1 MVNLITINNF
11 YNKTILQ
18 REELK
23 FFPFNFYISKK
34 VINQIINMAKVSDKA
49 VGRSKGGNLL
59 PGGSI
64 TGNLDEI
71 IDDINNSIK
80 NVEAGV
86 DLIFHGNV
94 DSQKSF
100 SEFIDAF
107 NKTRSQA
114 SEEFMSMMGFVS
126 GGQSISENT
135 SYDNIKTNIQSFTKS
150 ISENLDK
157 TNKILTSDGMQVIVT
172 NFNEQKL
179 KKEKPQNVEVKV
191 PEIKPVINIPD
202 YSRQLD
208 VLRFIIEKS
217 NKTASDNIIKVLT
230 TKNEIKEKPQ
240 NVEVKVPEIKP
251 VINIPDYSRQLDVLR
266 FTIEK
271 SNKTASDNIIKVLN
285 SNTNNQTNP
294 VDLNNLHIKIDDLN
308 LSKESKDVL
317 KDLSNALNSVAKV
330 KYEVKDQNIVKYLT
344 GIDKSIS
351 KIDIDNL
358 KKKIS
363 KVNKLLTNDFLKLCN
378 TINSASIDSKK
389 NMSQLSSVVELM
401 NAIPSIGE
409 IDKQKMKTLKKNLHS
424 IYWMTSKSN
433 ILTGLGITSKGI
445 ISAIIEN
452 IVARSKE
459 AGQGGFKS
467 IGALAKFIES
477 LVSLGEDTNVDRT
490 KIMKTQMALWSLLR
504 IYDVKGPIAYL
515 TLQIKELGD
524 NILKDNVVGKNNS
537 SLSAIEDMIEDIS
550 TIGNHIKF
558 KDVVYNQLL
567 ATYALGSAWIYMGIV
582 KFLSKIDDTELKKLI
597 GDNGKLAFVM
607 QVVQRL
613 SANEST
619 SKDIKSATKTLV
631 QLTIMMSV
639 ANMISKVSKNGI
651 VGVSDALVFLD
662 KLDFLG
668 QKIFTMQDSAIND
681 ESVPNI
687 MKNCEDVILS
697 LGKIAVV
704 STIAGMFV
712 DKGKEGVSNMK
723 TMVTQLKYLVNNIN
737 NKKNPLIASKDDV
750 SKIESC
756 QKIVESLTKLSILAA
771 VGGLFAV
778 KGQDGIREYK
788 KVLTKLKSLIKRI
801 QSDGLDVKQEDLKK
815 IDNIEKLIEKLTIV
829 SMWGSV
835 MGITAP
841 LSIIGFKSMQLSGVA
856 VGKMIDT
863 LSKIEINDDF
873 FDKLKNI
880 GIVVAIASATM
891 LAGAVIGKI
900 VLQRMPEI
908 LGFTFALGTFILG
921 VIGAYNLAT
930 KGMDEALEQS
940 KKVALL
946 IYMSGATLL
955 LGAAIMMIPGIFT
968 NAVLFTLSL
977 AAFIGA
983 VTFAYTLA
991 SERIERTIEISDS
1004 FIKLV
1009 VKSGLI
1015 LAFGAAVNAFLPTGS
1030 VLGFAFSLTLLISG
1044 VITAYSIASN
1054 MMEDT
1059 MSSAE
1064 EFAWLIGIAGLTL
1077 LLPTI
1082 YMTKHPVMFAT
1093 ALWFAFELGVF
1104 VFLMKLAYSSGDFA
1118 ANYIGAKLGAKLG
1131 VVQSTDKAID
1141 DAKNFAILVG
1151 ISGAILLLGA
1161 AIMNIDGMFWSAIGF
1176 TLTLGAFLLGI
1187 SAAYWGANKM
1197 LGGQKGMMIAHEFSN
1212 LVALSAATLLVGGL
1226 FMMIPNMGVATVSFA
1241 GILCGFVAGITLAYG
1256 FAGKIINEK
1265 TLFLGYALSALVL
1278 VSSIALLNGGMLMMN
1293 YPDLGSYILQFL
1305 GLELLLVGG
1314 TAVILGILSVVK
1326 GKLKTGALALIGVIA
1341 CVRLAGYAMME
1352 IMNLRKE
1359 IGDDWGGIWAT
1370 IGTTIAV
1377 LIAFA
1382 AGLRYLSAGTGGL
1395 GALALAAGEAALAGI
1410 IGCVLLAG
1418 KAMQE
1423 IIKVMDM
1430 ASKLERVD
1438 TSIITDDIKAML
1450 SIIWELKPFMNPL
1463 IDMLIVAASGT
1474 ITSLG
1479 YMMSKLSEGIQDYA
1493 NLSIPIYG
1501 EGGKIVGRRNLTDAD
1516 FTDAAENIKTIIT
1529 ILGGTILDTY
1539 KENPDI
1545 FSNGMLGDFLG
1556 MDTPFT
1562 RVVKSCTG
1570 MGKMIDKIAEG
1581 VKDMA
1586 DLKIAIYK
1594 GTDKVGYRRLID
1606 DDFNSAAANI
1616 STIVTCLGYAI
1627 LDLYDKAPEGM
1638 FDSGWLGNMIGV
1650 KTPFGRV
1657 VTGCTGLGKMISSI
1671 AKGVKDMADLR
1682 IPIYGSDG
1690 KQKGT
1695 RPLDFKDFINAAFNT
1710 QLIVSCLGNA
1720 IMSLGSNS
1728 KTAWMFEDQS
1738 LVFKDGTCSRFSQIV
1753 TALKGIGSL
1762 ISETAKGVKDVADL
1776 RIQKYDANGKLLK
1789 GQYEKIPVE
1798 SLRPKGAVYKNVT
1811 ALMSCIPAAVM
1822 SIYDAHSK
1830 DWFEDAGW
1838 FSNDGSTSPF
1848 AKVKNCLS
1856 GLDKLVAA
1864 NVKSIKSI
1872 LDLKLDPIKMI
1883 ELSNIITVMISSV
1896 PDAVM
1901 KATMNENQEE
1911 LNPFFEN
1918 AEDNIKKISSSYSSY
1933 TKLLNNI
1940 VSSYSDILKLKSK
1953 FGKEDDIHGLNKI
1966 VDAVLTQLPFSMSRA
1981 IQKMPNIKDD
1991 ELSSIQE
1998 QFDIYTDILND
2009 AIKSYKKII
2018 KFKQKLE
2025 KETKDNAASIVIS
2038 LSDIPKEMVKGISE
2052 TFVYLNTKNLSKN
2065 ILMFGP
2071 MMEDYYS
2078 GMKMLFDVYDEAP
2091 KDTSKYDNV
2100 INAVKGINVEISK
2113 VKNTS
2118 QFRIETQDVSKFTRS
2133 INTLDVA
2140 KAQTMTNLITALDQM
2155 ARRLG
2160 GLDKLTNTLAN
2171 KLAVVLDKLVREL
2184 KISAKTINQA
2194 DEMQK
2199 KRHAAIKDSISKI
2212 STLLNKPV
2220 EVNVKQVQDTENSTM
2235 QYSDT
2240 STPGQNSAERD
2251 ETPAGGNPLNSQT
2264 QQSKE

>member
-1 MVNLITINNF
+1 
-11 YNKTILQ
+11 
-18 REELK
+18 
-23 FFPFNFYISKK
+23 
-34 VINQIINMAKVSDKA
+34 MAKVSEES
-49 VGRSKGGNLL
+49 VRRSNGGNLL
-59 PGGSI
+59 PGGIPQKANNSI
-64 TGNLDEI
+64 TGNLSSIVKEI
-71 IDDINNSIK
+71 SKDIIEHIDKIYS
-80 NVEAGV
+80 GV
-86 DLIFHGNV
+86 DLIFSGLL
-94 DSQKSF
+94 DPSQYKLSQSDMALMSF
-100 SEFIDAF
+100 I
-107 NKTRSQA
+107 
-114 SEEFMSMMGFVS
+114 S
-126 GGQSISENT
+126 GGQSISKDQ
-135 SYDNIKTNIQSFTKS
+135 SYSSRQTNIEEFAKS
-150 ISENLDK
+150 ISENINK

-179 KKEKPQNVEVKV
+179 EKEK
-191 PEIKPVINIPD
+191 
-202 YSRQLD
+202 Y
-208 VLRFIIEKS
+208 KS
-217 NKTASDNIIKVLT
+217 N
-230 TKNEIKEKPQ
+230 
-240 NVEVKVPEIKP
+240 
-251 VINIPDYSRQLDVLR
+251 
-266 FTIEK
+266 
-271 SNKTASDNIIKVLN
+271 
-285 SNTNNQTNP
+285 NTNDNQVNP
-294 VDLNNLHIKIDDLN
+294 VDLNSLNIKIDDLN
-308 LSKESKDVL
+308 LGQDSLDAL
-317 KDLSNALNSVAKV
+317 KDLSDALNSVAKV
-330 KYEVKDQNIVKYLT
+330 KYEVKDQNIVQYLT

-351 KIDIDNL
+351 KIDIDKL

-363 KVNKLLTNDFLKLCN
+363 KVKKLLTNDFLHLCEA
-378 TINSASIDSKK
+378 INSASIDSKK
-389 NMSQLSSVVELM
+389 TMSQLSSVAELM

-409 IDKQKMKTLKKNLHS
+409 MDKQKMKTLKKNLRS
-424 IYWMTSKSN
+424 IYWMTTDSN
-433 ILTGLGITSKGI
+433 ILTGLGITSKGL
-445 ISAIIEN
+445 ISAIIKN

-467 IGALAKFIES
+467 IDALAKFIES

-504 IYDVKGPIAYL
+504 IYDTKGPIAYL
-515 TLQIKELGD
+515 TLQVKELGD
-524 NILKDNVVGKNNS
+524 EIFKNNVVGKNNS
-537 SLSAIEDMIEDIS
+537 SLRAIEDMIEDIS
-550 TIGNHIKF
+550 TVGNNIKF
-558 KDVVYNQLL
+558 KDVAYTQLL
-567 ATYALGSAWIYMGIV
+567 ATYALGTTWLYIAIV
-582 KFLSKIDDTELKKLI
+582 KSLSKINDNSLINLI
-597 GDNGKLAFVM
+597 GDNGKLSFIM

-651 VGVSDALVFLD
+651 VGISDALVFLD

-697 LGKIAVV
+697 LGKIAIV

-737 NKKNPLIASKDDV
+737 NKKNPLTASKDDV

-756 QKIVESLTKLSILAA
+756 QKIVESLSKLSILAA
-771 VGGLFAV
+771 IGGLFAS
-778 KGQDGIREYK
+778 KGQEGIREYK
-788 KVLTKLKSLIKRI
+788 KVLTKLKSLIKGI
-801 QSDGLDVKQEDLKK
+801 KSDGLNINQEDLKK
-815 IDNIEKLIEKLTIV
+815 IDNIEKLVEKLTIV
-829 SMWGSV
+829 SMLGSV

-841 LSIIGFKSMQLSGVA
+841 LSILGFKSMQLSAVA

-863 LSKIEINDDF
+863 LNGIEINDDF
-873 FDKLKNI
+873 FDRLKNI

-891 LAGAVIGKI
+891 LAGAVIGKL

-921 VIGAYNLAT
+921 VIGVYNLAT
-930 KGMDEALEQS
+930 KGMDEALKQTE
-940 KKVALL
+940 KVTRL
-946 IYMSGATLL
+946 IYLSGATLL
-955 LGAAIMMIPGIFT
+955 IGAAVMMIPGIFE
-968 NAVLFTLSL
+968 NSFLFTLSL

-1004 FIKLV
+1004 FIKLI

-1015 LAFGAAVNAFLPTGS
+1015 LAFGAMVNKFLPTGS
-1030 VLGFAFSLTLLISG
+1030 VIGFAFSLTLLITG
-1044 VITAYSIASN
+1044 VIGAYTIASN

-1077 LLPTI
+1077 LIPTV
-1082 YMTKHPVMFAT
+1082 YMTKHPILFGT
-1093 ALWFAFELGVF
+1093 ALLFAFELGIF
-1104 VFLMKLAYSSGDFA
+1104 ILLMKLAYSGGDFLA
-1118 ANYIGAKLGAKLG
+1118 SKIGAIIGATPTTDKD
-1131 VVQSTDKAID
+1131 TDKAID

-1161 AIMNIDGMFWSAIGF
+1161 KIMNIDGMFWSAIGF
-1176 TLTLGAFLLGI
+1176 TLTLGLFLGGI
-1187 SAAYWGANKM
+1187 SLAYYGANKI
-1197 LGGQKGMMIAHEFSN
+1197 LKGEKGLIMAHEFSN
-1212 LVALSAATLLVGGL
+1212 LVALSAATLLIGGL
-1226 FMMIPNMGVATVSFA
+1226 FMMIPNMAVATVSFA
-1241 GILCGFVAGITLAYG
+1241 GILGGFVAGITIAYG

-1278 VSSIALLNGGMLMMN
+1278 VSSIALLTGGMLMMN
-1293 YPDLGSYILQFL
+1293 YPDLDINILKFL
-1305 GLELLLVGG
+1305 ALESLLVGG
-1314 TAVILGILSVVK
+1314 MSFILVMLSKVK
-1326 GKLKTGALALIGVIA
+1326 RNLKTGALALLGVIV
-1341 CVRLAGYAMME
+1341 CIGLSGYAMME
-1352 IMNLRKE
+1352 IVKLRDK
-1359 IGDDWGGIWAT
+1359 IGDDWGGIW
-1370 IGTTIAV
+1370 GTVFVTVTV
-1377 LIAFA
+1377 LGAFA
-1382 AGLRYLSAGTGGL
+1382 AGVIGLGYLSAGTGIG
-1395 GALALAAGEAALAGI
+1395 GLALAAGEAALAGI

-1450 SIIWELKPFMNPL
+1450 SIVWELKPFMNPL
-1463 IDMLIVAASGT
+1463 LDMMIVAASGT
-1474 ITSLG
+1474 IASLG
-1479 YMMSKLSEGIQDYA
+1479 HMMSMLSEGIQDYA

-1501 EGGKIVGRRNLTDAD
+1501 EGGKIIGRRNLTDAD
-1516 FTDAAENIKTIIT
+1516 FTDAAENIRTIVTII
-1529 ILGGTILDTY
+1529 GGTILDIY

-1570 MGKMIDKIAEG
+1570 MGKMIAKIAEG

-1586 DLKIAIYK
+1586 ELKIPIYK
-1594 GTDKVGYRRLID
+1594 GTDKVGYRNLAEP
-1606 DDFNSAAANI
+1606 DFANAAENT
-1616 STIVTCLGYAI
+1616 SKIVTTLGYAL

-1650 KTPFGRV
+1650 KTPFGRI

-1682 IPIYGSDG
+1682 IPIYGADG

-1695 RPLDFKDFINAAFNT
+1695 RPLGFKDFKNAAENT
-1710 QLIVSCLGNA
+1710 QKIVSCLGNSILA
-1720 IMSLGSNS
+1720 LKDNPN
-1728 KTAWMFEDQS
+1728 AEWMFEDQS
-1738 LVFKDGTCSRFSQIV
+1738 IVFKDGTCSRFSQIV

-1776 RIQKYDANGKLLK
+1776 RIQKYDSNGKLLK
-1789 GQYEKIPVE
+1789 GQYEKIPIE
-1798 SLRPKGAVYKNVT
+1798 SLRPKGTVYNNVT

-1822 SIYDAHSK
+1822 AIYNNPDNK
-1830 DWFEDAGW
+1830 DWFADSGW
-1838 FSNDGSTSPF
+1838 FNHDGSTSPF
-1848 AKVKNCLS
+1848 AKVKNCLN
-1856 GLDKLVAA
+1856 GLDKLVAE
-1864 NVKSIKSI
+1864 NIKSIKSI
-1872 LDLKLDPIKMI
+1872 LDLKMDKTKMNN
-1883 ELSNIITVMISSV
+1883 LSAIISLMISSV
-1896 PDAVM
+1896 PNAVM
-1901 KATMNENQEE
+1901 KATMDENQEE
-1911 LNPFFEN
+1911 LKPFFED

-1991 ELSSIQE
+1991 ELSSIQG

-2038 LSDIPKEMVKGISE
+2038 LSDIPKEMVRGISE
-2052 TFVYLNTKNLSKN
+2052 TFVYLDTKNLSKN

-2071 MMEDYYS
+2071 MMVDYYN

-2118 QFRIETQDVSKFTRS
+2118 QFRTETQDVSKFIRS

-2220 EVNVKQVQDTENSTM
+2220 EVNVKQVQDTENSNM

-2240 STPGQNSAERD
+2240 STGNGQNSAERD
-2251 ETPAGGNPLNSQT
+2251 ETQAGDNPLNSKMP
-2264 QQSKE
+2264 QSSE

>member
-1 MVNLITINNF
+1 M
-11 YNKTILQ
+11 
-18 REELK
+18 
-23 FFPFNFYISKK
+23 P
-34 VINQIINMAKVSDKA
+34 KVSDKS
-49 VGRSKGGNLL
+49 VSRSNGGNLL
-59 PGGSI
+59 PGGQNAIS
-64 TGNLDEI
+64 GNLYNI
-71 IDDINNSIK
+71 VDDIKDSMK
-80 NVEAGV
+80 NVAAGI
-86 DLIFHGNV
+86 DLIFSGNV
-94 DSQKSF
+94 DSQKRF

-135 SYDNIKTNIQSFTKS
+135 RYDNIKTNIQSFTKS
-150 ISENLDK
+150 ISENLKK

-179 KKEKPQNVEVKV
+179 KKENPKNVEVKV

-202 YSRQLD
+202 YSKQLD
-208 VLRFIIEKS
+208 LLRFTIEKS
-217 NKTASDNIIKVLT
+217 SKTASDNIIKVLT
-230 TKNEIKEKPQ
+230 
-240 NVEVKVPEIKP
+240 
-251 VINIPDYSRQLDVLR
+251 
-266 FTIEK
+266 
-271 SNKTASDNIIKVLN
+271 
-285 SNTNNQTNP
+285 SNTNNQVNS
-294 VDLNNLHIKIDDLN
+294 VDLNNIKIDDLN
-308 LSKESKDVL
+308 FGQDSLNVL
-317 KDLSNALNSVAKV
+317 KDLSNALNSVSKV
-330 KYEVKDQNIVKYLT
+330 KYEVKDQNIVQYLT

-351 KIDIDNL
+351 KIDIDKL

-363 KVNKLLTNDFLKLCN
+363 KVNKLLTNDFLGLCN
-378 TINSASIDSKK
+378 AINSASIDSKK
-389 NMSQLSSVVELM
+389 TMSQLSSVVELM

-409 IDKQKMKTLKKNLHS
+409 MDKQKMKTLKKNLRS
-424 IYWMTSKSN
+424 IYWMTTDSN
-433 ILTGLGITSKGI
+433 ILTGLGITSKGL
-445 ISAIIEN
+445 ISAIIKN
-452 IVARSKE
+452 IVDRSKE

-467 IGALAKFIES
+467 VGALAKFIES
-477 LVSLGEDTNVDRT
+477 LVSLGENTNVDRT

-504 IYDVKGPIAYL
+504 IYDTKGPIAYL
-515 TLQIKELGD
+515 TLQVKELGD
-524 NILKDNVVGKNNS
+524 EIFKNNVVGKNNS
-537 SLSAIEDMIEDIS
+537 SLRAIEDMIEDIS
-550 TIGNHIKF
+550 TVGNNIKF
-558 KDVVYNQLL
+558 KDVAYTQLL
-567 ATYALGSAWIYMGIV
+567 ATYALGTTWLYIAIV
-582 KFLSKIDDTELKKLI
+582 KSLSKINDNSLINLI
-597 GDNGKLAFVM
+597 GDNGKLSFIM

-619 SKDIKSATKTLV
+619 SKDIKSATKTLI

-639 ANMISKVSKNGI
+639 SNIISKVSKNGV
-651 VGVSDALVFLD
+651 VGISDALVFLD

-712 DKGKEGVSNMK
+712 DKGKEGVSSMK

-737 NKKNPLIASKDDV
+737 NKKNPLTASKDDV

-756 QKIVESLTKLSILAA
+756 QKIVESLSKLSILAA
-771 VGGLFAV
+771 IGGLFAN
-778 KGQDGIREYK
+778 KGQDGIKGYK
-788 KVLTKLKSLIKRI
+788 KVLTKLKSLIKGI
-801 QSDGLDVKQEDLKK
+801 QSDGLDINQEDLKK

-829 SMWGSV
+829 SMLGSV

-841 LSIIGFKSMQLSGVA
+841 LSILGFKSMQLSAVA

-863 LSKIEINDDF
+863 LNGIEINDDF
-873 FDKLKNI
+873 FDRLKNI

-921 VIGAYNLAT
+921 VIGVYNLAT
-930 KGMDEALEQS
+930 KGMDEALKQTE
-940 KKVALL
+940 KVTRL
-946 IYMSGATLL
+946 IYLSGATLL
-955 LGAAIMMIPGIFT
+955 IGAAVMMIPGIFE
-968 NAVLFTLSL
+968 NSFLFTLSL

-1009 VKSGLI
+1009 VKSGLV
-1015 LAFGAAVNAFLPTGS
+1015 LAFGAAVNALLPTGS
-1030 VLGFAFSLTLLISG
+1030 VLGFAFSLTLLITS
-1044 VITAYSIASN
+1044 VIGAYTIASN
-1054 MMEDT
+1054 MIEDT

-1077 LLPTI
+1077 LLPTV
-1082 YMTKHPVMFAT
+1082 YMTKNPILFGT
-1093 ALWFAFELGVF
+1093 ALLFAFELGIF
-1104 VFLMKLAYSSGDFA
+1104 ILLMKLAYSGGDFL
-1118 ANYIGAKLGAKLG
+1118 ANYIGGKLGAKLG
-1131 VVQSTDKAID
+1131 VTLTTEKAID

-1161 AIMNIDGMFWSAIGF
+1161 KIMNIDGMFWSAIGF
-1176 TLTLGAFLLGI
+1176 TLTLGLFLGGI
-1187 SAAYWGANKM
+1187 SLAYYGANKI
-1197 LGGQKGMMIAHEFSN
+1197 LKGEKGLIMAHEFSN
-1212 LVALSAATLLVGGL
+1212 LVVLSAATLLVGGL
-1226 FMMIPNMGVATVSFA
+1226 FMLIPNMGVATISFA
-1241 GILCGFVAGITLAYG
+1241 GILGGFIAGITLAYG

-1278 VSSIALLNGGMLMMN
+1278 VSSIALLTGGMLMMN
-1293 YPDLGSYILQFL
+1293 YPDLDINILKFL
-1305 GLELLLVGG
+1305 GLEFLLVGG
-1314 TAVILGILSVVK
+1314 MSFILWMLSKVK
-1326 GKLKTGALALIGVIA
+1326 RNLKTGTLALLGVIV
-1341 CVRLAGYAMME
+1341 CIGLSGYAMME
-1352 IMNLRKE
+1352 IVKLRDK
-1359 IGDDWGGIWAT
+1359 IGDDWGGIW
-1370 IGTTIAV
+1370 GTVFVTLTV
-1377 LIAFA
+1377 LGAFA
-1382 AGLRYLSAGTGGL
+1382 AGVIGLGYLSAGTGI

-1450 SIIWELKPFMNPL
+1450 SIVWELKPFMNPL
-1463 IDMLIVAASGT
+1463 LDMMIVAASGT
-1474 ITSLG
+1474 IASLG
-1479 YMMSKLSEGIQDYA
+1479 HMMSMLSEGIQDYA

-1501 EGGKIVGRRNLTDAD
+1501 EGGKIIGRRNLTDAD
-1516 FTDAAENIKTIIT
+1516 FTDAAENIKTIVT
-1529 ILGGTILDTY
+1529 IIGGTILDTY
-1539 KENPDI
+1539 KDNATM

-1570 MGKMIDKIAEG
+1570 MGKMISKIAEG

-1586 DLKIAIYK
+1586 ELKIPIYK
-1594 GTDKVGYRRLID
+1594 GTDKVGYRNLTEP
-1606 DDFNSAAANI
+1606 DFTNAAENI
-1616 STIVTCLGYAI
+1616 SKIVTTLGYAI

-1650 KTPFGRV
+1650 KTPFGRI

-1682 IPIYGSDG
+1682 IPIYGDDG

-1695 RPLDFKDFINAAFNT
+1695 RPLGFKDFKNAAENT
-1710 QLIVSCLGNA
+1710 QKIVSCLGNSILA
-1720 IMSLGSNS
+1720 LKDNPNA
-1728 KTAWMFEDQS
+1728 AWMFEDQS
-1738 LVFKDGTCSRFSQIV
+1738 IVFKDGTCSRFSQIV
-1753 TALKGIGSL
+1753 TALRGIGSL
-1762 ISETAKGVKDVADL
+1762 ISDTAKGVKDVADL
-1776 RIQKYDANGKLLK
+1776 RVQKYDSNGKLLK
-1789 GQYEKIPVE
+1789 GQYEKIPIE
-1798 SLRPKGAVYKNVT
+1798 SLRPNGTVYNNVT

-1822 SIYDAHSK
+1822 AIYDDPHNK
-1830 DWFEDAGW
+1830 VWFEDSGW
-1838 FSNDGSTSPF
+1838 FNHDGSTSPF
-1848 AKVKNCLS
+1848 AKVKNCLG
-1856 GLDKLVAA
+1856 GLDKLIAE
-1864 NVKSIKSI
+1864 NIKSIKSI
-1872 LDLKLDPIKMI
+1872 LDLKLDKPKMNN
-1883 ELSNIITVMISSV
+1883 LSAIISLMISSV
-1896 PDAVM
+1896 PNAVM
-1901 KATMNENQEE
+1901 KATMDENQEE
-1911 LNPFFEN
+1911 LKPFFED
-1918 AEDNIKKISSSYSSY
+1918 AKDNINKISSSYSSY

-1991 ELSSIQE
+1991 ELSSIQG

-2018 KFKQKLE
+2018 KFKHKLE

-2038 LSDIPKEMVKGISE
+2038 LSDIPKEMVRGISE
-2052 TFVYLNTKNLSKN
+2052 TFVNLDSKGLSKS
-2065 ILMFGP
+2065 IMMFGP
-2071 MMEDYYS
+2071 MMVDYYN

-2118 QFRIETQDVSKFTRS
+2118 QFRTETQDVSKFTRS

-2220 EVNVKQVQDTENSTM
+2220 EVNVKQVQDTENPNM

-2240 STPGQNSAERD
+2240 STGGGQNSAERD
-2251 ETPAGGNPLNSQT
+2251 ETPAGDNPLNSKT
-2264 QQSKE
+2264 QSTE

>member
-1 MVNLITINNF
+1 M
-11 YNKTILQ
+11 
-18 REELK
+18 E
-23 FFPFNFYISKK
+23 
-34 VINQIINMAKVSDKA
+34 KVSDNA
-49 VGRSKGGNLL
+49 VNRSKGGNLL

-64 TGNLDEI
+64 TGNLYEI
-71 IDDINNSIK
+71 VDDINDSMK

-86 DLIFHGNV
+86 DLIFNGNV

-179 KKEKPQNVEVKV
+179 EKEKEK
-191 PEIKPVINIPD
+191 
-202 YSRQLD
+202 Y
-208 VLRFIIEKS
+208 KS
-217 NKTASDNIIKVLT
+217 N
-230 TKNEIKEKPQ
+230 
-240 NVEVKVPEIKP
+240 
-251 VINIPDYSRQLDVLR
+251 
-266 FTIEK
+266 
-271 SNKTASDNIIKVLN
+271 
-285 SNTNNQTNP
+285 NTNNQTNP
-294 VDLNNLHIKIDDLN
+294 LDLNNLQIKIDDLN

-330 KYEVKDQNIVKYLT
+330 KYEVKDQNIVQYLT

-351 KIDIDNL
+351 KIDINNL

-363 KVNKLLTNDFLKLCN
+363 KVNKLLTNDFLDLCN
-378 TINSASIDSKK
+378 AINSASIDSKK
-389 NMSQLSSVVELM
+389 TMSQLSSVVELM

-409 IDKQKMKTLKKNLHS
+409 IDKQKMKILKKNLRS

-433 ILTGLGITSKGI
+433 ILTGLGITSKGL

-459 AGQGGFKS
+459 VGQGGFKS
-467 IGALAKFIES
+467 VGVLAKFIES

-490 KIMKTQMALWSLLR
+490 KIMKTQTALWSLLR
-504 IYDVKGPIAYL
+504 IYDTKGPIAYL

-537 SLSAIEDMIEDIS
+537 SLRAIEDMIEDIS
-550 TIGNHIKF
+550 TIGNYIKF
-558 KDVVYNQLL
+558 KDVVYSQLL
-567 ATYALGSAWIYMGIV
+567 ATYALGSAWLYISIV
-582 KFLSKIDDTELKKLI
+582 KSLSKIDDAELKKLI
-597 GDNGKLAFVM
+597 GDNGKLAFIM

-631 QLTIMMSV
+631 QLVIMMSV

-651 VGVSDALVFLD
+651 VGISDALVFLD

-687 MKNCEDVILS
+687 MKNCEDMILS

-723 TMVTQLKYLVNNIN
+723 TMVTQLKYLVNSIN

-801 QSDGLDVKQEDLKK
+801 QSDGLDVKQEDIKK

-829 SMWGSV
+829 SMLGSV
-835 MGITAP
+835 MSITAP
-841 LSIIGFKSMQLSGVA
+841 LSIIGFKSMQLSAVA
-856 VGKMIDT
+856 VGKMINT
-863 LSKIEINDDF
+863 LGKIEINDDF

-891 LAGAVIGKI
+891 LIGAVIGKI

-930 KGMDEALEQS
+930 KGMDEALEQT

-991 SERIERTIEISDS
+991 SERLEKTIEISDS

-1030 VLGFAFSLTLLISG
+1030 VLGFAFSLTLLIGG
-1044 VITAYSIASN
+1044 VIGAYTLASN
-1054 MMEDT
+1054 MIEDT

-1077 LLPTI
+1077 LIPTI

-1093 ALWFAFELGVF
+1093 ALWFALELGAF
-1104 VFLMKLAYSSGDFA
+1104 IFLMKLAYSGGDFA
-1118 ANYIGAKLGAKLG
+1118 ANIIGAKLGAKLG

-1176 TLTLGAFLLGI
+1176 TLTLGVFLLGI

-1212 LVALSAATLLVGGL
+1212 LVALSAATLLIGGL
-1226 FMMIPNMGVATVSFA
+1226 FMMIPNMEDATKSFA
-1241 GILCGFVAGITLAYG
+1241 WTLGGFIAGITLAYG
-1256 FAGKIINEK
+1256 FAGRIINEK

-1278 VSSIALLNGGMLMMN
+1278 VSSIALLTGGMLMMN
-1293 YPDLGSYILQFL
+1293 YPDLDVNILKFL

-1314 TAVILGILSVVK
+1314 TAVILGVLSVVK

-1341 CVRLAGYAMME
+1341 CVGLAGYAMME

-1359 IGDDWGGIWAT
+1359 IGNDWGGIW
-1370 IGTTIAV
+1370 GTVFVTVTV
-1377 LIAFA
+1377 LGAFA
-1382 AGLRYLSAGTGGL
+1382 AGVIGLGQLSLAGGGL
-1395 GALALAAGEAALAGI
+1395 GALGLAAGEAALAGI
-1410 IGCVLLAG
+1410 IGCVLLTG

-1516 FTDAAENIKTIIT
+1516 FTDAAENIKTIVT
-1529 ILGGTILDTY
+1529 IIGGTILDIY

-1594 GTDKVGYRRLID
+1594 GTDKVGYRRLTD
-1606 DDFNSAAANI
+1606 ADFNSAAANI

-1657 VTGCTGLGKMISSI
+1657 VTGCTGLGKMISNI

-1695 RPLDFKDFINAAFNT
+1695 RPLGYKDFKAAATNT
-1710 QLIVSCLGNA
+1710 QKIVSCLGNS
-1720 IMSLGSNS
+1720 IMGLMEN
-1728 KTAWMFEDQS
+1728 KDAKWMFEDQS

-1822 SIYDAHSK
+1822 SIYDDPHNK

-1838 FSNDGSTSPF
+1838 FNHDGSTSPF

-1856 GLDKLVAA
+1856 GLDKLIAA

-1872 LDLKLDPIKMI
+1872 LDLKLDSLKMI

-1901 KATMNENQEE
+1901 KATMDENQEE
-1911 LNPFFEN
+1911 LKPFFEN
-1918 AEDNIKKISSSYSSY
+1918 AKDNIKKISSSYSSY

-2118 QFRIETQDVSKFTRS
+2118 QFRTETQDVSKFTRS

-2220 EVNVKQVQDTENSTM
+2220 EVNVKQVQDTENSNM

-2240 STPGQNSAERD
+2240 STSGQNSAERD

>member
-1 MVNLITINNF
+1 M
-11 YNKTILQ
+11 
-18 REELK
+18 
-23 FFPFNFYISKK
+23 P
-34 VINQIINMAKVSDKA
+34 KVSDKT
-49 VGRSKGGNLL
+49 VSRSNGGNLL
-59 PGGSI
+59 PSGQNAIS
-64 TGNLDEI
+64 GNLYNI
-71 IDDINNSIK
+71 VDDIKNSMKKVADRI
-80 NVEAGV
+80 
-86 DLIFHGNV
+86 DLIFSGNV

-107 NKTRSQA
+107 NKTRNQA

-150 ISENLDK
+150 ISENLNK

-202 YSRQLD
+202 YSKQLD
-208 VLRFIIEKS
+208 LLRYTIEKS
-217 NKTASDNIIKVLT
+217 SKIASDNIIKVLT
-230 TKNEIKEKPQ
+230 SKNEIKEKSQ

-251 VINIPDYSRQLDVLR
+251 VINIPDYSKQLDLLR
-266 FTIEK
+266 DTIER
-271 SNKTASDNIIKVLN
+271 SNKIASDNIIKVLT
-285 SNTNNQTNP
+285 SNTNNQVNS
-294 VDLNNLHIKIDDLN
+294 VDLNNIKIDDLN
-308 LSKESKDVL
+308 FGKDSLDALKTLSD
-317 KDLSNALNSVAKV
+317 ALNSVAKV
-330 KYEVKDQNIVKYLT
+330 KYEVKDQNIVQYLT

-363 KVNKLLTNDFLKLCN
+363 KVNKLLTNDFLKLCDA
-378 TINSASIDSKK
+378 INSASIDSKK
-389 NMSQLSSVVELM
+389 TMSQLSSVVELM

-409 IDKQKMKTLKKNLHS
+409 IDKQKMKTLKKNLRS
-424 IYWMTSKSN
+424 IYWMTTDSN
-433 ILTGLGITSKGI
+433 ILTGLGITSKGL
-445 ISAIIEN
+445 ISAIIKN
-452 IVARSKE
+452 IVDRSKE

-467 IGALAKFIES
+467 VGALAKFIES
-477 LVSLGEDTNVDRT
+477 LVSLGENTNVDRT
-490 KIMKTQMALWSLLR
+490 KIMRTQMALWSLLR
-504 IYDVKGPIAYL
+504 IYDTKGPIAYL
-515 TLQIKELGD
+515 TLQVKELGD
-524 NILKDNVVGKNNS
+524 EIFKNNVVGKNNS
-537 SLSAIEDMIEDIS
+537 SLRAIEDMIEDIS
-550 TIGNHIKF
+550 TVADNIKF
-558 KDVVYNQLL
+558 KDVAYTQLI
-567 ATYALGSAWIYMGIV
+567 ATYSLGTTWLYMGIV
-582 KFLSKIDDTELKKLI
+582 KSLSKINTDELAKLI
-597 GDNGKLAFVM
+597 GDNGTLSFIM

-619 SKDIKSATKTLV
+619 SKDIKSATKTLI

-639 ANMISKVSKNGI
+639 ANTMSKISKNGI
-651 VGVSDALVFLD
+651 VGISDALVFLD

-737 NKKNPLIASKDDV
+737 NKKNPLTASKDDV

-756 QKIVESLTKLSILAA
+756 QKIVESLSKLSILAA
-771 VGGLFAV
+771 IGGLFAS
-778 KGQDGIREYK
+778 KGQEGIREYK
-788 KVLTKLKSLIKRI
+788 KVLTNLKSLIKRI
-801 QSDGLDVKQEDLKK
+801 QSDDLDINQEDLKK
-815 IDNIEKLIEKLTIV
+815 IDNIEKLVEKLTIV
-829 SMWGSV
+829 SMLGSV

-841 LSIIGFKSMQLSGVA
+841 LSILGFKSMQLSAVA

-863 LSKIEINDDF
+863 LNGIEINDDF
-873 FDKLKNI
+873 FDRIKNI

-930 KGMDEALEQS
+930 KGMDEALEQTE
-940 KKVALL
+940 KVARLVYL
-946 IYMSGATLL
+946 SGATLL
-955 LGAAIMMIPGIFT
+955 IGAAVMMIPGIFT

-1030 VLGFAFSLTLLISG
+1030 VLGFAFSLTLLITG
-1044 VITAYSIASN
+1044 VIGAYTIASN
-1054 MMEDT
+1054 MMEET
-1059 MSSAE
+1059 ISSAE

-1077 LLPTI
+1077 LLPTV
-1082 YMTKHPVMFAT
+1082 YMTKHPILFGT
-1093 ALWFAFELGVF
+1093 ALLFAFELGIF
-1104 VFLMKLAYSSGDFA
+1104 IFLMKLAYSGGDFA
-1118 ANYIGAKLGAKLG
+1118 ANYISGKLGGKLG
-1131 VVQSTDKAID
+1131 VTQTTEKAID

-1161 AIMNIDGMFWSAIGF
+1161 KIMNIDGMFWSAIGF
-1176 TLTLGAFLLGI
+1176 TLTLGLFLGGI
-1187 SAAYWGANKM
+1187 SLAYYGANKI
-1197 LGGQKGMMIAHEFSN
+1197 LKGEKGLIMAHEFSN
-1212 LVALSAATLLVGGL
+1212 LVVLSAATLLVGGL
-1226 FMMIPNMGVATVSFA
+1226 FMLIPNMAVATVSFA
-1241 GILCGFVAGITLAYG
+1241 GILGGFVAGITLAYG
-1256 FAGKIINEK
+1256 FAGKLINEK

-1278 VSSIALLNGGMLMMN
+1278 VSSIALLTGGMLMMN
-1293 YPDLGSYILQFL
+1293 YPDLDINILKFL
-1305 GLELLLVGG
+1305 GLEFLLVGG
-1314 TAVILGILSVVK
+1314 MSFILWMLSKVK
-1326 GKLKTGALALIGVIA
+1326 RNLKTGTLALLGVIV
-1341 CVRLAGYAMME
+1341 CIGLSGYAMME
-1352 IMNLRKE
+1352 IVKLRDK
-1359 IGDDWGGIWAT
+1359 IGDDWGGIW
-1370 IGTTIAV
+1370 GTVFVTLTV
-1377 LIAFA
+1377 LGAFA
-1382 AGLRYLSAGTGGL
+1382 AGVIGLGYLSTGTGI

-1450 SIIWELKPFMNPL
+1450 SIVWELKPFMNPL
-1463 IDMLIVAASGT
+1463 LDMMIVAASGT
-1474 ITSLG
+1474 IASLG
-1479 YMMSKLSEGIQDYA
+1479 HMMSMLSEGIQDYA

-1501 EGGKIVGRRNLTDAD
+1501 EGGKIIGRRNLTDAD
-1516 FTDAAENIKTIIT
+1516 FTDAAENIRTIVTII
-1529 ILGGTILDTY
+1529 GGTILDIY
-1539 KENPDI
+1539 KENPSI

-1570 MGKMIDKIAEG
+1570 MGKMIAKIAEG
-1581 VKDMA
+1581 VKEMA
-1586 DLKIAIYK
+1586 ELKIPIYK
-1594 GTDKVGYRRLID
+1594 GTDKVGYRSLTET
-1606 DDFNSAAANI
+1606 DFNNAATNI

-1657 VTGCTGLGKMISSI
+1657 VTGCTGLGKMISNI

-1682 IPIYGSDG
+1682 IPIYGDDG

-1695 RPLDFKDFINAAFNT
+1695 RPLDFKDFINAALNT
-1710 QLIVSCLGNA
+1710 QLIVSCLGNS
-1720 IMSLGSNS
+1720 IMALGSNP

-1738 LVFKDGTCSRFSQIV
+1738 VVFKDGTCSRFAQIV

-1762 ISETAKGVKDVADL
+1762 ISETAKGVKDAADL
-1776 RIQKYDANGKLLK
+1776 RIQKYDSNGKLLK
-1789 GQYEKIPVE
+1789 GQYEKIPIE
-1798 SLRPKGAVYKNVT
+1798 SLRPKGTVYNNVT

-1822 SIYDAHSK
+1822 AIYNAHSK
-1830 DWFEDAGW
+1830 DWFEDSGW
-1838 FSNDGSTSPF
+1838 FNHDGSTSPF
-1848 AKVKNCLS
+1848 AKVKNCLG
-1856 GLDKLVAA
+1856 GLDKLVAE

-1872 LDLKLDPIKMI
+1872 LDLKLDKTKMNN
-1883 ELSNIITVMISSV
+1883 LSAIISLMISSV
-1896 PDAVM
+1896 PNAVM
-1901 KATMNENQEE
+1901 KATMDENQEE
-1911 LNPFFEN
+1911 LKPFFED
-1918 AEDNIKKISSSYSSY
+1918 AKDNIKKISSSYSSY

-1991 ELSSIQE
+1991 ELSSIQG

-2018 KFKQKLE
+2018 KFKHKLE

-2038 LSDIPKEMVKGISE
+2038 LSDIPKEMVRGISE
-2052 TFVYLNTKNLSKN
+2052 TFVNLDSKGLSKS
-2065 ILMFGP
+2065 IMMFGP
-2071 MMEDYYS
+2071 MMVDYYN
-2078 GMKMLFDVYDEAP
+2078 GMKMLFDVYDKAP

-2118 QFRIETQDVSKFTRS
+2118 QFRTETQDVSKFTRS

-2220 EVNVKQVQDTENSTM
+2220 EVNVKQVQDTENPNM

-2240 STPGQNSAERD
+2240 STGGGQNSAERD
-2251 ETPAGGNPLNSQT
+2251 ETPAGDNPLNSKT
-2264 QQSKE
+2264 QSTE

>member
-1 MVNLITINNF
+1 
-11 YNKTILQ
+11 
-18 REELK
+18 
-23 FFPFNFYISKK
+23 
-34 VINQIINMAKVSDKA
+34 MAKISDES
-49 VGRSKGGNLL
+49 VRRSKGVNL
-59 PGGSI
+59 PGGIPQKDNNSI
-64 TGNLDEI
+64 TGDLSSI
-71 IDDINNSIK
+71 IENVANDINK
-80 NVEAGV
+80 NIDKIYSG
-86 DLIFHGNV
+86 
-94 DSQKSF
+94 
-100 SEFIDAF
+100 IDAIF
-107 NKTRSQA
+107 DGLVDPSQLLL
-114 SEEFMSMMGFVS
+114 SESDKSLMSFVS
-126 GGQSISENT
+126 GGQSISKNQ
-135 SYDNIKTNIQSFTKS
+135 SYSSKQTNIQQFAKS
-150 ISENLDK
+150 ISENIK
-157 TNKILTSDGMQVIVT
+157 NTNKILTSDGMQVIVT

-179 KKEKPQNVEVKV
+179 EKEK
-191 PEIKPVINIPD
+191 
-202 YSRQLD
+202 Y
-208 VLRFIIEKS
+208 KS
-217 NKTASDNIIKVLT
+217 N
-230 TKNEIKEKPQ
+230 
-240 NVEVKVPEIKP
+240 
-251 VINIPDYSRQLDVLR
+251 
-266 FTIEK
+266 
-271 SNKTASDNIIKVLN
+271 
-285 SNTNNQTNP
+285 NTNDNKVNP
-294 VDLNNLHIKIDDLN
+294 VDFSNLQIKIDDLN
-308 LSKESKDVL
+308 LGQDSLKVL

-330 KYEVKDQNIVKYLT
+330 KYEVKDQSIVQYLT

-351 KIDIDNL
+351 KIDIDKL

-363 KVNKLLTNDFLKLCN
+363 KVNKLLTNDFLHLCEA
-378 TINSASIDSKK
+378 INSASIDSKK
-389 NMSQLSSVVELM
+389 TMSQLSSVVELM

-409 IDKQKMKTLKKNLHS
+409 IDKQKMKTLKKNLRS
-424 IYWMTSKSN
+424 IYWMTTDSN
-433 ILTGLGITSKGI
+433 ILTGLGITSKGL
-445 ISAIIEN
+445 ISAIIKN

-467 IGALAKFIES
+467 VGALSKFIES
-477 LVSLGEDTNVDRT
+477 LVSLGENTNVDRT

-504 IYDVKGPIAYL
+504 IYDTKGPIAYL
-515 TLQIKELGD
+515 TLQVKELGD
-524 NILKDNVVGKNNS
+524 EIFKNNVVGKNNS
-537 SLSAIEDMIEDIS
+537 SLRAIEDMVEDIS
-550 TIGNHIKF
+550 TVGNNIKF
-558 KDVVYNQLL
+558 KDVAYTQLL
-567 ATYALGSAWIYMGIV
+567 ATYALGTTWLYIAIV
-582 KFLSKIDDTELKKLI
+582 KSLSKINDNSLINLI
-597 GDNGKLAFVM
+597 GDNGKLSFIM

-651 VGVSDALVFLD
+651 VGISDALVFLD

-687 MKNCEDVILS
+687 MKNCEDIILS

-737 NKKNPLIASKDDV
+737 NKKNPLTASKDDV

-756 QKIVESLTKLSILAA
+756 QKIVESLSKLSFLAA
-771 VGGLFAV
+771 IGGLFAS

-788 KVLTKLKSLIKRI
+788 KVLIKLKSLIKRI
-801 QSDGLDVKQEDLKK
+801 QSDGLDINQEDLKK
-815 IDNIEKLIEKLTIV
+815 IDNIEKLVEKLTIV
-829 SMWGSV
+829 SMLGSV

-841 LSIIGFKSMQLSGVA
+841 LSILGFKSMQLSAVA

-863 LSKIEINDDF
+863 LNGIEINDDF
-873 FDKLKNI
+873 FNRLKNI
-880 GIVVAIASATM
+880 GIAVAIASATM

-921 VIGAYNLAT
+921 VIGTYNLAT
-930 KGMDEALEQS
+930 KGMDEALEQTE
-940 KKVALL
+940 KVARLVYLSGSTLL
-946 IYMSGATLL
+946 I
-955 LGAAIMMIPGIFT
+955 GAAVMMIPGIFQ
-968 NAVLFTLSL
+968 NAMVFTISL

-991 SERIERTIEISDS
+991 SERIDKTIEISDS
-1004 FIKLV
+1004 FINLI

-1030 VLGFAFSLTLLISG
+1030 VLGFAFSLTLLITS
-1044 VITAYSIASN
+1044 VIGAYTIASN
-1054 MMEDT
+1054 MIEDT

-1064 EFAWLIGIAGLTL
+1064 EFAWLIGIAGFTL
-1077 LLPTI
+1077 LLPTV
-1082 YMTKHPVMFAT
+1082 YMTKNPIMFAT
-1093 ALWFAFELGVF
+1093 ALLFAFELGVF
-1104 VFLMKLAYSSGDFA
+1104 VFLMKLAYSGGDFA
-1118 ANYIGAKLGAKLG
+1118 TNYIGGKLGKLG
-1131 VVQSTDKAID
+1131 VSQTTDKSID

-1161 AIMNIDGMFWSAIGF
+1161 KIMNIDGMFWSAIGF
-1176 TLTLGAFLLGI
+1176 TLTLGLFLGGI
-1187 SAAYWGANKM
+1187 SLAYYGANKI
-1197 LGGQKGMMIAHEFSN
+1197 LKGEKGLIMAHEFSN
-1212 LVALSAATLLVGGL
+1212 LVALSAATLLIGGL
-1226 FMMIPNMGVATVSFA
+1226 FMMIPNMAVATVSFA
-1241 GILCGFVAGITLAYG
+1241 RILGGFVAGITIAYG

-1278 VSSIALLNGGMLMMN
+1278 VSSIALLTGGMLLMN
-1293 YPDLGSYILQFL
+1293 YPDLDINILKFL

-1314 TAVILGILSVVK
+1314 MSFILGMLSKVK
-1326 GKLKTGALALIGVIA
+1326 RNLKTGALALLGVIV
-1341 CVRLAGYAMME
+1341 CIGLSGYAMME
-1352 IMNLRKE
+1352 IVKLRDK
-1359 IGDDWGGIWAT
+1359 IGDDWGGIW
-1370 IGTTIAV
+1370 GTVFVTLTV
-1377 LIAFA
+1377 LGAFA
-1382 AGLRYLSAGTGGL
+1382 AGVIGLGYLSAGTGI

-1410 IGCVLLAG
+1410 ISCVLLAG

-1423 IIKVMDM
+1423 IIKVIDM

-1450 SIIWELKPFMNPL
+1450 SIVWELKPFMNPL
-1463 IDMLIVAASGT
+1463 LDMMIVAASGT
-1474 ITSLG
+1474 IVSLG
-1479 YMMSKLSEGIQDYA
+1479 HMMSMLSEGIQDYA

-1501 EGGKIVGRRNLTDAD
+1501 EGGKIIGRRNLTDAD
-1516 FTDAAENIKTIIT
+1516 FTDAAENIRTIVTII
-1529 ILGGTILDTY
+1529 GGTILDIY
-1539 KENPDI
+1539 KENPAI

-1570 MGKMIDKIAEG
+1570 MGKMIAKIAEG
-1581 VKDMA
+1581 VKEMA
-1586 DLKIAIYK
+1586 ELKIPIYK
-1594 GTDKVGYRRLID
+1594 GTDKVGYRSLTET
-1606 DDFNSAAANI
+1606 DFNNAATNI
-1616 STIVTCLGYAI
+1616 STIVTCLGHAI
-1627 LDLYDKAPEGM
+1627 LNLYDEAPEGM

-1682 IPIYGSDG
+1682 IPIYGADG

-1695 RPLDFKDFINAAFNT
+1695 RPLGFKDFKNAAENT
-1710 QLIVSCLGNA
+1710 QKIVSCLGNSILA
-1720 IMSLGSNS
+1720 LKDNPN
-1728 KTAWMFEDQS
+1728 AEWMFEDQS
-1738 LVFKDGTCSRFSQIV
+1738 IVFKDGTCSRFSQIV
-1753 TALKGIGSL
+1753 TALRGIGSL
-1762 ISETAKGVKDVADL
+1762 ISDTAKGVKDVADL
-1776 RIQKYDANGKLLK
+1776 RVQKYDSNGKLLK
-1789 GQYEKIPVE
+1789 GQYEKIPIE
-1798 SLRPKGAVYKNVT
+1798 SLRPNGTVYNNVT

-1822 SIYDAHSK
+1822 AIYNEHDK
-1830 DWFEDAGW
+1830 TWFEDSSW
-1838 FSNDGSTSPF
+1838 FNHDGSTSTF

-1856 GLDKLVAA
+1856 GLDKLIVE

-1872 LDLKLDPIKMI
+1872 LNLKLDKTKMNN
-1883 ELSNIITVMISSV
+1883 LSAIISLMISSV

-1901 KATMNENQEE
+1901 KATMDENQEE
-1911 LNPFFEN
+1911 LKPFFKDTK
-1918 AEDNIKKISSSYSSY
+1918 DNIKKISSSYSSY
-1933 TKLLNNI
+1933 NKLLNNI

-1966 VDAVLTQLPFSMSRA
+1966 VDAVLIQLPFSMSRA
-1981 IQKMPNIKDD
+1981 IQKMPNLKDD
-1991 ELSSIQE
+1991 EFSSIQK

-2025 KETKDNAASIVIS
+2025 KETKANAASIVIS
-2038 LSDIPKEMVKGISE
+2038 LSDIPKEMVRGISE
-2052 TFVYLNTKNLSKN
+2052 TFVNLDSKGLSKN

-2071 MMEDYYS
+2071 MMVDYYN
-2078 GMKMLFDVYDEAP
+2078 GMKMLFDVYDKAP

-2118 QFRIETQDVSKFTRS
+2118 QFRTETQDVSKFTRS

-2220 EVNVKQVQDTENSTM
+2220 EVNVKQVQDTENLNM

-2240 STPGQNSAERD
+2240 STGNGQNSAERD
-2251 ETPAGGNPLNSQT
+2251 ETPAGDNPLNSKT
-2264 QQSKE
+2264 QSSE

>member
-1 MVNLITINNF
+1 
-11 YNKTILQ
+11 
-18 REELK
+18 
-23 FFPFNFYISKK
+23 
-34 VINQIINMAKVSDKA
+34 MAKVSDES
-49 VGRSKGGNLL
+49 VRRSKGVNL
-59 PGGSI
+59 PGGIQQKDNNSI
-64 TGNLDEI
+64 TGDLSSI
-71 IDDINNSIK
+71 IENVAKDINKHIDKIYS
-80 NVEAGV
+80 G
-86 DLIFHGNV
+86 
-94 DSQKSF
+94 
-100 SEFIDAF
+100 IDAIF
-107 NKTRSQA
+107 DGLVDPSQLLL
-114 SEEFMSMMGFVS
+114 SESDKSLMSFVS
-126 GGQSISENT
+126 GGQSISKNQ
-135 SYDNIKTNIQSFTKS
+135 SYSSKQTNIQQFAKS
-150 ISENLDK
+150 ISENIK
-157 TNKILTSDGMQVIVT
+157 NTNKILTSNGMQVIVT

-179 KKEKPQNVEVKV
+179 EKEK
-191 PEIKPVINIPD
+191 
-202 YSRQLD
+202 Y
-208 VLRFIIEKS
+208 KS
-217 NKTASDNIIKVLT
+217 NNNNDN
-230 TKNEIKEKPQ
+230 Q
-240 NVEVKVPEIKP
+240 
-251 VINIPDYSRQLDVLR
+251 
-266 FTIEK
+266 F
-271 SNKTASDNIIKVLN
+271 
-285 SNTNNQTNP
+285 NP
-294 VDLNNLHIKIDDLN
+294 VDLSNLQIKIDDLN
-308 LSKESKDVL
+308 FGKDSLDALKTLSD
-317 KDLSNALNSVAKV
+317 ALNSVSKV
-330 KYEVKDQNIVKYLT
+330 KYEIKDQNIVQYLT

-351 KIDIDNL
+351 KIDIDKL

-363 KVNKLLTNDFLKLCN
+363 KVNKLLTNDFLHLCEA
-378 TINSASIDSKK
+378 INSASIDSKK
-389 NMSQLSSVVELM
+389 TMSQLSSVVELM

-409 IDKQKMKTLKKNLHS
+409 IDKQKMKTLKKNLRS
-424 IYWMTSKSN
+424 IYWMTTKSN
-433 ILTGLGITSKGI
+433 ILTDIGITSKGL

-467 IGALAKFIES
+467 VGALAKFIES

-504 IYDVKGPIAYL
+504 IYDTKGPIAYL
-515 TLQIKELGD
+515 TLQVKELGD
-524 NILKDNVVGKNNS
+524 EIFKNNVVGKNNS
-537 SLSAIEDMIEDIS
+537 SLRAIEDMIEDIS
-550 TIGNHIKF
+550 TVGNNVKF
-558 KDVVYNQLL
+558 KDAAYTQLL
-567 ATYALGSAWIYMGIV
+567 ATYALGTTWLYMNII
-582 KFLSKIDDTELKKLI
+582 KSLSKIDDTELKKLI
-597 GDNGKLAFVM
+597 GDNGKLSFIM

-619 SKDIKSATKTLV
+619 SKDIKSATKTLI

-639 ANMISKVSKNGI
+639 ANIISKVSKNGI
-651 VGVSDALVFLD
+651 VGISDALVFLD

-697 LGKIAVV
+697 LGKIAIV

-737 NKKNPLIASKDDV
+737 NKKNPLTASKDDV

-756 QKIVESLTKLSILAA
+756 QKIVESLSKLSILAA
-771 VGGLFAV
+771 IGGLFAS
-778 KGQDGIREYK
+778 KGQEGIRGYK
-788 KVLTKLKSLIKRI
+788 KVLTKLKSLIKGI
-801 QSDGLDVKQEDLKK
+801 KSDGLDINQEDLKK
-815 IDNIEKLIEKLTIV
+815 IDNIEKLVEKLTIV
-829 SMWGSV
+829 SMLGSV

-841 LSIIGFKSMQLSGVA
+841 LSILGFKSMQLSTVA

-863 LSKIEINDDF
+863 LNGIQINDDF
-873 FDKLKNI
+873 FDRLKNI

-891 LAGAVIGKI
+891 LAGAVIGKL
-900 VLQRMPEI
+900 VLQKMPEI

-921 VIGAYNLAT
+921 VIGVYNLAT
-930 KGMDEALEQS
+930 KGMDEALKQTE
-940 KKVALL
+940 KVALL

-955 LGAAIMMIPGIFT
+955 IGAAVMMIPGIFT
-968 NAVLFTLSL
+968 NAILFTISL
-977 AAFIGA
+977 ATFIGA

-1004 FIKLV
+1004 FINLI

-1030 VLGFAFSLTLLISG
+1030 VLGFAFSLTMLITG
-1044 VITAYSIASN
+1044 VIGAYTIASN

-1077 LLPTI
+1077 LLPTV
-1082 YMTKHPVMFAT
+1082 YMTKHPVLFAT
-1093 ALWFAFELGVF
+1093 ALLFALELGTF
-1104 VFLMKLAYSSGDFA
+1104 ILLMKLAYAGGDFI
-1118 ANYIGAKLGAKLG
+1118 ANMIGAKLG
-1131 VVQSTDKAID
+1131 VSQTTDKSID
-1141 DAKNFAILVG
+1141 DAKQFAILVG

-1161 AIMNIDGMFWSAIGF
+1161 AIMNIDGMFLSALGF
-1176 TLTLGAFLLGI
+1176 TLTLGLFLVGI
-1187 SAAYWGANKM
+1187 SAAYWGASKI

-1212 LVALSAATLLVGGL
+1212 LVVLSAATLLVGGL
-1226 FMMIPNMGVATVSFA
+1226 FMLIPNMKDATISFA
-1241 GILCGFVAGITLAYG
+1241 LTLGGFIAVITLAYG
-1256 FAGKIINEK
+1256 FAGRIINEK

-1278 VSSIALLNGGMLMMN
+1278 VSSIALLTGGMLLMN

-1314 TAVILGILSVVK
+1314 MSLILGILSMVK

-1341 CVRLAGYAMME
+1341 CVGLAGYAMME
-1352 IMNLRKE
+1352 IVKLRDK
-1359 IGDDWGGIWAT
+1359 IGGDWGGIWAT
-1370 IGTTIAV
+1370 IGTTVAV
-1377 LIAFA
+1377 LGVFA
-1382 AGLRYLSAGTGGL
+1382 AGVIGLGYLSAGTGIGGL
-1395 GALALAAGEAALAGI
+1395 GLAAGEAALAGI

-1450 SIIWELKPFMNPL
+1450 SMVWELKPFMNPL
-1463 IDMLIVAASGT
+1463 LDMMIVAASGT
-1474 ITSLG
+1474 IASLG
-1479 YMMSKLSEGIQDYA
+1479 HMMSMLSEGIQDYA

-1516 FTDAAENIKTIIT
+1516 FTDAAENIRTIVTII
-1529 ILGGTILDTY
+1529 GGTILDIY

-1570 MGKMIDKIAEG
+1570 MGKMIAKIAEG
-1581 VKDMA
+1581 VKEMA
-1586 DLKIAIYK
+1586 ELKIPIYK
-1594 GTDKVGYRRLID
+1594 GTNKVGYRRLTD
-1606 DDFNSAAANI
+1606 TDFNSAATNI

-1682 IPIYGSDG
+1682 IPIYGDDG

-1695 RPLDFKDFINAAFNT
+1695 RPLDFKDFINAALNT
-1710 QLIVSCLGNA
+1710 QLIVSCLGNS
-1720 IMSLGSNS
+1720 IMALGSNS

-1738 LVFKDGTCSRFSQIV
+1738 VVFKDGTCSRFAQIV

-1776 RIQKYDANGKLLK
+1776 RVQKYDSNGKLLK

-1822 SIYDAHSK
+1822 AIYNAHSK
-1830 DWFEDAGW
+1830 DWFEDSGW
-1838 FSNDGSTSPF
+1838 FNHDGSTSPF
-1848 AKVKNCLS
+1848 AKVKNCLG

-1872 LDLKLDPIKMI
+1872 LDLKIDPLKMI
-1883 ELSNIITVMISSV
+1883 ELSSIISLMISSV
-1896 PDAVM
+1896 PNAVM
-1901 KATMNENQEE
+1901 KATMDENQEE
-1911 LNPFFEN
+1911 LRPFFED

-2025 KETKDNAASIVIS
+2025 KETKDNATSIVIS
-2038 LSDIPKEMVKGISE
+2038 LSDIPKEMVRGISE

-2071 MMEDYYS
+2071 MMVDYYN

-2118 QFRIETQDVSKFTRS
+2118 QFRTETQDVSKFIRS

-2184 KISAKTINQA
+2184 KISARTINQA

-2220 EVNVKQVQDTENSTM
+2220 EVNVKQVQDTENSNM

-2240 STPGQNSAERD
+2240 STGGGQNSAERD
-2251 ETPAGGNPLNSQT
+2251 ETPAGDNPLNSKT
-2264 QQSKE
+2264 QSTE

>member
-1 MVNLITINNF
+1 M
-11 YNKTILQ
+11 
-18 REELK
+18 
-23 FFPFNFYISKK
+23 P
-34 VINQIINMAKVSDKA
+34 KVSEES
-49 VGRSKGGNLL
+49 VRRSKGGNLL
-59 PGGSI
+59 PSGQNTIS
-64 TGNLDEI
+64 GNLYDI
-71 IDDINNSIK
+71 VNDINNSMK

-86 DLIFHGNV
+86 DLIFNGNV

-150 ISENLDK
+150 ISENLNK

-179 KKEKPQNVEVKV
+179 KKEKTQNVEV

-202 YSRQLD
+202 YSKQLD
-208 VLRFIIEKS
+208 LLRYTIENS
-217 NKTASDNIIKVLT
+217 NKIASDNIIKVLT
-230 TKNEIKEKPQ
+230 
-240 NVEVKVPEIKP
+240 
-251 VINIPDYSRQLDVLR
+251 
-266 FTIEK
+266 
-271 SNKTASDNIIKVLN
+271 
-285 SNTNNQTNP
+285 SNTNNQVNS
-294 VDLNNLHIKIDDLN
+294 VDLNKIKIDDLN
-308 LSKESKDVL
+308 FGEESLKVL
-317 KDLSNALNSVAKV
+317 KTLSDALNSVSKV
-330 KYEVKDQNIVKYLT
+330 KYEVKDQNIVQYLT

-351 KIDIDNL
+351 KIDIDKL

-363 KVNKLLTNDFLKLCN
+363 KVNKLLTNDFLGLCN
-378 TINSASIDSKK
+378 AINSASIDSKK
-389 NMSQLSSVVELM
+389 TMSQLSSVVELM

-409 IDKQKMKTLKKNLHS
+409 IDKQKMKTLKKNLRS
-424 IYWMTSKSN
+424 IYLMTTDSN
-433 ILTGLGITSKGI
+433 ILTGLGITSKGL
-445 ISAIIEN
+445 ISAIIKN

-467 IGALAKFIES
+467 VGALAKFIES
-477 LVSLGEDTNVDRT
+477 LVSLGENTNVDRT
-490 KIMKTQMALWSLLR
+490 KIMKTQMAFWSLLR
-504 IYDVKGPIAYL
+504 IYDTKGPIAYL
-515 TLQIKELGD
+515 TLQVKELGD
-524 NILKDNVVGKNNS
+524 EIFKNNVVGKNNS
-537 SLSAIEDMIEDIS
+537 SLRAIEDMIEDIS
-550 TIGNHIKF
+550 TVGDNIKF
-558 KDVVYNQLL
+558 KDVAYTQLI
-567 ATYALGSAWIYMGIV
+567 ATYSLGTTWLYMGIV
-582 KFLSKIDDTELKKLI
+582 KSLSKINTDELAKLI
-597 GDNGKLAFVM
+597 GDNGTLSFIM

-619 SKDIKSATKTLV
+619 SKDIKSATKTLI

-639 ANMISKVSKNGI
+639 ANTMSKISKNGI
-651 VGVSDALVFLD
+651 VGISDALVFLD

-737 NKKNPLIASKDDV
+737 NKKNPLTASKDDV

-756 QKIVESLTKLSILAA
+756 QKIVESLSKLSILAA
-771 VGGLFAV
+771 IGGLFAS
-778 KGQDGIREYK
+778 KGQEGIREYK
-788 KVLTKLKSLIKRI
+788 KVLTNLKSLIKRI
-801 QSDGLDVKQEDLKK
+801 QSDGLDINQEDLKK
-815 IDNIEKLIEKLTIV
+815 IDNIEKLVEKLTIV
-829 SMWGSV
+829 SMLGSV

-841 LSIIGFKSMQLSGVA
+841 LSILGFKSMQLSAVA

-863 LSKIEINDDF
+863 LNGIEINDDF
-873 FDKLKNI
+873 FDRIKNI

-921 VIGAYNLAT
+921 VIGVYNLAT
-930 KGMDEALEQS
+930 KGMDEALKQTE
-940 KKVALL
+940 KVTRL
-946 IYMSGATLL
+946 IYLSGATLL
-955 LGAAIMMIPGIFT
+955 IGAAVMMIPGIFE
-968 NAVLFTLSL
+968 NSFLFTLSL

-1004 FIKLV
+1004 FINLV
-1009 VKSGLI
+1009 VKSSLI
-1015 LAFGAAVNAFLPTGS
+1015 LAFGAAVNKFLPTGS
-1030 VLGFAFSLTLLISG
+1030 VIGFAFSLTLLITG
-1044 VITAYSIASN
+1044 VIGAYTIASN

-1077 LLPTI
+1077 LLPTV
-1082 YMTKHPVMFAT
+1082 YMTKHPILFGT
-1093 ALWFAFELGVF
+1093 ALLFAFELGIF
-1104 VFLMKLAYSSGDFA
+1104 IFLMKLAYSGGDFA
-1118 ANYIGAKLGAKLG
+1118 ANYIGGKLGKLG
-1131 VVQSTDKAID
+1131 KLDVTQTTEKAID

-1161 AIMNIDGMFWSAIGF
+1161 KIMNIDGMFWYAIGF
-1176 TLTLGAFLLGI
+1176 TLTLGLFLGGI
-1187 SAAYWGANKM
+1187 SLAYYGANKI
-1197 LGGQKGMMIAHEFSN
+1197 LKGEKGLIMAHEFSN
-1212 LVALSAATLLVGGL
+1212 LVALSAATLLIGGL
-1226 FMMIPNMGVATVSFA
+1226 FMMIPNMAVATVSFA
-1241 GILCGFVAGITLAYG
+1241 GILGGFVAGITIAYG

-1278 VSSIALLNGGMLMMN
+1278 VSSIALLTGGMLMMN

-1314 TAVILGILSVVK
+1314 MSLILGILSTVK

-1341 CVRLAGYAMME
+1341 CVGLSGYAMME
-1352 IMNLRKE
+1352 IVKLRDK
-1359 IGDDWGGIWAT
+1359 IGGDWGGIWAT
-1370 IGTTIAV
+1370 IGTTVAV
-1377 LIAFA
+1377 LGVFA
-1382 AGLRYLSAGTGGL
+1382 IGVIGLGQLSLAGGGL
-1395 GALALAAGEAALAGI
+1395 GGLGLAAGEAALAGI

-1450 SIIWELKPFMNPL
+1450 SIVWELKPFMNPL
-1463 IDMLIVAASGT
+1463 LDMMIVAASGT
-1474 ITSLG
+1474 IASLG
-1479 YMMSKLSEGIQDYA
+1479 HMMSMLSEGIQDYA

-1501 EGGKIVGRRNLTDAD
+1501 EGGKIIGRRNLTDAD
-1516 FTDAAENIKTIIT
+1516 FTDAAENIRTIVTII
-1529 ILGGTILDTY
+1529 GGTILDIY
-1539 KENPDI
+1539 KENPSI

-1570 MGKMIDKIAEG
+1570 MGKMIAKIAEG

-1586 DLKIAIYK
+1586 ELKIPIYK
-1594 GTDKVGYRRLID
+1594 GTDKVGYRNLAEP
-1606 DDFNSAAANI
+1606 DFTNAAENT
-1616 STIVTCLGYAI
+1616 SKIVTTLGYAL

-1650 KTPFGRV
+1650 KTPFGRI

-1682 IPIYGSDG
+1682 IPIYGADG

-1695 RPLDFKDFINAAFNT
+1695 RPLGFKDFKNAAENT
-1710 QLIVSCLGNA
+1710 QKIVSCLGNSILA
-1720 IMSLGSNS
+1720 LKDNPN
-1728 KTAWMFEDQS
+1728 AEWMFEDQS
-1738 LVFKDGTCSRFSQIV
+1738 IVFKDGTCSRFSQIV

-1762 ISETAKGVKDVADL
+1762 MSETAKGVKDVADL
-1776 RIQKYDANGKLLK
+1776 RIQKYDSNGKLLK
-1789 GQYEKIPVE
+1789 GQYEKIPIE
-1798 SLRPKGAVYKNVT
+1798 SLRPNGTVYNNVT

-1822 SIYDAHSK
+1822 AIYNNPNNK
-1830 DWFEDAGW
+1830 VWFEDSGW
-1838 FSNDGSTSPF
+1838 FNHDGSTSPF
-1848 AKVKNCLS
+1848 AKVKNCLG
-1856 GLDKLVAA
+1856 GLDKLVAE

-1872 LDLKLDPIKMI
+1872 LDLKLDKTKMNN
-1883 ELSNIITVMISSV
+1883 LSAIISLMISSV
-1896 PDAVM
+1896 PNAVM
-1901 KATMNENQEE
+1901 KATMDENQEE
-1911 LNPFFEN
+1911 LKPFFED
-1918 AEDNIKKISSSYSSY
+1918 AKDNIKKISSSYSSY

-1991 ELSSIQE
+1991 ELSSIQN

-2025 KETKDNAASIVIS
+2025 KETKDNAARIVIS
-2038 LSDIPKEMVKGISE
+2038 LSDIPKEMVRGISE

-2071 MMEDYYS
+2071 MMEDYYD
-2078 GMKMLFDVYDEAP
+2078 GMKMLFDVYDKAP

-2118 QFRIETQDVSKFTRS
+2118 QFRTETQDVSKFTRS

-2220 EVNVKQVQDTENSTM
+2220 EVNVKQVQDTENSNM

-2240 STPGQNSAERD
+2240 STGGGQNSAERD
-2251 ETPAGGNPLNSQT
+2251 ETPAGDNPLNSKT
-2264 QQSKE
+2264 QSTE

>member
-1 MVNLITINNF
+1 M
-11 YNKTILQ
+11 
-18 REELK
+18 E
-23 FFPFNFYISKK
+23 
-34 VINQIINMAKVSDKA
+34 KVSDES
-49 VGRSKGGNLL
+49 VRRSKGGNLL
-59 PGGSI
+59 PGGIPQKANNSI
-64 TGNLDEI
+64 TGDLSSI
-71 IDDINNSIK
+71 IENVAKDINNHIDKIYS
-80 NVEAGV
+80 G
-86 DLIFHGNV
+86 
-94 DSQKSF
+94 
-100 SEFIDAF
+100 IDAIF
-107 NKTRSQA
+107 DGLVDPSQLLL
-114 SEEFMSMMGFVS
+114 SESDKSLMSFVS
-126 GGQSISENT
+126 GGQSISKNQ
-135 SYDNIKTNIQSFTKS
+135 SYSSKQTNIQQFAKS
-150 ISENLDK
+150 ISENLKK

-179 KKEKPQNVEVKV
+179 EKEK
-191 PEIKPVINIPD
+191 
-202 YSRQLD
+202 Y
-208 VLRFIIEKS
+208 KS
-217 NKTASDNIIKVLT
+217 N
-230 TKNEIKEKPQ
+230 
-240 NVEVKVPEIKP
+240 
-251 VINIPDYSRQLDVLR
+251 
-266 FTIEK
+266 
-271 SNKTASDNIIKVLN
+271 
-285 SNTNNQTNP
+285 NTNDNQVNP
-294 VDLNNLHIKIDDLN
+294 VDLNSLNIKIDDLN
-308 LSKESKDVL
+308 FGQDSLEALKNLSD
-317 KDLSNALNSVAKV
+317 ALNSVAKV
-330 KYEVKDQNIVKYLT
+330 KYEIKDQNIVQYLT

-363 KVNKLLTNDFLKLCN
+363 KVNKLLTNDFLKLCDA
-378 TINSASIDSKK
+378 INSASIDSKK
-389 NMSQLSSVVELM
+389 TMSQLSSVVELM

-409 IDKQKMKTLKKNLHS
+409 IDKQKMKTLKKNLRS
-424 IYWMTSKSN
+424 IYWMTTKSN
-433 ILTGLGITSKGI
+433 ILTGIGITSKGL

-459 AGQGGFKS
+459 AGQGGSKS
-467 IGALAKFIES
+467 VGALAKFIES

-504 IYDVKGPIAYL
+504 IYDTKGPIAYL
-515 TLQIKELGD
+515 TLQVKELGD
-524 NILKDNVVGKNNS
+524 EIFKNNVVGKNNS
-537 SLSAIEDMIEDIS
+537 SLRAIEDMVEGIS
-550 TIGNHIKF
+550 TIGNDVKF
-558 KDVVYNQLL
+558 KDVAYTQMI
-567 ATYALGSAWIYMGIV
+567 ATYALGTTWLYRNIIKS
-582 KFLSKIDDTELKKLI
+582 LSMIDDTELKKLI
-597 GDNGKLAFVM
+597 DDNGKLSFIM

-613 SANEST
+613 SANGST
-619 SKDIKSATKTLV
+619 SKDIKSATKTLI

-639 ANMISKVSKNGI
+639 ANIISKVSKNGI
-651 VGVSDALVFLD
+651 VGISDALVFLD

-697 LGKIAVV
+697 LGKIAIV

-737 NKKNPLIASKDDV
+737 NKKNPLTASKDDV

-756 QKIVESLTKLSILAA
+756 QKIVESLSKLSFLAA
-771 VGGLFAV
+771 IGGLFAI
-778 KGQDGIREYK
+778 KGQDGIKGYK
-788 KVLTKLKSLIKRI
+788 KVLTKLKSLIKGI
-801 QSDGLDVKQEDLKK
+801 QSDGLDINQEDLKK

-829 SMWGSV
+829 SMLGSV

-841 LSIIGFKSMQLSGVA
+841 LSILGFKSMQLSAVA

-863 LSKIEINDDF
+863 LNGIEINDDF
-873 FDKLKNI
+873 FDRLKNI

-930 KGMDEALEQS
+930 KGMDEALKQT
-940 KKVALL
+940 KNVARLVYL
-946 IYMSGATLL
+946 SGATLL
-955 LGAAIMMIPGIFT
+955 FGAAIMMIPGIFQ
-968 NAVLFTLSL
+968 NAMVFTISL

-1004 FIKLV
+1004 FIKLI

-1015 LAFGAAVNAFLPTGS
+1015 LAFGAMVNKFLPTGS
-1030 VLGFAFSLTLLISG
+1030 VIGFAFSLTLLITG
-1044 VITAYSIASN
+1044 VIGAYTIASN
-1054 MMEDT
+1054 MIEET
-1059 MSSAE
+1059 ISSAE

-1077 LLPTI
+1077 LLPTV
-1082 YMTKHPVMFAT
+1082 YMTKHPMLFAT
-1093 ALWFAFELGVF
+1093 ALLFALELGTF
-1104 VFLMKLAYSSGDFA
+1104 IFLMKLAYSGGDFI
-1118 ANYIGAKLGAKLG
+1118 ANMIGAKLDAT
-1131 VVQSTDKAID
+1131 QTTDKAID

-1161 AIMNIDGMFWSAIGF
+1161 AIMNIDGMFLSALGF
-1176 TLTLGAFLLGI
+1176 TLTLGLFLVGI
-1187 SAAYWGANKM
+1187 SAAYLGASKI

-1212 LVALSAATLLVGGL
+1212 LVVLSAATLLVGGL
-1226 FMMIPNMGVATVSFA
+1226 FMLIPNMKDATISFVWTL
-1241 GILCGFVAGITLAYG
+1241 GGFIAGITLAYG
-1256 FAGKIINEK
+1256 FAGRIINEK

-1278 VSSIALLNGGMLMMN
+1278 VSSIALLTGGMLLMN

-1314 TAVILGILSVVK
+1314 MSLILGILSIVK
-1326 GKLKTGALALIGVIA
+1326 GNLKTGALALLGVIF
-1341 CVRLAGYAMME
+1341 CIGLSGYAMME
-1352 IMNLRKE
+1352 IVKLRDK
-1359 IGDDWGGIWAT
+1359 IGGDWGGIWAT

-1377 LIAFA
+1377 LGVFA
-1382 AGLRYLSAGTGGL
+1382 AGVIGLGYLSAGTGI

-1450 SIIWELKPFMNPL
+1450 SIVWELKPFMNPL
-1463 IDMLIVAASGT
+1463 LDMMIVAASGT
-1474 ITSLG
+1474 IASLG
-1479 YMMSKLSEGIQDYA
+1479 HMMSMLSEGIQDYA

-1516 FTDAAENIKTIIT
+1516 FTDAAENIRTIVTII
-1529 ILGGTILDTY
+1529 GGTILDIY
-1539 KENPDI
+1539 KENPTI

-1570 MGKMIDKIAEG
+1570 MGKMIAKIAEG
-1581 VKDMA
+1581 VKEMA
-1586 DLKIAIYK
+1586 ELKIPIYK
-1594 GTDKVGYRRLID
+1594 GTDKVGYRNLTET
-1606 DDFNSAAANI
+1606 DFNNAATNI
-1616 STIVTCLGYAI
+1616 STIVTCLGYAL

-1650 KTPFGRV
+1650 KTPFGRI

-1682 IPIYGSDG
+1682 IPIYGADG

-1695 RPLDFKDFINAAFNT
+1695 RPLGFKDFKNAAENT
-1710 QLIVSCLGNA
+1710 QRIVSCLGNSILA
-1720 IMSLGSNS
+1720 LKDNPN
-1728 KTAWMFEDQS
+1728 AEWMFEDQS
-1738 LVFKDGTCSRFSQIV
+1738 IVFKDGTCSRFSQIV

-1762 ISETAKGVKDVADL
+1762 ISETTKGVKDVADL
-1776 RIQKYDANGKLLK
+1776 RIQKYDSNGKLLK
-1789 GQYEKIPVE
+1789 GQYEKIPIE
-1798 SLRPKGAVYKNVT
+1798 SLRPGGTVYNNVT

-1822 SIYDAHSK
+1822 AIYDDPHNK
-1830 DWFEDAGW
+1830 VWFEDSGW
-1838 FSNDGSTSPF
+1838 FNHDGSTSPF
-1848 AKVKNCLS
+1848 AKVKNCLG
-1856 GLDKLVAA
+1856 GLDKLVAE

-1872 LDLKLDPIKMI
+1872 LDLKLDKTKMNN
-1883 ELSNIITVMISSV
+1883 LSAIISLMISSV
-1896 PDAVM
+1896 PNAVM
-1901 KATMNENQEE
+1901 KATMDENQEE
-1911 LNPFFEN
+1911 LKPFFED
-1918 AEDNIKKISSSYSSY
+1918 AKDNIKKISSSYSSY

-1966 VDAVLTQLPFSMSRA
+1966 VDAVLTQLPFSTSRA

-1991 ELSSIQE
+1991 ELSSIQN
-1998 QFDIYTDILND
+1998 QFDIYTNILND

-2025 KETKDNAASIVIS
+2025 KETKANAASIVIS

-2071 MMEDYYS
+2071 MMVDYYN
-2078 GMKMLFDVYDEAP
+2078 GMKMLFDVYDKAP

-2118 QFRIETQDVSKFTRS
+2118 QFRTETQDVSKFTRS

-2220 EVNVKQVQDTENSTM
+2220 EVNVKQVQDTENSNM

-2240 STPGQNSAERD
+2240 STGNGQNSAERD

-2264 QQSKE
+2264 QQSSE

>member
-1 MVNLITINNF
+1 
-11 YNKTILQ
+11 
-18 REELK
+18 
-23 FFPFNFYISKK
+23 
-34 VINQIINMAKVSDKA
+34 MAKISDEA
-49 VGRSKGGNLL
+49 VHRSKGVNL
-59 PGGSI
+59 PGGIPQKPNNSI
-64 TGNLDEI
+64 TGDLSSI
-71 IDDINNSIK
+71 IENVAKDINKHIDKIYS
-80 NVEAGV
+80 G
-86 DLIFHGNV
+86 
-94 DSQKSF
+94 
-100 SEFIDAF
+100 IDAIF
-107 NKTRSQA
+107 DGLVDPSQLLL
-114 SEEFMSMMGFVS
+114 SESDKSLMSFIS
-126 GGQSISENT
+126 GGQSISKNQ
-135 SYDNIKTNIQSFTKS
+135 SYSSKQTNIQQFAKS
-150 ISENLDK
+150 ISENLKK

-179 KKEKPQNVEVKV
+179 KKENPKNVEVKV

-202 YSRQLD
+202 YSKQLD
-208 VLRFIIEKS
+208 LLRYTIENS
-217 NKTASDNIIKVLT
+217 SKTASDNIIKVLT
-230 TKNEIKEKPQ
+230 N
-240 NVEVKVPEIKP
+240 
-251 VINIPDYSRQLDVLR
+251 
-266 FTIEK
+266 
-271 SNKTASDNIIKVLN
+271 
-285 SNTNNQTNP
+285 NTNNQVNS
-294 VDLNNLHIKIDDLN
+294 VDLNNLKIDDLN
-308 LSKESKDVL
+308 FGKDSLNALKTLSD
-317 KDLSNALNSVAKV
+317 ALNSVAKV
-330 KYEVKDQNIVKYLT
+330 KYEVKDQNIVQYLT

-351 KIDIDNL
+351 KIDIDKL

-363 KVNKLLTNDFLKLCN
+363 KVNKLLTNDFLGLCN
-378 TINSASIDSKK
+378 AINSASIDSKK
-389 NMSQLSSVVELM
+389 TMSQLSSVVELM

-409 IDKQKMKTLKKNLHS
+409 IDKQKMKTLKKNLRS
-424 IYWMTSKSN
+424 IYWMTTDSN
-433 ILTGLGITSKGI
+433 ILTGLGITSKGL
-445 ISAIIEN
+445 ISAIIKN
-452 IVARSKE
+452 IVDRSKE

-467 IGALAKFIES
+467 VGALAKFIES
-477 LVSLGEDTNVDRT
+477 LVSLGENTNVDRT

-504 IYDVKGPIAYL
+504 IYDTKGPIAYL
-515 TLQIKELGD
+515 TLQVKELGD
-524 NILKDNVVGKNNS
+524 EIFKNNVVGKNNS
-537 SLSAIEDMIEDIS
+537 SLRAIEDMIEDIS
-550 TIGNHIKF
+550 TVGYNIKF
-558 KDVVYNQLL
+558 KDVAYTQLI
-567 ATYALGSAWIYMGIV
+567 ATYALGTTWLYMGIV
-582 KFLSKIDDTELKKLI
+582 KSLSKIDDTELKKLI

-651 VGVSDALVFLD
+651 VGISDALVFLD

-712 DKGKEGVSNMK
+712 DKGKNGVSNMK

-737 NKKNPLIASKDDV
+737 NKKNPLTASKDDV

-756 QKIVESLTKLSILAA
+756 QKIVESLGKLSILAA
-771 VGGLFAV
+771 IGGLFAS
-778 KGQDGIREYK
+778 KGQEGIREYK
-788 KVLTKLKSLIKRI
+788 KVLTNLKSLIKRI
-801 QSDGLDVKQEDLKK
+801 QSDGFDINQEDLKK
-815 IDNIEKLIEKLTIV
+815 IDNIEKLVEKLTIV
-829 SMWGSV
+829 SMLGSV

-841 LSIIGFKSMQLSGVA
+841 LSILGFKSMQLSAVA

-863 LSKIEINDDF
+863 LNGIEINDDF
-873 FDKLKNI
+873 FNRLKNI

-891 LAGAVIGKI
+891 LVGAVIGKI

-930 KGMDEALEQS
+930 KGMDEALEQTE
-940 KKVALL
+940 KVARLVYL
-946 IYMSGATLL
+946 SGATLL
-955 LGAAIMMIPGIFT
+955 LGAAVMMIPGIFQ

-991 SERIERTIEISDS
+991 SEKIERTIEISDS

-1030 VLGFAFSLTLLISG
+1030 VLGFAFSLTLLITG
-1044 VITAYSIASN
+1044 VIGAYTIASN
-1054 MMEDT
+1054 KIEET
-1059 MSSAE
+1059 ISSAE
-1064 EFAWLIGIAGLTL
+1064 EFAWLIGIAGFTL
-1077 LLPTI
+1077 LIPTV
-1082 YMTKHPVMFAT
+1082 YMTKHPILFGT
-1093 ALWFAFELGVF
+1093 ALLFAFELGVF
-1104 VFLMKLAYSSGDFA
+1104 IFLMKLAYSGGDFA
-1118 ANYIGAKLGAKLG
+1118 ANYISGKLGGKLD
-1131 VVQSTDKAID
+1131 VIQTTEKAID

-1161 AIMNIDGMFWSAIGF
+1161 KIMNIDGMFWSAIGF
-1176 TLTLGAFLLGI
+1176 TLTLGLFLRGI
-1187 SAAYWGANKM
+1187 SLAYYGANKI
-1197 LGGQKGMMIAHEFSN
+1197 LKGEKGLIMAHEFSN
-1212 LVALSAATLLVGGL
+1212 LVVLSAATLLVGGL
-1226 FMMIPNMGVATVSFA
+1226 FMLIPNMKDATISFA
-1241 GILCGFVAGITLAYG
+1241 WTLGGFVAGITLAYG

-1278 VSSIALLNGGMLMMN
+1278 VSSIALLTGGMLLMN
-1293 YPDLGSYILQFL
+1293 YPDLDVNILKFL

-1314 TAVILGILSVVK
+1314 TAVILGILGAVK
-1326 GKLKTGALALIGVIA
+1326 SKLKTGALALIGIIA
-1341 CVRLAGYAMME
+1341 CVGLAGYAMME

-1359 IGDDWGGIWAT
+1359 IGDDWDGIW
-1370 IGTTIAV
+1370 GTVFVTVTV
-1377 LIAFA
+1377 LGAFA
-1382 AGLRYLSAGTGGL
+1382 AGVIGLGQLSAGTAGL

-1450 SIIWELKPFMNPL
+1450 SIVWELKPFMNPL
-1463 IDMLIVAASGT
+1463 LDMMIVAASGT
-1474 ITSLG
+1474 IASLG
-1479 YMMSKLSEGIQDYA
+1479 YMMSLLSEGIQDYA

-1501 EGGKIVGRRNLTDAD
+1501 EGGKIIGRRNLTDAD
-1516 FTDAAENIKTIIT
+1516 FTDAAENIRTIVTII
-1529 ILGGTILDTY
+1529 GGTILDIY
-1539 KENPDI
+1539 KENPTI

-1570 MGKMIDKIAEG
+1570 MGKMIAKIAEG

-1586 DLKIAIYK
+1586 DLKIAIYN
-1594 GTDKVGYRRLID
+1594 GTNKVGYRRLTYP
-1606 DDFNSAAANI
+1606 DFKNAAKNI
-1616 STIVTCLGYAI
+1616 SKIVTCLGYAI

-1682 IPIYGSDG
+1682 IPIYGDDG

-1695 RPLDFKDFINAAFNT
+1695 RPLDFNDFKAAATNT
-1710 QLIVSCLGNA
+1710 QKIVSCLGNSILA
-1720 IMSLGSNS
+1720 LGSNP

-1738 LVFKDGTCSRFSQIV
+1738 VVFKDGTCSRFAQIV

-1762 ISETAKGVKDVADL
+1762 ISETAKGVKDAADL
-1776 RIQKYDANGKLLK
+1776 RIQKYDSNGKLLK
-1789 GQYEKIPVE
+1789 GQYEKIPIE
-1798 SLRPKGAVYKNVT
+1798 SLRPRGTVYNNVT

-1822 SIYDAHSK
+1822 AIYNAHSK
-1830 DWFEDAGW
+1830 DWFEDSGW
-1838 FSNDGSTSPF
+1838 FNHDGSTSPF
-1848 AKVKNCLS
+1848 AKVKNCLG

-1872 LDLKLDPIKMI
+1872 LDLKLDKPKMNN
-1883 ELSNIITVMISSV
+1883 LSAIISLMISSV
-1896 PDAVM
+1896 PNAVM
-1901 KATMNENQEE
+1901 KATMDENQEE
-1911 LNPFFEN
+1911 LKPFFED
-1918 AEDNIKKISSSYSSY
+1918 AEDNIKKISSSYGSY

-1953 FGKEDDIHGLNKI
+1953 FGKEDDIRGLNKI

-1981 IQKMPNIKDD
+1981 IQKMPNLKDD
-1991 ELSSIQE
+1991 EFSSIQK

-2025 KETKDNAASIVIS
+2025 KETKANAASIVIS

-2052 TFVYLNTKNLSKN
+2052 TFVHLDSKGLSKN

-2071 MMEDYYS
+2071 MMVDYYN
-2078 GMKMLFDVYDEAP
+2078 GMKMLFEVYDKAP

-2118 QFRIETQDVSKFTRS
+2118 QFRTETQDVSKFTRS

-2220 EVNVKQVQDTENSTM
+2220 EVNVKQVQDTENPNM
-2235 QYSDT
+2235 QYDDT
-2240 STPGQNSAERD
+2240 PTPGQNSAERD
-2251 ETPAGGNPLNSQT
+2251 ETPAGDNPLNSKT
-2264 QQSKE
+2264 PQSSE

>member
-1 MVNLITINNF
+1 
-11 YNKTILQ
+11 
-18 REELK
+18 
-23 FFPFNFYISKK
+23 
-34 VINQIINMAKVSDKA
+34 MAKVSDKA
-49 VGRSKGGNLL
+49 VRRSKGGNLL

-71 IDDINNSIK
+71 VNDINDSIK
-80 NVEAGV
+80 NVEAGI
-86 DLIFHGNV
+86 DLIFSGNV

-100 SEFIDAF
+100 YEFIDAF

-126 GGQSISENT
+126 GGQSISGNT
-135 SYDNIKTNIQSFTKS
+135 SYKNIKTNIQSFTKS

-179 KKEKPQNVEVKV
+179 EKEKEK
-191 PEIKPVINIPD
+191 
-202 YSRQLD
+202 Y
-208 VLRFIIEKS
+208 KS
-217 NKTASDNIIKVLT
+217 N
-230 TKNEIKEKPQ
+230 
-240 NVEVKVPEIKP
+240 
-251 VINIPDYSRQLDVLR
+251 
-266 FTIEK
+266 
-271 SNKTASDNIIKVLN
+271 
-285 SNTNNQTNP
+285 NTNNQINP
-294 VDLNNLHIKIDDLN
+294 VDLNSLNIKIDDLN
-308 LSKESKDVL
+308 FGEDSLEALENLSD
-317 KDLSNALNSVAKV
+317 ALNSVAKV
-330 KYEVKDQNIVKYLT
+330 KYEVKDQNIVQYLT

-378 TINSASIDSKK
+378 AINSASIDSKK
-389 NMSQLSSVVELM
+389 TMSQLSSVVELM

-424 IYWMTSKSN
+424 IYWMTTKSN
-433 ILTGLGITSKGI
+433 ILTGLGITSKGL
-445 ISAIIEN
+445 ISAIIKN

-459 AGQGGFKS
+459 AEQGGFKS
-467 IGALAKFIES
+467 VGALAKFIES

-490 KIMKTQMALWSLLR
+490 KIMKTQMSLWSLLR
-504 IYDVKGPIAYL
+504 IYDTKGPIAYL

-537 SLSAIEDMIEDIS
+537 SLNAIEDMIEDIS
-550 TIGNHIKF
+550 TIGNRIKF
-558 KDVVYNQLL
+558 KDVVYTQLL
-567 ATYALGSAWIYMGIV
+567 ATYALGSAWLYMGIV
-582 KFLSKIDDTELKKLI
+582 KSLSKIDDTELKKLI
-597 GDNGKLAFVM
+597 GDNGKLSFVM

-651 VGVSDALVFLD
+651 VGISDALVFLD

-687 MKNCEDVILS
+687 MKNCEDMILS
-697 LGKIAVV
+697 LGKVAVV

-737 NKKNPLIASKDDV
+737 NKKNPLTASKDDV

-756 QKIVESLTKLSILAA
+756 QKIVESLSKLSILAA
-771 VGGLFAV
+771 IGGLFTS
-778 KGQDGIREYK
+778 KGQEGIREYK
-788 KVLTKLKSLIKRI
+788 KVLTKLKSLIKGI
-801 QSDGLDVKQEDLKK
+801 QSDGLDINQEDLKK

-829 SMWGSV
+829 SMLGSV

-841 LSIIGFKSMQLSGVA
+841 LSILGFKSMQLSAVA

-863 LSKIEINDDF
+863 LNGIQIDDDF
-873 FDKLKNI
+873 FDRLKNI

-930 KGMDEALEQS
+930 KGMDEALKQTE
-940 KKVALL
+940 KVARLVYL
-946 IYMSGATLL
+946 SGATLL

-1015 LAFGAAVNAFLPTGS
+1015 LAFGAAVNAFLPIGS
-1030 VLGFAFSLTLLISG
+1030 VIGFAFSLTLLITG
-1044 VITAYSIASN
+1044 VIGAYTIASN

-1077 LLPTI
+1077 LLPTV
-1082 YMTKHPVMFAT
+1082 YMTKHPMLFAT
-1093 ALWFAFELGVF
+1093 ALLFAFDLGVF
-1104 VFLMKLAYSSGDFA
+1104 ILLMKLAYSGGDFI
-1118 ANYIGAKLGAKLG
+1118 ANKIGVKLGI
-1131 VVQSTDKAID
+1131 VQSTDKAID

-1161 AIMNIDGMFWSAIGF
+1161 KIMNIDGMFWSAIGF
-1176 TLTLGAFLLGI
+1176 TLTLGTFLLGI
-1187 SAAYWGANKM
+1187 SLAYYGANNI
-1197 LGGQKGMMIAHEFSN
+1197 LKGEKGLIIAHEFSN
-1212 LVALSAATLLVGGL
+1212 LVVLSAATLLVGGL
-1226 FMMIPNMGVATVSFA
+1226 FMLIPNMKDATISFA
-1241 GILCGFVAGITLAYG
+1241 WTLGGFIAGITLAYG

-1278 VSSIALLNGGMLMMN
+1278 VSSIALLTGGMLMMN
-1293 YPDLGSYILQFL
+1293 YPDLDINILKFL

-1314 TAVILGILSVVK
+1314 TAVILGVLGAVK
-1326 GKLKTGALALIGVIA
+1326 SKLKTGALALIGVIA
-1341 CVRLAGYAMME
+1341 CVGLAGYAMME

-1359 IGDDWGGIWAT
+1359 IGNDWDGIW
-1370 IGTTIAV
+1370 GTVFVTVTV
-1377 LIAFA
+1377 LGAFA
-1382 AGLRYLSAGTGGL
+1382 AGVIGLGYLSAGTGI
-1395 GALALAAGEAALAGI
+1395 GALALAAGEAALVGI

-1463 IDMLIVAASGT
+1463 LDMMIVTASGT

-1501 EGGKIVGRRNLTDAD
+1501 EGGKIIGRRNLTNAD
-1516 FTDAAENIKTIIT
+1516 FTDAAENIKTIVT
-1529 ILGGTILDTY
+1529 IICGTILEKY

-1545 FSNGMLGDFLG
+1545 FSNGMLGNFLG

-1570 MGKMIDKIAEG
+1570 MGKMISKIAEG

-1586 DLKIAIYK
+1586 ELKIPIYR
-1594 GTDKVGYRRLID
+1594 GTDKVGYRRLTEP
-1606 DDFNSAAANI
+1606 DFSNAAENI
-1616 STIVTCLGYAI
+1616 SKIVKTLGYAL
-1627 LDLYDKAPEGM
+1627 LDLYDRAPEGM

-1650 KTPFGRV
+1650 KTPFGRI

-1682 IPIYGSDG
+1682 IPIYGADG

-1695 RPLDFKDFINAAFNT
+1695 RPLDFKDFDNAATNT
-1710 QLIVSCLGNA
+1710 QHIVSCLGNSILA
-1720 IMSLGSNS
+1720 LKDNPNA
-1728 KTAWMFEDQS
+1728 AWMFEDQS
-1738 LVFKDGTCSRFSQIV
+1738 IVFKDGTCSRFSQIV

-1776 RIQKYDANGKLLK
+1776 RIQKYDSNGKLLK
-1789 GQYEKIPVE
+1789 GQYEKIPIE
-1798 SLRPKGAVYKNVT
+1798 SLRPGGTVYNNVT

-1822 SIYDAHSK
+1822 AIYNDPHNK
-1830 DWFEDAGW
+1830 VWFEDSGW
-1838 FSNDGSTSPF
+1838 FNHDGSTSPF
-1848 AKVKNCLS
+1848 AKVKNCLG
-1856 GLDKLVAA
+1856 GLDKLIAE
-1864 NVKSIKSI
+1864 NIKSIKSI
-1872 LDLKLDPIKMI
+1872 LDLKLDKTKMNN
-1883 ELSNIITVMISSV
+1883 LSAIISLMISSV
-1896 PDAVM
+1896 PNAVI
-1901 KATMNENQEE
+1901 KATMDENQEE
-1911 LNPFFEN
+1911 LKPFFED
-1918 AEDNIKKISSSYSSY
+1918 AKDNIKKISSSYSSY

-1966 VDAVLTQLPFSMSRA
+1966 VDAVLTQLPFSMSRD

-1991 ELSSIQE
+1991 ELSSIQN

-2038 LSDIPKEMVKGISE
+2038 LSDIPKEMVRGISE

-2118 QFRIETQDVSKFTRS
+2118 QFRTETQDVSKFIRS
-2133 INTLDVA
+2133 INTLDLA

-2251 ETPAGGNPLNSQT
+2251 ETPAGDNPLNGQT
-2264 QQSKE
+2264 PQSKE

>member
-1 MVNLITINNF
+1 M
-11 YNKTILQ
+11 
-18 REELK
+18 E
-23 FFPFNFYISKK
+23 
-34 VINQIINMAKVSDKA
+34 KVSDKA

-179 KKEKPQNVEVKV
+179 EKEK
-191 PEIKPVINIPD
+191 
-202 YSRQLD
+202 Y
-208 VLRFIIEKS
+208 KS
-217 NKTASDNIIKVLT
+217 N
-230 TKNEIKEKPQ
+230 
-240 NVEVKVPEIKP
+240 
-251 VINIPDYSRQLDVLR
+251 
-266 FTIEK
+266 
-271 SNKTASDNIIKVLN
+271 
-285 SNTNNQTNP
+285 NTNDNQVNP
-294 VDLNNLHIKIDDLN
+294 VDLNSINIKIDDLN
-308 LSKESKDVL
+308 FGKDSLDTLENLSD
-317 KDLSNALNSVAKV
+317 ALNSVSKV
-330 KYEVKDQNIVKYLT
+330 KYEVKDQNIVQYLT

-351 KIDIDNL
+351 KIDIDEL

-363 KVNKLLTNDFLKLCN
+363 KVNKLLTNDFLKLCKA
-378 TINSASIDSKK
+378 INSASIDSKK
-389 NMSQLSSVVELM
+389 TMSQLPSVVGLM

-409 IDKQKMKTLKKNLHS
+409 IDKQKMKTLKKNLRS
-424 IYWMTSKSN
+424 IYWMTTKSN
-433 ILTGLGITSKGI
+433 ILTGIGITSKGL

-467 IGALAKFIES
+467 VGALAKFIES

-504 IYDVKGPIAYL
+504 IYDTKGPIAYL
-515 TLQIKELGD
+515 TLQVKELGD
-524 NILKDNVVGKNNS
+524 EIFKNNVVGKNNS
-537 SLSAIEDMIEDIS
+537 SLRAIEDMVEDIS
-550 TIGNHIKF
+550 TIGNDVKF
-558 KDVVYNQLL
+558 KDVAYTQLI
-567 ATYALGSAWIYMGIV
+567 ATYALGTTWLYRNIIKS
-582 KFLSKIDDTELKKLI
+582 LSKINTDELAKLI
-597 GDNGKLAFVM
+597 GDNGKLSFIM

-613 SANEST
+613 SANESS
-619 SKDIKSATKTLV
+619 SKDIKNATKTLI

-639 ANMISKVSKNGI
+639 ANTMSKISKNGI
-651 VGVSDALVFLD
+651 VGISGALVFLD

-668 QKIFTMQDSAIND
+668 QNIFTMQDSAIND

-697 LGKIAVV
+697 LGKIAIV

-737 NKKNPLIASKDDV
+737 NKKNPLTASKDDV

-756 QKIVESLTKLSILAA
+756 QKIVESLSKLSFLAA
-771 VGGLFAV
+771 IGGLFAI
-778 KGQDGIREYK
+778 KGQDGIKGYK
-788 KVLTKLKSLIKRI
+788 KVLTKLKSLIKGI
-801 QSDGLDVKQEDLKK
+801 QSDGLDINQEDLKK

-829 SMWGSV
+829 SMLGSV

-841 LSIIGFKSMQLSGVA
+841 LSILGFKSMQLSAVA

-863 LSKIEINDDF
+863 LNGIEINDDF
-873 FDKLKNI
+873 FDRLKNI

-930 KGMDEALEQS
+930 KGMDEALKQTE
-940 KKVALL
+940 KVALL
-946 IYMSGATLL
+946 VYLSGATLL
-955 LGAAIMMIPGIFT
+955 IGAAVMMIPGIFE
-968 NAVLFTLSL
+968 NAKDFTISL
-977 AAFIGA
+977 AVFIGA

-991 SERIERTIEISDS
+991 SERIDKTIEISDS
-1004 FIKLV
+1004 FIKLI

-1015 LAFGAAVNAFLPTGS
+1015 LAFGAMVNKFLPTGS
-1030 VLGFAFSLTLLISG
+1030 VIGFAFSLTLLITG
-1044 VITAYSIASN
+1044 VIGAYTIASN
-1054 MMEDT
+1054 MIEET
-1059 MSSAE
+1059 ISSAE

-1077 LLPTI
+1077 LLPTV
-1082 YMTKHPVMFAT
+1082 YMTKNPILFGT
-1093 ALWFAFELGVF
+1093 ALLFAFELGIF
-1104 VFLMKLAYSSGDFA
+1104 ILLMKLAYSGGDFLA
-1118 ANYIGAKLGAKLG
+1118 SKIGAIIGATPTTDKD
-1131 VVQSTDKAID
+1131 TDKAID

-1161 AIMNIDGMFWSAIGF
+1161 KIMNIDGMFWSAIGF
-1176 TLTLGAFLLGI
+1176 TLTLGLFLGGI
-1187 SAAYWGANKM
+1187 SLAYYGANKI
-1197 LGGQKGMMIAHEFSN
+1197 LKGEKGLIMAHEFSN
-1212 LVALSAATLLVGGL
+1212 LVLLSAATLLVGGL
-1226 FMMIPNMGVATVSFA
+1226 FMLIPNMKDATISFA
-1241 GILCGFVAGITLAYG
+1241 WTLGGFITVITLAYG
-1256 FAGKIINEK
+1256 FAGRIINEK

-1278 VSSIALLNGGMLMMN
+1278 VSSIALLTGGMLMMN
-1293 YPDLGSYILQFL
+1293 YPDLDINILKFL
-1305 GLELLLVGG
+1305 ALEFSLVGG
-1314 TAVILGILSVVK
+1314 MSFILWMLSKVK
-1326 GKLKTGALALIGVIA
+1326 RNLKTGALALLGVIV
-1341 CVRLAGYAMME
+1341 CIGLSGYAMME
-1352 IMNLRKE
+1352 IVKLRDN
-1359 IGDDWGGIWAT
+1359 IGSDWGGLLDT
-1370 IGTTIAV
+1370 IGITIAV
-1377 LIAFA
+1377 LFAFA
-1382 AGLRYLSAGTGGL
+1382 GGVIGLGYLSAGTGGI

-1450 SIIWELKPFMNPL
+1450 SMIWELKPFMNPL
-1463 IDMLIVAASGT
+1463 LDMMIVAASGT
-1474 ITSLG
+1474 IASLG
-1479 YMMSKLSEGIQDYA
+1479 HMMSMLSEGIQDYA

-1501 EGGKIVGRRNLTDAD
+1501 EGGKIIGRRNLTDAD
-1516 FTDAAENIKTIIT
+1516 FTDAAENIGTIVTII
-1529 ILGGTILDTY
+1529 GGTILGIY
-1539 KENPDI
+1539 KDNSDM

-1570 MGKMIDKIAEG
+1570 MSMMISKIAEG

-1586 DLKIAIYK
+1586 ELKIPIYK
-1594 GTDKVGYRRLID
+1594 GTDKVGYRNLTEP
-1606 DDFNSAAANI
+1606 DFKNAAKNI
-1616 STIVTCLGYAI
+1616 SKIVTTLGQAI

-1650 KTPFGRV
+1650 KTPFGRI

-1682 IPIYGSDG
+1682 IPIYGADG

-1695 RPLDFKDFINAAFNT
+1695 RPLGFKDFKNAAENT
-1710 QLIVSCLGNA
+1710 QHIVSCLGNSILA
-1720 IMSLGSNS
+1720 LKDNPN
-1728 KTAWMFEDQS
+1728 AEWMFEDQS
-1738 LVFKDGTCSRFSQIV
+1738 IVFKDGTCSRFSQIV

-1776 RIQKYDANGKLLK
+1776 RIQKYDSNGKILK
-1789 GQYEKIPVE
+1789 GQYEKIPIE
-1798 SLRPKGAVYKNVT
+1798 SLRPNGTVYNNVT

-1822 SIYDAHSK
+1822 AIYDAHSK
-1830 DWFEDAGW
+1830 DWFEDSGW
-1838 FSNDGSTSPF
+1838 FNHDGSTSPF

-1856 GLDKLVAA
+1856 GLDKLVAE
-1864 NVKSIKSI
+1864 NIKSIKSI
-1872 LDLKLDPIKMI
+1872 LDLKLDKTKMNN
-1883 ELSNIITVMISSV
+1883 LSAIISLMISSV
-1896 PDAVM
+1896 PNAVM
-1901 KATMNENQEE
+1901 KATMDENQEE
-1911 LNPFFEN
+1911 LRPFFED

-1991 ELSSIQE
+1991 ELSSIQN

-2038 LSDIPKEMVKGISE
+2038 LSDIPKEMVTGISE
-2052 TFVYLNTKNLSKN
+2052 TFVNLDSKGLSKN

-2071 MMEDYYS
+2071 MMVDYYN
-2078 GMKMLFDVYDEAP
+2078 GMKMLFDVYDKAP

-2113 VKNTS
+2113 VKNIS
-2118 QFRIETQDVSKFTRS
+2118 QFRAETQDVSKFTRS

-2220 EVNVKQVQDTENSTM
+2220 EVNVKQVQDTENSNM

-2240 STPGQNSAERD
+2240 STGNGQNTAERD
-2251 ETPAGGNPLNSQT
+2251 ETQAGDNPLNSKT
-2264 QQSKE
+2264 QQSNE

>member
-1 MVNLITINNF
+1 
-11 YNKTILQ
+11 
-18 REELK
+18 
-23 FFPFNFYISKK
+23 
-34 VINQIINMAKVSDKA
+34 MAKVSDKA
-49 VGRSKGGNLL
+49 VDRSKGGNLL

-64 TGNLDEI
+64 SGNLYEI
-71 IDDINNSIK
+71 VDDINDSMK
-80 NVEAGV
+80 NVEAGI
-86 DLIFHGNV
+86 DLIFSGNV
-94 DSQKSF
+94 DSQKRF
-100 SEFIDAF
+100 SEFINAF
-107 NKTRSQA
+107 NETKSQA

-126 GGQSISENT
+126 GGQNISENT
-135 SYDNIKTNIQSFTKS
+135 NYGNIKTNIQSFTKKIQS
-150 ISENLDK
+150 SLDTMQNIQKIIDPGKGLKVISVN
-157 TNKILTSDGMQVIVT
+157 NVT
-172 NFNEQKL
+172 DNSRNNNANVKL
-179 KKEKPQNVEVKV
+179 
-191 PEIKPVINIPD
+191 
-202 YSRQLD
+202 S
-208 VLRFIIEKS
+208 
-217 NKTASDNIIKVLT
+217 
-230 TKNEIKEKPQ
+230 
-240 NVEVKVPEIKP
+240 
-251 VINIPDYSRQLDVLR
+251 
-266 FTIEK
+266 
-271 SNKTASDNIIKVLN
+271 
-285 SNTNNQTNP
+285 
-294 VDLNNLHIKIDDLN
+294 DLN
-308 LSKESKDVL
+308 LGQDSLKVL

-330 KYEVKDQNIVKYLT
+330 KYEVKDQNIVQYLT

-389 NMSQLSSVVELM
+389 TMSQLSSVVELM

-409 IDKQKMKTLKKNLHS
+409 IDKQKMKTLKKNLRS
-424 IYWMTSKSN
+424 IYWMTTKSN
-433 ILTGLGITSKGI
+433 ILTGLGITSKGL

-467 IGALAKFIES
+467 VGALAKFIES

-550 TIGNHIKF
+550 TIGNRIKF
-558 KDVVYNQLL
+558 KDVVYSQLL
-567 ATYALGSAWIYMGIV
+567 ATYALGSAWLYIGIV
-582 KFLSKIDDTELKKLI
+582 KSLSKIDDTELKKLI

-651 VGVSDALVFLD
+651 VGISDALVFLD

-687 MKNCEDVILS
+687 MKNCENMVLS

-788 KVLTKLKSLIKRI
+788 KVVTKLKSLIKRI
-801 QSDGLDVKQEDLKK
+801 QSDGLDVKQEDIKK

-829 SMWGSV
+829 SMLGSV
-835 MGITAP
+835 MSITAP
-841 LSIIGFKSMQLSGVA
+841 LSIIGFKSMQLSAVA
-856 VGKMIDT
+856 VGKMIDA
-863 LSKIEINDDF
+863 LNGIQIDDDF

-930 KGMDEALEQS
+930 KGMDEALEQT

-1015 LAFGAAVNAFLPTGS
+1015 LAFGAAVNADLPTDS

-1054 MMEDT
+1054 KMKDT

-1082 YMTKHPVMFAT
+1082 YMTKHPILFAT
-1093 ALWFAFELGVF
+1093 ALLFAFELGVF
-1104 VFLMKLAYSSGDFA
+1104 VFLMKLAYSGGDFA
-1118 ANYIGAKLGAKLG
+1118 ANYIGGKLG
-1131 VVQSTDKAID
+1131 VEQTTDKSID
-1141 DAKNFAILVG
+1141 DAKKFAILVG

-1161 AIMNIDGMFWSAIGF
+1161 AIMNKDGMFWSAIGF

-1187 SAAYWGANKM
+1187 SAAYWRANKI

-1278 VSSIALLNGGMLMMN
+1278 VSSIALLTGGMLMMN

-1314 TAVILGILSVVK
+1314 TAVILGILGAVK

-1341 CVRLAGYAMME
+1341 CVGLAGYAMME
-1352 IMNLRKE
+1352 IVKLRDK

-1370 IGTTIAV
+1370 IGTTVAV
-1377 LIAFA
+1377 LGAFA
-1382 AGLRYLSAGTGGL
+1382 AGVIGLGYLSAGTGGL

-1529 ILGGTILDTY
+1529 ILGGSILDTY

-1570 MGKMIDKIAEG
+1570 MGKMIAKIAEG

-1594 GTDKVGYRRLID
+1594 GTDKVGYRRLTD
-1606 DDFNSAAANI
+1606 ADFNSAAANI

-1657 VTGCTGLGKMISSI
+1657 VTGCTGLGKMISNI

-1682 IPIYGSDG
+1682 IPIYGGDG

-1695 RPLDFKDFINAAFNT
+1695 RPLGYKDFKAAANNT
-1710 QLIVSCLGNA
+1710 KKIVTCLGNS
-1720 IMSLGSNS
+1720 ILGLMNN
-1728 KTAWMFEDQS
+1728 KDAKWMFEDQS
-1738 LVFKDGTCSRFSQIV
+1738 LVFKDGTCSRFAQIV

-1811 ALMSCIPAAVM
+1811 ALISCIPAAVM
-1822 SIYDAHSK
+1822 SIYDDAHNK

-1838 FSNDGSTSPF
+1838 FSNNGSTSPF

-1856 GLDKLVAA
+1856 GLDKLIAA

-1872 LDLKLDPIKMI
+1872 LDLKLDSLKMI

-1901 KATMNENQEE
+1901 KATMDENQEE
-1911 LNPFFEN
+1911 LKPFFEN
-1918 AEDNIKKISSSYSSY
+1918 AKDNIKKISSSYSSY

-2009 AIKSYKKII
+2009 AIKSYKRII

-2038 LSDIPKEMVKGISE
+2038 LSDIPKEMVRGISE
-2052 TFVYLNTKNLSKN
+2052 TFVYLNAKNLSKN
-2065 ILMFGP
+2065 IQMFGP

-2118 QFRIETQDVSKFTRS
+2118 QFRTETQDVSKFTKS
-2133 INTLDVA
+2133 INTLDLA

>member
-1 MVNLITINNF
+1 M
-11 YNKTILQ
+11 
-18 REELK
+18 E
-23 FFPFNFYISKK
+23 
-34 VINQIINMAKVSDKA
+34 KVSDES
-49 VGRSKGGNLL
+49 VRRSNGGNLL
-59 PGGSI
+59 PSGQNTIS
-64 TGNLDEI
+64 GNLYDIVDTIKESIKKVENGINLI
-71 IDDINNSIK
+71 IDGNIESKNGFSDFIKIFNEIK
-80 NVEAGV
+80 N
-86 DLIFHGNV
+86 
-94 DSQKSF
+94 
-100 SEFIDAF
+100 
-107 NKTRSQA
+107 QA
-114 SEEFMSMMGFVS
+114 SEEFMSVMGFVS
-126 GGQSISENT
+126 GGQDISKNTDYFSIR
-135 SYDNIKTNIQSFTKS
+135 KNIQSFTKS
-150 ISENLDK
+150 ISENINK

-179 KKEKPQNVEVKV
+179 KKENPKNVEVKV

-202 YSRQLD
+202 YSKQLD
-208 VLRFIIEKS
+208 LLRYTIENS
-217 NKTASDNIIKVLT
+217 SKTASDNIIKVLT
-230 TKNEIKEKPQ
+230 SKNEIKEKPQ

-251 VINIPDYSRQLDVLR
+251 VINIPDYTKQLDILR
-266 FTIEK
+266 FTIEN
-271 SNKTASDNIIKVLN
+271 SSKTASDNIIKVLT
-285 SNTNNQTNP
+285 SNTNNQVNS
-294 VDLNNLHIKIDDLN
+294 VDLNNIKLKIDDLN
-308 LSKESKDVL
+308 LGQDSLKVL

-330 KYEVKDQNIVKYLT
+330 KYEVKDQNIVQYLT

-351 KIDIDNL
+351 KIDIDKL

-363 KVNKLLTNDFLKLCN
+363 KVNKLLTNDFLGLCN
-378 TINSASIDSKK
+378 AINSASIDSKK
-389 NMSQLSSVVELM
+389 TMSQLSSVVELM

-409 IDKQKMKTLKKNLHS
+409 IDKQKMKTLKKNLRS
-424 IYWMTSKSN
+424 IYWMTTKSN
-433 ILTGLGITSKGI
+433 ILTGIGITSKGL

-467 IGALAKFIES
+467 VGALAKFIES

-504 IYDVKGPIAYL
+504 IYDTKGPIAYL
-515 TLQIKELGD
+515 TLQVKELGD
-524 NILKDNVVGKNNS
+524 EIFKNNVVGKNNS
-537 SLSAIEDMIEDIS
+537 SLRGIEDMIEDIS
-550 TIGNHIKF
+550 TIGNDVKF
-558 KDVVYNQLL
+558 KDVAYTQLI
-567 ATYALGSAWIYMGIV
+567 ATYALGTTWLYRNIIKS
-582 KFLSKIDDTELKKLI
+582 LSKINTDELAKLI
-597 GDNGKLAFVM
+597 GDNGKLSFIM

-613 SANEST
+613 SANESS
-619 SKDIKSATKTLV
+619 SKDIKNATKTLI

-639 ANMISKVSKNGI
+639 ANIISKVSKNGI
-651 VGVSDALVFLD
+651 VGISGALVFLD

-668 QKIFTMQDSAIND
+668 QNIFTMQDSAIND

-697 LGKIAVV
+697 LGKIAIV

-737 NKKNPLIASKDDV
+737 NKKNPLTASKDDV

-756 QKIVESLTKLSILAA
+756 QKIVESLSKLSFLAA
-771 VGGLFAV
+771 IGGLFAI
-778 KGQDGIREYK
+778 KGQDGIKGYK
-788 KVLTKLKSLIKRI
+788 KVLTKLKSLIKGI
-801 QSDGLDVKQEDLKK
+801 QSDGLDINQEDLKK

-829 SMWGSV
+829 SMLGSV

-841 LSIIGFKSMQLSGVA
+841 LSILGFKSMQLSALA

-863 LSKIEINDDF
+863 LNGIEINDDF
-873 FDKLKNI
+873 FDRLKNI

-930 KGMDEALEQS
+930 KGMDEALKQTE
-940 KKVALL
+940 KVARLVYL
-946 IYMSGATLL
+946 SGATLL
-955 LGAAIMMIPGIFT
+955 IGAAVMMIPGIFQ

-977 AAFIGA
+977 AVFIGA

-1004 FIKLV
+1004 FIKLI

-1015 LAFGAAVNAFLPTGS
+1015 LAFGAMVNKFLPTGS
-1030 VLGFAFSLTLLISG
+1030 VIGFAFSLTLLITG
-1044 VITAYSIASN
+1044 VIGAYTIASN
-1054 MMEDT
+1054 MIEET
-1059 MSSAE
+1059 ISSAE

-1077 LLPTI
+1077 LLPTV
-1082 YMTKHPVMFAT
+1082 YMTKNPILFGT
-1093 ALWFAFELGVF
+1093 ALLFAFELGIF
-1104 VFLMKLAYSSGDFA
+1104 ILLMKLAYSGGDFL
-1118 ANYIGAKLGAKLG
+1118 ANMIGAKLGTKLG
-1131 VVQSTDKAID
+1131 VTQTTEKAID

-1161 AIMNIDGMFWSAIGF
+1161 KIMNIDGMFWSAIGF
-1176 TLTLGAFLLGI
+1176 TLTLGLFLGGI
-1187 SAAYWGANKM
+1187 SLAYYGANKI
-1197 LGGQKGMMIAHEFSN
+1197 LKGEKGLIMAHEFSN
-1212 LVALSAATLLVGGL
+1212 LVVLSAATLLVGGL
-1226 FMMIPNMGVATVSFA
+1226 FMLIPNMKDATISFA
-1241 GILCGFVAGITLAYG
+1241 LTLGGFIAGITLAYG
-1256 FAGKIINEK
+1256 FAGRIINEK

-1278 VSSIALLNGGMLMMN
+1278 VSSIALLTGGMLMMN
-1293 YPDLGSYILQFL
+1293 YPDLDINILKFL
-1305 GLELLLVGG
+1305 ALEFSLVGG
-1314 TAVILGILSVVK
+1314 MSFILWMLSKVK
-1326 GKLKTGALALIGVIA
+1326 RNLKTGALALLGVIV
-1341 CVRLAGYAMME
+1341 CIGLSGYAMME
-1352 IMNLRKE
+1352 IVKLRDN
-1359 IGDDWGGIWAT
+1359 IGSDWGGLLDT
-1370 IGTTIAV
+1370 IGITIAV
-1377 LIAFA
+1377 LFAFA
-1382 AGLRYLSAGTGGL
+1382 GGVIGLGYLSAGTGGI

-1450 SIIWELKPFMNPL
+1450 SIVWELKPFMNPL
-1463 IDMLIVAASGT
+1463 LDMMIVAASGT
-1474 ITSLG
+1474 IASLG
-1479 YMMSKLSEGIQDYA
+1479 HMMSMLSEGIQDYA

-1501 EGGKIVGRRNLTDAD
+1501 EGGKIIGRRNLTDAD
-1516 FTDAAENIKTIIT
+1516 FTDAAENIRTIVTII
-1529 ILGGTILDTY
+1529 GGTILDIY
-1539 KENPDI
+1539 KENPSI

-1570 MGKMIDKIAEG
+1570 MGKMIAKIAEG
-1581 VKDMA
+1581 VKEMA
-1586 DLKIAIYK
+1586 ELKIPIYK
-1594 GTDKVGYRRLID
+1594 GTDKVGYRNLTEP
-1606 DDFNSAAANI
+1606 DFKNAAKNI
-1616 STIVTCLGYAI
+1616 SKIVTTLGYAL

-1650 KTPFGRV
+1650 KTPFGRI

-1682 IPIYGSDG
+1682 IPIYGADG

-1695 RPLDFKDFINAAFNT
+1695 RPLGFKDFKNAAENT
-1710 QLIVSCLGNA
+1710 QRIVSCLGNSILA
-1720 IMSLGSNS
+1720 LKDNPN
-1728 KTAWMFEDQS
+1728 AEWMFEDQS
-1738 LVFKDGTCSRFSQIV
+1738 IVFKDGTCSRFSQIV

-1776 RIQKYDANGKLLK
+1776 RIQKYDSNGKLLK
-1789 GQYEKIPVE
+1789 GQYEKIPIE
-1798 SLRPKGAVYKNVT
+1798 SLRPNGTVYNNVT

-1822 SIYDAHSK
+1822 AIYNNPDNK
-1830 DWFEDAGW
+1830 DWFADSGW
-1838 FSNDGSTSPF
+1838 FNHDGSTSPF

-1856 GLDKLVAA
+1856 GLDKLVAE
-1864 NVKSIKSI
+1864 NIKSIKSI
-1872 LDLKLDPIKMI
+1872 LDLKLDKTKMNN
-1883 ELSNIITVMISSV
+1883 LSAIISLMISSV

-1901 KATMNENQEE
+1901 KATMDENQEE
-1911 LNPFFEN
+1911 LRPFFED

-1981 IQKMPNIKDD
+1981 IQKMPNLKDD

-2025 KETKDNAASIVIS
+2025 KETKANAASIVIS
-2038 LSDIPKEMVKGISE
+2038 LSDIPKEMVRGISE
-2052 TFVYLNTKNLSKN
+2052 TFINLDSKGLSKN

-2071 MMEDYYS
+2071 MMVDYYN
-2078 GMKMLFDVYDEAP
+2078 GMKMLFDVYDKAP

-2118 QFRIETQDVSKFTRS
+2118 QFRTETQDVSKFTRS

-2220 EVNVKQVQDTENSTM
+2220 EVNVKQVQDTENSNM

-2240 STPGQNSAERD
+2240 FTGNGQNTAERD
-2251 ETPAGGNPLNSQT
+2251 ETQAGDNPLNSKT
-2264 QQSKE
+2264 QSTE

>member
-1 MVNLITINNF
+1 
-11 YNKTILQ
+11 
-18 REELK
+18 
-23 FFPFNFYISKK
+23 
-34 VINQIINMAKVSDKA
+34 MAKVSDKA
-49 VGRSKGGNLL
+49 VGRSKGVNLPGVISGNLYDKVEDIEKL
-59 PGGSI
+59 IKKEVVSGVE
-64 TGNLDEI
+64 LI
-71 IDDINNSIK
+71 IDGNIESQK
-80 NVEAGV
+80 KLS
-86 DLIFHGNV
+86 DLIN
-94 DSQKSF
+94 S
-100 SEFIDAF
+100 F
-107 NKTRSQA
+107 NKTESQA
-114 SEEFMSMMGFVS
+114 SEEFMSVMGFVS
-126 GGQSISENT
+126 GGQTISKNKRYE
-135 SYDNIKTNIQSFTKS
+135 NIKTNIQSFTKS
-150 ISENLDK
+150 ISENLNK

-179 KKEKPQNVEVKV
+179 EKEKEK
-191 PEIKPVINIPD
+191 
-202 YSRQLD
+202 Y
-208 VLRFIIEKS
+208 KS
-217 NKTASDNIIKVLT
+217 N
-230 TKNEIKEKPQ
+230 
-240 NVEVKVPEIKP
+240 
-251 VINIPDYSRQLDVLR
+251 
-266 FTIEK
+266 
-271 SNKTASDNIIKVLN
+271 
-285 SNTNNQTNP
+285 NTNNQINP
-294 VDLNNLHIKIDDLN
+294 VDLNSLNIKIDDLN
-308 LSKESKDVL
+308 FGEDSLEALENLSD
-317 KDLSNALNSVAKV
+317 ALNSVAKV
-330 KYEVKDQNIVKYLT
+330 KYEVKDQNIVQYLT

-378 TINSASIDSKK
+378 AINSASIDSKK
-389 NMSQLSSVVELM
+389 TMSQLSSVVELM

-409 IDKQKMKTLKKNLHS
+409 IDKQKMKTLKKNLRS
-424 IYWMTSKSN
+424 IYWMTTKSN
-433 ILTGLGITSKGI
+433 ILTGIGITSKGL

-452 IVARSKE
+452 IIARSKE

-467 IGALAKFIES
+467 VGALAKFIES

-504 IYDVKGPIAYL
+504 IYDTKGPIAYL
-515 TLQIKELGD
+515 TLQVKELGD

-550 TIGNHIKF
+550 TIGNRIKF
-558 KDVVYNQLL
+558 KDVVYTQLL
-567 ATYALGSAWIYMGIV
+567 AAYALGSAWLYMSIV
-582 KFLSKIDDTELKKLI
+582 KSLSKIDDTELKKLI

-651 VGVSDALVFLD
+651 VGISDALVFLD

-687 MKNCEDVILS
+687 MKNCEDMILS
-697 LGKIAVV
+697 LGKVAVV

-737 NKKNPLIASKDDV
+737 NKKNPLTASKDDV

-756 QKIVESLTKLSILAA
+756 QKIVESLSKLSILTAI
-771 VGGLFAV
+771 GGLFAS
-778 KGQDGIREYK
+778 KGQDGIKEYK
-788 KVLTKLKSLIKRI
+788 KLVTKLKSLIKGI
-801 QSDGLDVKQEDLKK
+801 QSDGLDVKQEDIKK

-829 SMWGSV
+829 SMWGSI
-835 MGITAP
+835 MSITAP
-841 LSIIGFKSMQLSGVA
+841 LSIIGFKSMQLSAVA
-856 VGKMIDT
+856 VGKMIDA
-863 LSKIEINDDF
+863 LNGIQIDDDF
-873 FDKLKNI
+873 FDRLKNI

-930 KGMDEALEQS
+930 KGMDEALEQT

-1030 VLGFAFSLTLLISG
+1030 VIGFAFSLTLLITG
-1044 VITAYSIASN
+1044 VIGAYTIASN

-1077 LLPTI
+1077 LLPTV
-1082 YMTKHPVMFAT
+1082 YMTKHPMLFAT
-1093 ALWFAFELGVF
+1093 ALLFAFDLGVF
-1104 VFLMKLAYSSGDFA
+1104 ILLMKLAYSGGDFIS
-1118 ANYIGAKLGAKLG
+1118 NKIGVKLGI
-1131 VVQSTDKAID
+1131 VQSTDKAID

-1161 AIMNIDGMFWSAIGF
+1161 KIMNIDGMFWSAIRF
-1176 TLTLGAFLLGI
+1176 TLTLGTFLLGI
-1187 SAAYWGANKM
+1187 SLAYYGANNI
-1197 LGGQKGMMIAHEFSN
+1197 LKGEKGLIIAHEFSN
-1212 LVALSAATLLVGGL
+1212 LVALSAATLLIGGL
-1226 FMMIPNMGVATVSFA
+1226 FMMIPNMEDATKSFA
-1241 GILCGFVAGITLAYG
+1241 WTLGGFIAGITLAYG
-1256 FAGKIINEK
+1256 FAGRIINEK

-1278 VSSIALLNGGMLMMN
+1278 VSSIALLTGGMLMMN
-1293 YPDLGSYILQFL
+1293 YPDLDVNILKFL
-1305 GLELLLVGG
+1305 SLELLLVGG
-1314 TAVILGILSVVK
+1314 TAVILGMLSKVK

-1341 CVRLAGYAMME
+1341 CVGLAGYAMME

-1359 IGDDWGGIWAT
+1359 IGDDWGGIW
-1370 IGTTIAV
+1370 GTVFVTVTV
-1377 LIAFA
+1377 LFAFA
-1382 AGLRYLSAGTGGL
+1382 SGVIGLGYLSAGTGGL
-1395 GALALAAGEAALAGI
+1395 VALAAGEAALAGI

-1463 IDMLIVAASGT
+1463 LDMMIVTASGT

-1501 EGGKIVGRRNLTDAD
+1501 EGGKIIGRRNLTDAD

-1529 ILGGTILDTY
+1529 ILGGTILYTY
-1539 KENPDI
+1539 KENSDI
-1545 FSNGMLGDFLG
+1545 FSNGMLGNFLG
-1556 MDTPFT
+1556 IDTPFT
-1562 RVVKSCTG
+1562 RVVRSCTG
-1570 MGKMIDKIAEG
+1570 MGKMISKIAEG

-1586 DLKIAIYK
+1586 ELKIPIYR
-1594 GTDKVGYRRLID
+1594 GTDKVGYRRLTEP
-1606 DDFNSAAANI
+1606 DFSNASENI
-1616 STIVTCLGYAI
+1616 SKIVTTLGYAL
-1627 LDLYDKAPEGM
+1627 LDLYYKAPEGM

-1650 KTPFGRV
+1650 KTPFGRI

-1682 IPIYGSDG
+1682 IPIYGADG

-1695 RPLDFKDFINAAFNT
+1695 RPLDFKDFENAATNT
-1710 QLIVSCLGNA
+1710 QHIVSCLGNSILA
-1720 IMSLGSNS
+1720 LKDNPNA
-1728 KTAWMFEDQS
+1728 AWMFEDQS
-1738 LVFKDGTCSRFSQIV
+1738 IVFKDGTCSRFSQIV

-1776 RIQKYDANGKLLK
+1776 RIQKYDSNGKLLK
-1789 GQYEKIPVE
+1789 GQYEKIPIE
-1798 SLRPKGAVYKNVT
+1798 SLRPGGTVYNNIT

-1822 SIYDAHSK
+1822 AIYNDPHNK
-1830 DWFEDAGW
+1830 VWFEDSGW
-1838 FSNDGSTSPF
+1838 FNHDGSTSPF
-1848 AKVKNCLS
+1848 AKVKNCLG
-1856 GLDKLVAA
+1856 GLDKLIAE
-1864 NVKSIKSI
+1864 NIKSIKSI
-1872 LDLKLDPIKMI
+1872 LDLKLDKSKMNN
-1883 ELSNIITVMISSV
+1883 LSAIISLMISSV
-1896 PDAVM
+1896 PDAVI
-1901 KATMNENQEE
+1901 KATMDENQED
-1911 LNPFFEN
+1911 LKPFFED
-1918 AEDNIKKISSSYSSY
+1918 AKDNIKKISSSYSSY

-1991 ELSSIQE
+1991 ELSSIQR

-2038 LSDIPKEMVKGISE
+2038 LSDIPKEMVRGISE
-2052 TFVYLNTKNLSKN
+2052 TFVGLNTKNLSKN

-2071 MMEDYYS
+2071 MMEDYYN

-2118 QFRIETQDVSKFTRS
+2118 QFRTETQDVSKFIRS

-2251 ETPAGGNPLNSQT
+2251 ETPAGGNPLNGQT

>member
-1 MVNLITINNF
+1 MNLG
-11 YNKTILQ
+11 Q
-18 REELK
+18 DSLK
-23 FFPFNFYISKK
+23 
-34 VINQIINMAKVSDKA
+34 
-49 VGRSKGGNLL
+49 
-59 PGGSI
+59 
-64 TGNLDEI
+64 
-71 IDDINNSIK
+71 
-80 NVEAGV
+80 
-86 DLIFHGNV
+86 
-94 DSQKSF
+94 
-100 SEFIDAF
+100 
-107 NKTRSQA
+107 
-114 SEEFMSMMGFVS
+114 
-126 GGQSISENT
+126 
-135 SYDNIKTNIQSFTKS
+135 
-150 ISENLDK
+150 
-157 TNKILTSDGMQVIVT
+157 
-172 NFNEQKL
+172 
-179 KKEKPQNVEVKV
+179 
-191 PEIKPVINIPD
+191 
-202 YSRQLD
+202 
-208 VLRFIIEKS
+208 
-217 NKTASDNIIKVLT
+217 
-230 TKNEIKEKPQ
+230 
-240 NVEVKVPEIKP
+240 
-251 VINIPDYSRQLDVLR
+251 
-266 FTIEK
+266 
-271 SNKTASDNIIKVLN
+271 
-285 SNTNNQTNP
+285 
-294 VDLNNLHIKIDDLN
+294 
-308 LSKESKDVL
+308 VL

-330 KYEVKDQNIVKYLT
+330 KYEVKDQNIVQYLT

-363 KVNKLLTNDFLKLCN
+363 KVNKLLTNDFLGLCN
-378 TINSASIDSKK
+378 AINSASIDSKK
-389 NMSQLSSVVELM
+389 TMSQLSSVVELM

-409 IDKQKMKTLKKNLHS
+409 IDKQKMKTLKKNLRS
-424 IYWMTSKSN
+424 IYWMTTKSN
-433 ILTGLGITSKGI
+433 ILTGIGITSKGL

-467 IGALAKFIES
+467 VGALAKFIES

-504 IYDVKGPIAYL
+504 IYDTKGPIAYL
-515 TLQIKELGD
+515 TLQVKELGD
-524 NILKDNVVGKNNS
+524 EIFKNNVVGKNNS
-537 SLSAIEDMIEDIS
+537 SLRGIEDMIEDIS
-550 TIGNHIKF
+550 TIGNDVKF
-558 KDVVYNQLL
+558 KDVAYTQLI
-567 ATYALGSAWIYMGIV
+567 ATYALGTTWLYRNIIKS
-582 KFLSKIDDTELKKLI
+582 LSKINTDELAKLI
-597 GDNGKLAFVM
+597 GDNGKLSFIM

-613 SANEST
+613 SSNEST
-619 SKDIKSATKTLV
+619 SKDIKSATKTLI

-639 ANMISKVSKNGI
+639 ANIISKVSKNGI
-651 VGVSDALVFLD
+651 VGISDALVFLD

-697 LGKIAVV
+697 LGKIAIV

-737 NKKNPLIASKDDV
+737 NKKNPLTASKDDV

-756 QKIVESLTKLSILAA
+756 QKIVESLSKLSFLAA
-771 VGGLFAV
+771 IGGLFAI
-778 KGQDGIREYK
+778 KGQEGIREYK
-788 KVLTKLKSLIKRI
+788 KVLTNLKSLIKRI
-801 QSDGLDVKQEDLKK
+801 QSDGLDINQEDLKK

-829 SMWGSV
+829 SMLGSV

-841 LSIIGFKSMQLSGVA
+841 LSILGFKSMQLSAVA

-863 LSKIEINDDF
+863 LNGIEINDDF
-873 FDKLKNI
+873 FDRLKNI

-930 KGMDEALEQS
+930 KGMDEALKQTE
-940 KKVALL
+940 KVARLVYL
-946 IYMSGATLL
+946 SGATLL
-955 LGAAIMMIPGIFT
+955 IGAAVMMIPGIFT

-977 AAFIGA
+977 AVFIGA

-1004 FIKLV
+1004 FIKLI

-1015 LAFGAAVNAFLPTGS
+1015 LAFGAMVNKFLPTGS
-1030 VLGFAFSLTLLISG
+1030 VIGFAFSLTLLITG
-1044 VITAYSIASN
+1044 VIGAYTIASN
-1054 MMEDT
+1054 MIEET
-1059 MSSAE
+1059 ISSAE

-1077 LLPTI
+1077 LLPTV
-1082 YMTKHPVMFAT
+1082 YMTKNPILFGT
-1093 ALWFAFELGVF
+1093 ALLFAFELGIF
-1104 VFLMKLAYSSGDFA
+1104 ILLMKLAYSGGDFL
-1118 ANYIGAKLGAKLG
+1118 ANMIGAKLGTKLG
-1131 VVQSTDKAID
+1131 VTQTTEKAID

-1161 AIMNIDGMFWSAIGF
+1161 KIMNIDGMFWSAIGF
-1176 TLTLGAFLLGI
+1176 TLTLGLFLGGI
-1187 SAAYWGANKM
+1187 SLAYYGANKI
-1197 LGGQKGMMIAHEFSN
+1197 LKGEKGLIMAHEFSN
-1212 LVALSAATLLVGGL
+1212 LVVLSAATLLVGGL
-1226 FMMIPNMGVATVSFA
+1226 FMLIPNMKDATISFA
-1241 GILCGFVAGITLAYG
+1241 LTLGGFIAGITLAYG
-1256 FAGKIINEK
+1256 FAGRIINEK

-1278 VSSIALLNGGMLMMN
+1278 VSSIALLTGGMLMMN
-1293 YPDLGSYILQFL
+1293 YPDLDINILKFL
-1305 GLELLLVGG
+1305 ALEFSLVGG
-1314 TAVILGILSVVK
+1314 MSFILWMLSKVK
-1326 GKLKTGALALIGVIA
+1326 RNLKTGALALLGVIV
-1341 CVRLAGYAMME
+1341 CIGLSGYAMME
-1352 IMNLRKE
+1352 IVKLRDN
-1359 IGDDWGGIWAT
+1359 IGSDWGGLLDT
-1370 IGTTIAV
+1370 IGITIAV
-1377 LIAFA
+1377 LFAFA
-1382 AGLRYLSAGTGGL
+1382 GGVIGLGYLSAGTGGI

-1450 SIIWELKPFMNPL
+1450 SIVWELKPFMNPL
-1463 IDMLIVAASGT
+1463 LDMMIVAASGT
-1474 ITSLG
+1474 IASLG
-1479 YMMSKLSEGIQDYA
+1479 HMMSMLSEGIQDYA

-1501 EGGKIVGRRNLTDAD
+1501 EGGKIIGRRNLTDAD
-1516 FTDAAENIKTIIT
+1516 FTDAAENIRTIVTII
-1529 ILGGTILDTY
+1529 GGTILDIY
-1539 KENPDI
+1539 KENPSI

-1570 MGKMIDKIAEG
+1570 MGKMIAKIAEG
-1581 VKDMA
+1581 VKEMA
-1586 DLKIAIYK
+1586 ELKIPIYK
-1594 GTDKVGYRRLID
+1594 GTDKVGYRNLTEP
-1606 DDFNSAAANI
+1606 DFKNAAKNI
-1616 STIVTCLGYAI
+1616 SKIVTTLGYAL

-1650 KTPFGRV
+1650 KTPFGRI

-1682 IPIYGSDG
+1682 IPIYGADG

-1695 RPLDFKDFINAAFNT
+1695 RPLGFKDFKNAAENT
-1710 QLIVSCLGNA
+1710 QRIVSCLGNSILA
-1720 IMSLGSNS
+1720 LKDNPN
-1728 KTAWMFEDQS
+1728 AEWMFEDQS
-1738 LVFKDGTCSRFSQIV
+1738 IVFKDGTCSRFSQIV

-1776 RIQKYDANGKLLK
+1776 RIQKYDSNGKLLK
-1789 GQYEKIPVE
+1789 GQYEKIPIE
-1798 SLRPKGAVYKNVT
+1798 SLRPNGTVYNNVT

-1822 SIYDAHSK
+1822 AIYDAHSK
-1830 DWFEDAGW
+1830 DWFEDSGW
-1838 FSNDGSTSPF
+1838 FNHDGSTSPF

-1856 GLDKLVAA
+1856 GLDKLVAE
-1864 NVKSIKSI
+1864 NIKSIKSI
-1872 LDLKLDPIKMI
+1872 LDLKLDPLKMI
-1883 ELSNIITVMISSV
+1883 ELSSIISLMISSV
-1896 PDAVM
+1896 PNAVM
-1901 KATMNENQEE
+1901 KATMDENQEE
-1911 LNPFFEN
+1911 LRPFFED
-1918 AEDNIKKISSSYSSY
+1918 AKDNIEKISSSYSSY
-1933 TKLLNNI
+1933 TDLLNNI
-1940 VSSYSDILKLKSK
+1940 VSSYGDILKLKSK

-1991 ELSSIQE
+1991 ELSSIQN

-2038 LSDIPKEMVKGISE
+2038 LSDIPKEMVRGISE
-2052 TFVYLNTKNLSKN
+2052 TFVNLDSKGLSKN

-2071 MMEDYYS
+2071 MMVDYYN
-2078 GMKMLFDVYDEAP
+2078 GMKMLFDVYDKAP

-2118 QFRIETQDVSKFTRS
+2118 QFRTETQDVSKFTRS

-2220 EVNVKQVQDTENSTM
+2220 EVNVKQVQDTENSNM

-2240 STPGQNSAERD
+2240 STGNGQNTAERD
-2251 ETPAGGNPLNSQT
+2251 ETQAGDNPLNSKT
-2264 QQSKE
+2264 QQSNE

>member
-1 MVNLITINNF
+1 MT
-11 YNKTILQ
+11 
-18 REELK
+18 
-23 FFPFNFYISKK
+23 
-34 VINQIINMAKVSDKA
+34 KVSDEA

-59 PGGSI
+59 PGGIPQKENNSI
-64 TGNLDEI
+64 TGELSSIVEEVSKDIIKHIDEVY
-71 IDDINNSIK
+71 S
-80 NVEAGV
+80 GV
-86 DLIFHGNV
+86 DLIFNGLL
-94 DSQKSF
+94 DPSQYKLSQSDMALMSF
-100 SEFIDAF
+100 I
-107 NKTRSQA
+107 
-114 SEEFMSMMGFVS
+114 S
-126 GGQSISENT
+126 GGQSISKDQ
-135 SYDNIKTNIQSFTKS
+135 SYSSRQTNIEQFAKS
-150 ISENLDK
+150 ISENLNK

-179 KKEKPQNVEVKV
+179 EKEK
-191 PEIKPVINIPD
+191 
-202 YSRQLD
+202 Y
-208 VLRFIIEKS
+208 KS
-217 NKTASDNIIKVLT
+217 N
-230 TKNEIKEKPQ
+230 
-240 NVEVKVPEIKP
+240 
-251 VINIPDYSRQLDVLR
+251 
-266 FTIEK
+266 
-271 SNKTASDNIIKVLN
+271 
-285 SNTNNQTNP
+285 NTNDNQVNP
-294 VDLNNLHIKIDDLN
+294 VDLNSLNIKIDNLN
-308 LSKESKDVL
+308 FGQDSLNVL
-317 KDLSNALNSVAKV
+317 RDLSNALNSVAKV
-330 KYEVKDQNIVKYLT
+330 KYEVKDQNIVQYLT

-389 NMSQLSSVVELM
+389 TMSQLSNVVELM

-409 IDKQKMKTLKKNLHS
+409 IDKQKMKTLKKNLRS
-424 IYWMTSKSN
+424 IYWMTTKSN
-433 ILTGLGITSKGI
+433 ILTGIGITSKGL

-452 IVARSKE
+452 IIARSKE

-467 IGALAKFIES
+467 VGALAKFIES

-504 IYDVKGPIAYL
+504 IYDTKGPIAYL
-515 TLQIKELGD
+515 TLQVKELGD
-524 NILKDNVVGKNNS
+524 NIFKDNVVGKNNS

-550 TIGNHIKF
+550 TIGNRIKF
-558 KDVVYNQLL
+558 KDVVYTQLL
-567 ATYALGSAWIYMGIV
+567 ATYALGSVWLYMSIV
-582 KFLSKIDDTELKKLI
+582 KSLSKIDDTELKKLI
-597 GDNGKLAFVM
+597 SDNGKLAFVM

-651 VGVSDALVFLD
+651 VGISDALVFLD

-687 MKNCEDVILS
+687 MKNCENVILS
-697 LGKIAVV
+697 LGKIAIV

-737 NKKNPLIASKDDV
+737 NKKNPLTASKDDV

-756 QKIVESLTKLSILAA
+756 QKIVESLSKLSILTAI
-771 VGGLFAV
+771 GGLFAS
-778 KGQDGIREYK
+778 KGQDGIKEYK
-788 KVLTKLKSLIKRI
+788 KVLTKLKRLIKGI
-801 QSDGLDVKQEDLKK
+801 QSDGFDVKQEDIKK

-835 MGITAP
+835 MSITAP
-841 LSIIGFKSMQLSGVA
+841 LSIIGFKSMQLSAVA
-856 VGKMIDT
+856 VGKMIDA
-863 LSKIEINDDF
+863 LNGIQIDDDF
-873 FDKLKNI
+873 FDRLKNI

-891 LAGAVIGKI
+891 LVGAVIGKI

-930 KGMDEALEQS
+930 KGMDEALEQT

-1030 VLGFAFSLTLLISG
+1030 VIGFAFSLTLLITG
-1044 VITAYSIASN
+1044 VIGAYTIASN

-1064 EFAWLIGIAGLTL
+1064 EFAWLIGIGGLTL
-1077 LLPTI
+1077 LLPTV
-1082 YMTKHPVMFAT
+1082 YMTKHPMLFAT
-1093 ALWFAFELGVF
+1093 ALLFAFDLGVF
-1104 VFLMKLAYSSGDFA
+1104 ILLMKLAYSGGDFI
-1118 ANYIGAKLGAKLG
+1118 ANKIGVKLGI
-1131 VVQSTDKAID
+1131 VQSTDKSID

-1161 AIMNIDGMFWSAIGF
+1161 KIMNIDGMFWSAIGF
-1176 TLTLGAFLLGI
+1176 TLTLGTFLLGI
-1187 SAAYWGANKM
+1187 SLAYYGANKI
-1197 LGGQKGMMIAHEFSN
+1197 LKGEKGLIIAHEFSN
-1212 LVALSAATLLVGGL
+1212 LVALSAATLLIGGL
-1226 FMMIPNMGVATVSFA
+1226 FMMIPNMEDATKSFVWTL
-1241 GILCGFVAGITLAYG
+1241 GGFIAGITLAYG
-1256 FAGKIINEK
+1256 FAGRIINEK

-1278 VSSIALLNGGMLMMN
+1278 VSSIALLTGGMLMMN
-1293 YPDLGSYILQFL
+1293 YPDLDVNILKFL
-1305 GLELLLVGG
+1305 VLELLLVGG
-1314 TAVILGILSVVK
+1314 TAVILGVLSKVK

-1341 CVRLAGYAMME
+1341 CVGLAGYAMME

-1359 IGDDWGGIWAT
+1359 IGNDWGGIWGTVFVTVTVLFAFT
-1370 IGTTIAV
+1370 SGVIG
-1377 LIAFA
+1377 LGF
-1382 AGLRYLSAGTGGL
+1382 LSAGTGGL
-1395 GALALAAGEAALAGI
+1395 GALALAAGEAALVGI

-1423 IIKVMDM
+1423 IINVMDM

-1463 IDMLIVAASGT
+1463 LDMMIVTASGT

-1501 EGGKIVGRRNLTDAD
+1501 EGGKIIGRRNLTDAD

-1545 FSNGMLGDFLG
+1545 FSNGMLGNFLG

-1570 MGKMIDKIAEG
+1570 MGKMISKIAEG
-1581 VKDMA
+1581 VKDTA
-1586 DLKIAIYK
+1586 ELKIPIYR
-1594 GTDKVGYRRLID
+1594 GTDKVGYRRLTEP
-1606 DDFNSAAANI
+1606 DFSNAAENI
-1616 STIVTCLGYAI
+1616 SKIVTTLGYAL

-1650 KTPFGRV
+1650 KTPFGRI

-1682 IPIYGSDG
+1682 IPIYGADG

-1695 RPLDFKDFINAAFNT
+1695 RPLDFKDFENAATNT
-1710 QLIVSCLGNA
+1710 QHIVSCLGNSILA
-1720 IMSLGSNS
+1720 LKDNPNA
-1728 KTAWMFEDQS
+1728 AWMFEDQS
-1738 LVFKDGTCSRFSQIV
+1738 IVFKDGTCSRFSQIV

-1776 RIQKYDANGKLLK
+1776 RIQKYDSNGKLLK
-1789 GQYEKIPVE
+1789 GQYEKIPIE
-1798 SLRPKGAVYKNVT
+1798 SLRPGGTVYNNVT

-1822 SIYDAHSK
+1822 AIYNDPHNK
-1830 DWFEDAGW
+1830 VWFEDSGW
-1838 FSNDGSTSPF
+1838 FNHDGSTSPF
-1848 AKVKNCLS
+1848 AKVKNCLG
-1856 GLDKLVAA
+1856 GLDKLIAE
-1864 NVKSIKSI
+1864 NIKSIKSI
-1872 LDLKLDPIKMI
+1872 LDLKLDKSKMNN
-1883 ELSNIITVMISSV
+1883 LSAIISLMISSV
-1896 PDAVM
+1896 PDAVI
-1901 KATMNENQEE
+1901 KATMDENQED
-1911 LNPFFEN
+1911 LKPFFED
-1918 AEDNIKKISSSYSSY
+1918 AKDNIKKISSSYSSY

-1940 VSSYSDILKLKSK
+1940 VSSYMDILNLKSK

-1966 VDAVLTQLPFSMSRA
+1966 VDAVLIQLPFSMSRA

-1991 ELSSIQE
+1991 ELSSIQS

-2038 LSDIPKEMVKGISE
+2038 LSDIPKEMVRGISE
-2052 TFVYLNTKNLSKN
+2052 IFVYLNTKNLSKN

-2071 MMEDYYS
+2071 MMEDYYN

-2091 KDTSKYDNV
+2091 NDTSKYDNV

-2118 QFRIETQDVSKFTRS
+2118 QFRTETQDVSKFIRS

-2240 STPGQNSAERD
+2240 STPGQNGAERD
-2251 ETPAGGNPLNSQT
+2251 ETPAGGNSLNGQT
-2264 QQSKE
+2264 PQSKE

>member
-1 MVNLITINNF
+1 
-11 YNKTILQ
+11 
-18 REELK
+18 
-23 FFPFNFYISKK
+23 
-34 VINQIINMAKVSDKA
+34 MAKVSDES
-49 VGRSKGGNLL
+49 VRRSKGVNL
-59 PGGSI
+59 PGGIQQKDNNSI
-64 TGNLDEI
+64 TGDLSSI
-71 IDDINNSIK
+71 IENVAKDINK
-80 NVEAGV
+80 NINKIYSG
-86 DLIFHGNV
+86 
-94 DSQKSF
+94 
-100 SEFIDAF
+100 IDAIF
-107 NKTRSQA
+107 DGLVDPSQLLL
-114 SEEFMSMMGFVS
+114 SESDKSLMSFVS
-126 GGQSISENT
+126 GGQSISKNQ
-135 SYDNIKTNIQSFTKS
+135 SYSSKQTNIQQFAKS
-150 ISENLDK
+150 ISENIK
-157 TNKILTSDGMQVIVT
+157 NTNKILTSDGMQVIVT

-179 KKEKPQNVEVKV
+179 EKEKEK
-191 PEIKPVINIPD
+191 
-202 YSRQLD
+202 Y
-208 VLRFIIEKS
+208 KS
-217 NKTASDNIIKVLT
+217 N
-230 TKNEIKEKPQ
+230 
-240 NVEVKVPEIKP
+240 
-251 VINIPDYSRQLDVLR
+251 
-266 FTIEK
+266 
-271 SNKTASDNIIKVLN
+271 
-285 SNTNNQTNP
+285 NTNNQINP
-294 VDLNNLHIKIDDLN
+294 VDLNSLNIKIDDLN
-308 LSKESKDVL
+308 FGQDSLNVL
-317 KDLSNALNSVAKV
+317 RDLSNALNSVAKV
-330 KYEVKDQNIVKYLT
+330 KYEVKDQNIVQYLT

-351 KIDIDNL
+351 KIDIDKL

-363 KVNKLLTNDFLKLCN
+363 KVNKLLANDFLKLCN
-378 TINSASIDSKK
+378 AINSASIDSKK
-389 NMSQLSSVVELM
+389 TMSQLSNVVELM

-409 IDKQKMKTLKKNLHS
+409 MDKQKMKTLKKNLRS
-424 IYWMTSKSN
+424 IYWMTTKSN
-433 ILTGLGITSKGI
+433 ILTGIGITSKGL

-452 IVARSKE
+452 IIARSKE

-467 IGALAKFIES
+467 VGALAKFIES

-504 IYDVKGPIAYL
+504 IYDTKGPIAYL
-515 TLQIKELGD
+515 TLQAKELGD

-550 TIGNHIKF
+550 TIGNRIKF
-558 KDVVYNQLL
+558 KDVVYTQLL
-567 ATYALGSAWIYMGIV
+567 ATYALGSAWLYMGIV
-582 KFLSKIDDTELKKLI
+582 KSLSKIDDAELKKLI
-597 GDNGKLAFVM
+597 GDNGKLSFVM

-651 VGVSDALVFLD
+651 VGISDALVFLD

-687 MKNCEDVILS
+687 MKNCENVILS
-697 LGKIAVV
+697 LGKIAIV

-737 NKKNPLIASKDDV
+737 NKKNPLTASKDDV

-756 QKIVESLTKLSILAA
+756 QKIVEGLSKLSILAA
-771 VGGLFAV
+771 IGGLFAG
-778 KGQDGIREYK
+778 KGQEGIREYK
-788 KVLTKLKSLIKRI
+788 KVVTKLKSLIKRI

-829 SMWGSV
+829 SMLGSV

-841 LSIIGFKSMQLSGVA
+841 LSILGFKSMQLSAVA
-856 VGKMIDT
+856 VGKMIDA
-863 LSKIEINDDF
+863 LNGIHIDDDF

-930 KGMDEALEQS
+930 KGMDEALEQT

-955 LGAAIMMIPGIFT
+955 FGAAIMMIPGIFT

-1015 LAFGAAVNAFLPTGS
+1015 LAFGAMVNKFLPTGS
-1030 VLGFAFSLTLLISG
+1030 VLGFAFSLTLLITG
-1044 VITAYSIASN
+1044 VIGAYTIASN

-1077 LLPTI
+1077 LLPTV
-1082 YMTKHPVMFAT
+1082 YMTKHPMLFAT
-1093 ALWFAFELGVF
+1093 ALLFAFDLGVF
-1104 VFLMKLAYSSGDFA
+1104 ILLMKLAYSGGDFI
-1118 ANYIGAKLGAKLG
+1118 ANKIGVKLGI
-1131 VVQSTDKAID
+1131 VQSTDKAID

-1161 AIMNIDGMFWSAIGF
+1161 KIMNIDGMFWSAIGF
-1176 TLTLGAFLLGI
+1176 TLTLGTFLLGI
-1187 SAAYWGANKM
+1187 SLAYYGANKI
-1197 LGGQKGMMIAHEFSN
+1197 LKEEKGLIMAHEFSN
-1212 LVALSAATLLVGGL
+1212 LVALSAATLLIGGL
-1226 FMMIPNMGVATVSFA
+1226 FMMIPNMEDATKSFA
-1241 GILCGFVAGITLAYG
+1241 WTLGGFIAGITLAYG
-1256 FAGKIINEK
+1256 FAGRIINEK

-1278 VSSIALLNGGMLMMN
+1278 VSSIALLTAGMLMMN
-1293 YPDLGSYILQFL
+1293 YPDLDINILKFL

-1314 TAVILGILSVVK
+1314 TAVILGILSKVK

-1341 CVRLAGYAMME
+1341 CVGLAGYAMME

-1359 IGDDWGGIWAT
+1359 IGDDWGGIW
-1370 IGTTIAV
+1370 GTVFVTVTV
-1377 LIAFA
+1377 LGAFA
-1382 AGLRYLSAGTGGL
+1382 AGVIGLGKLSLAGGGL
-1395 GALALAAGEAALAGI
+1395 GALGLAAGEAALAGI

-1450 SIIWELKPFMNPL
+1450 SIVWELKPFMNPL

-1501 EGGKIVGRRNLTDAD
+1501 EGGKIIGRRNLTDAD
-1516 FTDAAENIKTIIT
+1516 FTDAAENISTIVTII
-1529 ILGGTILDTY
+1529 GGTILDKY

-1545 FSNGMLGDFLG
+1545 FSNGMLGNFLG
-1556 MDTPFT
+1556 IDTPFT
-1562 RVVKSCTG
+1562 RVVRSCTG
-1570 MGKMIDKIAEG
+1570 MGKMISKIAEG

-1586 DLKIAIYK
+1586 ELKIPIYK
-1594 GTDKVGYRRLID
+1594 GTDKVGYRRLTEP
-1606 DDFNSAAANI
+1606 DFTNAAENI
-1616 STIVTCLGYAI
+1616 SKIVTTLGYAL

-1638 FDSGWLGNMIGV
+1638 FDSGWFGNMIGV
-1650 KTPFGRV
+1650 KTPFGRI

-1682 IPIYGSDG
+1682 IPIYGADG

-1695 RPLDFKDFINAAFNT
+1695 RPFDFKDFENAATNT
-1710 QLIVSCLGNA
+1710 QHIVSCLGNSILA
-1720 IMSLGSNS
+1720 LKDNPNA
-1728 KTAWMFEDQS
+1728 AWMFEDQS
-1738 LVFKDGTCSRFSQIV
+1738 IVFKDGTCSRFSQIV

-1776 RIQKYDANGKLLK
+1776 RIQKYDSNGKLLK
-1789 GQYEKIPVE
+1789 GQYEKIPIE
-1798 SLRPKGAVYKNVT
+1798 SLRPGGTVYNNVT

-1822 SIYDAHSK
+1822 AIYDDPHNK
-1830 DWFEDAGW
+1830 VWFEDSGW
-1838 FSNDGSTSPF
+1838 FNHDGSTSPF
-1848 AKVKNCLS
+1848 AKVKNCLG
-1856 GLDKLVAA
+1856 GLDKLIAE
-1864 NVKSIKSI
+1864 NIKSIKSI
-1872 LDLKLDPIKMI
+1872 LDLKLDKSKMNN
-1883 ELSNIITVMISSV
+1883 LSAIISLMISSV
-1896 PDAVM
+1896 PDAII
-1901 KATMNENQEE
+1901 KATMDENQED
-1911 LNPFFEN
+1911 LKPFFED
-1918 AEDNIKKISSSYSSY
+1918 AKDNIKKISSSYSSY
-1933 TKLLNNI
+1933 IKLLNNI
-1940 VSSYSDILKLKSK
+1940 VSSYSDILNLKSK

-1991 ELSSIQE
+1991 ELSSIQK

-2025 KETKDNAASIVIS
+2025 KETKDNASSIVIS
-2038 LSDIPKEMVKGISE
+2038 LSDIPKEMVSGISE
-2052 TFVYLNTKNLSKN
+2052 TFVYLSTKNLSKN

-2071 MMEDYYS
+2071 MMEDYYN

-2118 QFRIETQDVSKFTRS
+2118 QFRTETQDVSKFIRS

-2184 KISAKTINQA
+2184 KISARTINQA

-2220 EVNVKQVQDTENSTM
+2220 EVNVKQVQDTENLTM

-2240 STPGQNSAERD
+2240 STPGQNSAERG

>member
-1 MVNLITINNF
+1 
-11 YNKTILQ
+11 
-18 REELK
+18 
-23 FFPFNFYISKK
+23 
-34 VINQIINMAKVSDKA
+34 MAKVSAEA
-49 VGRSKGGNLL
+49 VGRSKGVNLPGVISGNLYDKVEDIEKL
-59 PGGSI
+59 IKKEVVSGVE
-64 TGNLDEI
+64 LI
-71 IDDINNSIK
+71 IDGNIESQK
-80 NVEAGV
+80 RLS
-86 DLIFHGNV
+86 DLIN
-94 DSQKSF
+94 SF
-100 SEFIDAF
+100 NETES
-107 NKTRSQA
+107 KA
-114 SEEFMSMMGFVS
+114 SEEFMSVMGFVS
-126 GGQSISENT
+126 GGQTISKNT
-135 SYDNIKTNIQSFTKS
+135 NYSSIKTNIQSFTKKIQS
-150 ISENLDK
+150 SLDTMENIQ
-157 TNKILTSDGMQVIVT
+157 KIIDPG
-172 NFNEQKL
+172 KG
-179 KKEKPQNVEVKV
+179 
-191 PEIKPVINIPD
+191 
-202 YSRQLD
+202 
-208 VLRFIIEKS
+208 
-217 NKTASDNIIKVLT
+217 IKVISV
-230 TKNEIKEKPQ
+230 N
-240 NVEVKVPEIKP
+240 NVTDNSRNNNANVKL
-251 VINIPDYSRQLDVLR
+251 S
-266 FTIEK
+266 
-271 SNKTASDNIIKVLN
+271 
-285 SNTNNQTNP
+285 
-294 VDLNNLHIKIDDLN
+294 DLNFGQDSLR
-308 LSKESKDVL
+308 VL

-344 GIDKSIS
+344 GLDKSIS
-351 KIDIDNL
+351 KIDIDKL

-363 KVNKLLTNDFLKLCN
+363 KVNKLLTKDFVGLCRA
-378 TINSASIDSKK
+378 INSASIDSKK

-409 IDKQKMKTLKKNLHS
+409 IDKQKMKTLKKNLRS

-433 ILTGLGITSKGI
+433 ILTGLGITSKGL

-467 IGALAKFIES
+467 VGALAKFIES

-504 IYDVKGPIAYL
+504 IYDTKGPIAYL

-537 SLSAIEDMIEDIS
+537 SLSAIEDMIEDIG
-550 TIGNHIKF
+550 TIGNRIKF
-558 KDVVYNQLL
+558 KDVVHSQLL
-567 ATYALGSAWIYMGIV
+567 ATYALGSAWLYLSIV
-582 KFLSKIDDTELKKLI
+582 KSLSKIDDAELGKLI
-597 GDNGKLAFVM
+597 GDNGKLAFIM

-651 VGVSDALVFLD
+651 VGISDALIFLD

-697 LGKIAVV
+697 LGKIAVA

-712 DKGKEGVSNMK
+712 DKGKKGVSNMK

-737 NKKNPLIASKDDV
+737 NKKNPLVASKDDV

-756 QKIVESLTKLSILAA
+756 QKIVESLTKLSILSAI
-771 VGGLFAV
+771 GGLFAI
-778 KGQDGIREYK
+778 KAQDGIKEYK

-801 QSDGLDVKQEDLKK
+801 QSDEFDIKQEDLKK

-829 SMWGSV
+829 SMLGSV
-835 MGITAP
+835 MSITAP
-841 LSIIGFKSMQLSGVA
+841 LSIIGFKSMQLSAVA
-856 VGKMIDT
+856 VGKMIDA
-863 LSKIEINDDF
+863 LGRIDINDDF

-891 LAGAVIGKI
+891 LVGAVIGKI

-930 KGMDEALEQS
+930 KGMDEALKQTE
-940 KKVALL
+940 KVALL

-968 NAVLFTLSL
+968 NAVLFTVSL

-991 SERIERTIEISDS
+991 SERIEKTVEISDS
-1004 FIKLV
+1004 FIKLI

-1054 MMEDT
+1054 MIEDT

-1082 YMTKHPVMFAT
+1082 YMTKHPILFAT
-1093 ALWFAFELGVF
+1093 ALLFALELGVF
-1104 VFLMKLAYSSGDFA
+1104 VFLMKLAYSSGDFV
-1118 ANYIGAKLGAKLG
+1118 ANMLGAKLG
-1131 VVQSTDKAID
+1131 IAQTTEKSID
-1141 DAKNFAILVG
+1141 DAKHFAVLVG

-1161 AIMNIDGMFWSAIGF
+1161 AIMNIDGMFWSVVGF
-1176 TLTLGAFLLGI
+1176 TLTLGTFLLGI
-1187 SAAYWGANKM
+1187 SAAYWRASKM

-1212 LVALSAATLLVGGL
+1212 LVVLSAATLLVGGL

-1241 GILCGFVAGITLAYG
+1241 GILCGFVAGITIAYG
-1256 FAGKIINEK
+1256 FAGKLINEK
-1265 TLFLGYALSALVL
+1265 TLFLGYALSALVV
-1278 VSSIALLNGGMLMMN
+1278 VSSVALLVGGMLMMN
-1293 YPDLGSYILQFL
+1293 YPDLGINILEFL

-1314 TAVILGILSVVK
+1314 TAVILGVLSVVK

-1341 CVRLAGYAMME
+1341 CVGLAGYAMME
-1352 IMNLRKE
+1352 IVKLRDK
-1359 IGDDWGGIWAT
+1359 IGGDWGGIWAT
-1370 IGTTIAV
+1370 IGTTVVV
-1377 LIAFA
+1377 LGAFA
-1382 AGLRYLSAGTGGL
+1382 AGVIGLGQLSLAGGGL
-1395 GALALAAGEAALAGI
+1395 GALGLAAGEAALAGI

-1501 EGGKIVGRRNLTDAD
+1501 EGGKIIGRRNLTDAD

-1529 ILGGTILDTY
+1529 ILGGTIIDTY
-1539 KENPDI
+1539 KENPDV

-1586 DLKIAIYK
+1586 DLKVAIYK
-1594 GTDKVGYRRLID
+1594 GTDKVGYRRLTET
-1606 DDFNSAAANI
+1606 DFDNAATNI

-1657 VTGCTGLGKMISSI
+1657 ITGCTGLGKMISSI

-1695 RPLDFKDFINAAFNT
+1695 RPLDFKDFINAALNT

-1720 IMSLGSNS
+1720 IMSLGSNP

-1753 TALKGIGSL
+1753 TVLKGIGSL

-1776 RIQKYDANGKLLK
+1776 RIQKYDGNGKLLK

-1798 SLRPKGAVYKNVT
+1798 SLKPKGTVYNNVT

-1822 SIYDAHSK
+1822 SIYK
-1830 DWFEDAGW
+1830 DWFEDSGW

-1848 AKVKNCLS
+1848 AKVKNCLG

-1872 LDLKLDPIKMI
+1872 LDLKLDPLKML
-1883 ELSNIITVMISSV
+1883 ELSNIIDVMISSV
-1896 PDAVM
+1896 PNGVM
-1901 KATMNENQEE
+1901 KATMDENQEK
-1911 LNPFFEN
+1911 LKPFFED
-1918 AEDNIKKISSSYSSY
+1918 AKDNIKKISSSYTSY

-1953 FGKEDDIHGLNKI
+1953 FGKGDDIHELNKI
-1966 VDAVLTQLPFSMSRA
+1966 VDAVLTQLPFSMARA
-1981 IQKMPNIKDD
+1981 IQKMPKMKDD

-2038 LSDIPKEMVKGISE
+2038 LSDIPKEMVRGISE
-2052 TFVYLNTKNLSKN
+2052 TFVYLSTKNLAKN
-2065 ILMFGP
+2065 IKMFGP
-2071 MMEDYYS
+2071 MMSDYYS

-2118 QFRIETQDVSKFTRS
+2118 QFKIETQDVSKFTRS
-2133 INTLDVA
+2133 INTLDLA

-2199 KRHAAIKDSISKI
+2199 KRHAAIKDSITKI

-2220 EVNVKQVQDTENSTM
+2220 EVNVKQVQDTENSNM
-2235 QYSDT
+2235 QYGDDSA
-2240 STPGQNSAERD
+2240 SLGQNSAQRD
-2251 ETPAGGNPLNSQT
+2251 ETPAGGNPLNGKNPSSQ
-2264 QQSKE
+2264 Q

>member
-1 MVNLITINNF
+1 M
-11 YNKTILQ
+11 
-18 REELK
+18 
-23 FFPFNFYISKK
+23 P
-34 VINQIINMAKVSDKA
+34 KVSDNS
-49 VGRSKGGNLL
+49 VSRSKGGNLL
-59 PGGSI
+59 PGGLI

-71 IDDINNSIK
+71 VNSINDSIK

-86 DLIFHGNV
+86 DLIFNGNV

-107 NKTRSQA
+107 NKTKSQA

-179 KKEKPQNVEVKV
+179 EKEK
-191 PEIKPVINIPD
+191 
-202 YSRQLD
+202 Y
-208 VLRFIIEKS
+208 KS
-217 NKTASDNIIKVLT
+217 N
-230 TKNEIKEKPQ
+230 
-240 NVEVKVPEIKP
+240 
-251 VINIPDYSRQLDVLR
+251 
-266 FTIEK
+266 
-271 SNKTASDNIIKVLN
+271 
-285 SNTNNQTNP
+285 NTNDNQVNP
-294 VDLNNLHIKIDDLN
+294 VDLNSLNIKIDDLN
-308 LSKESKDVL
+308 FGQDSLEALKNLSD
-317 KDLSNALNSVAKV
+317 ALNSVSKV
-330 KYEVKDQNIVKYLT
+330 KYEVKDQNIVQYLT

-351 KIDIDNL
+351 KIDIDKL

-363 KVNKLLTNDFLKLCN
+363 KVNKLLTNDFLGLCN
-378 TINSASIDSKK
+378 AINSASIDSKK
-389 NMSQLSSVVELM
+389 TMSQLSSVVELM

-409 IDKQKMKTLKKNLHS
+409 MDKQKMKTLKKNLSS
-424 IYWMTSKSN
+424 IYWMTTKSN
-433 ILTGLGITSKGI
+433 ILTGIGITSKGL
-445 ISAIIEN
+445 ISAIIKN

-467 IGALAKFIES
+467 VGALAKFIES
-477 LVSLGEDTNVDRT
+477 LVSLGENTNVDRT

-504 IYDVKGPIAYL
+504 IYDTKGPIAYL
-515 TLQIKELGD
+515 TLQVKELGD
-524 NILKDNVVGKNNS
+524 EIFKNNVVGKNNS
-537 SLSAIEDMIEDIS
+537 SLRGIEDMIEDIS
-550 TIGNHIKF
+550 TIGDNIKF
-558 KDVVYNQLL
+558 KDVAYTQLI
-567 ATYALGSAWIYMGIV
+567 ATYALGTTWLYIAIV
-582 KFLSKIDDTELKKLI
+582 KSLSKINDNSLINLI
-597 GDNGKLAFVM
+597 GDNGKLSFIM

-651 VGVSDALVFLD
+651 VGISDALVFLD

-681 ESVPNI
+681 ESVPKI
-687 MKNCEDVILS
+687 MKNCEDIILS

-737 NKKNPLIASKDDV
+737 NKKNPLAASKDDV

-756 QKIVESLTKLSILAA
+756 QKIVESLSKLSILAA
-771 VGGLFAV
+771 IGGLFAS
-778 KGQDGIREYK
+778 KGQDGIKEYK
-788 KVLTKLKSLIKRI
+788 KVLTNLKSLIKRI
-801 QSDGLDVKQEDLKK
+801 QSDGLDINQEDLKK
-815 IDNIEKLIEKLTIV
+815 IDNIEKLVEKLTIV
-829 SMWGSV
+829 SMLGSV

-841 LSIIGFKSMQLSGVA
+841 LSILGFKSMQLSAVA

-863 LSKIEINDDF
+863 LNGIQINDDF
-873 FDKLKNI
+873 FDRLKNI

-891 LAGAVIGKI
+891 LAGAVIGKL

-921 VIGAYNLAT
+921 VIGVYNLAT
-930 KGMDEALEQS
+930 KGMDEALKQTG
-940 KKVALL
+940 KVTRL
-946 IYMSGATLL
+946 IYLSGATLL
-955 LGAAIMMIPGIFT
+955 IGAAVMMIPGIFE
-968 NAVLFTLSL
+968 NSFLFTLSL

-1004 FIKLV
+1004 FINLI

-1015 LAFGAAVNAFLPTGS
+1015 LAFGAMVNKFLPTGS
-1030 VLGFAFSLTLLISG
+1030 VIGFAFSLTLLITG
-1044 VITAYSIASN
+1044 VIGAYTIASN
-1054 MMEDT
+1054 KIEET
-1059 MSSAE
+1059 ISSAE

-1077 LLPTI
+1077 LIPTV
-1082 YMTKHPVMFAT
+1082 YMTKHPILFGT
-1093 ALWFAFELGVF
+1093 ALLFAFELGIF
-1104 VFLMKLAYSSGDFA
+1104 ILLMKLAYSGGDFA
-1118 ANYIGAKLGAKLG
+1118 ANYIAGKLGGKLD
-1131 VVQSTDKAID
+1131 VTQTTEKAID

-1161 AIMNIDGMFWSAIGF
+1161 KIMNIDGMFWSAIGF
-1176 TLTLGAFLLGI
+1176 TLTLGLFLGGI
-1187 SAAYWGANKM
+1187 SLAYYGANKI
-1197 LGGQKGMMIAHEFSN
+1197 LKGEKGLIMAHEFSN
-1212 LVALSAATLLVGGL
+1212 LVALSAATLLIGGL
-1226 FMMIPNMGVATVSFA
+1226 FMMIPNMAVATVSFA
-1241 GILCGFVAGITLAYG
+1241 GILGGFVAGITIAYG

-1278 VSSIALLNGGMLMMN
+1278 VSSISLLTGGMLMMN
-1293 YPDLGSYILQFL
+1293 YPDLDINILKFL
-1305 GLELLLVGG
+1305 SLEFVLVGG
-1314 TAVILGILSVVK
+1314 MSFILWMLSKVK
-1326 GKLKTGALALIGVIA
+1326 RNLKTGALALLGVIV
-1341 CVRLAGYAMME
+1341 CIGLSGYAMME
-1352 IMNLRKE
+1352 IVKLRDK
-1359 IGDDWGGIWAT
+1359 IGDDWGGIW
-1370 IGTTIAV
+1370 GTVFVTLTV
-1377 LIAFA
+1377 LGAFA
-1382 AGLRYLSAGTGGL
+1382 AGVIGLGYISAGTGIG
-1395 GALALAAGEAALAGI
+1395 GLALAAGEAALAGI

-1450 SIIWELKPFMNPL
+1450 SIVWELKPFMNPL
-1463 IDMLIVAASGT
+1463 LDMMIVAASGT
-1474 ITSLG
+1474 IASLG
-1479 YMMSKLSEGIQDYA
+1479 HMMSMLSEGIQDYA

-1501 EGGKIVGRRNLTDAD
+1501 EGGKIIGRRNLTDAD
-1516 FTDAAENIKTIIT
+1516 FTDAAENIKTIVT
-1529 ILGGTILDTY
+1529 IIGGTILDTY
-1539 KENPDI
+1539 KDNSDI

-1570 MGKMIDKIAEG
+1570 MGKMIAKIAEG

-1594 GTDKVGYRRLID
+1594 GTDKVGYRRLTYP
-1606 DDFNSAAANI
+1606 DFKNAAKNI
-1616 STIVTCLGYAI
+1616 SKIVTTLGQAL
-1627 LDLYDKAPEGM
+1627 LDLYNKAPEGM

-1650 KTPFGRV
+1650 KTPFGRI

-1695 RPLDFKDFINAAFNT
+1695 RPLGFNDFKAAATNT
-1710 QLIVSCLGNA
+1710 QKIVSCLGNSILA
-1720 IMSLGSNS
+1720 LKDNPN
-1728 KTAWMFEDQS
+1728 AEWMFEDQS
-1738 LVFKDGTCSRFSQIV
+1738 IVFKDGTCSRFSQIV

-1762 ISETAKGVKDVADL
+1762 MSETAKGVKDVADL
-1776 RIQKYDANGKLLK
+1776 RIQKYDSNGKLLK
-1789 GQYEKIPVE
+1789 GQYEKIPIE
-1798 SLRPKGAVYKNVT
+1798 SLRPKGAVYNNVT

-1822 SIYDAHSK
+1822 AIYDAHSK
-1830 DWFEDAGW
+1830 DWFEDSGW
-1838 FSNDGSTSPF
+1838 FNHDGSTSPF
-1848 AKVKNCLS
+1848 AKVKNCLG
-1856 GLDKLVAA
+1856 GLDKLIAE
-1864 NVKSIKSI
+1864 NIKSIKSI
-1872 LDLKLDPIKMI
+1872 LDLKLDKTKMNN
-1883 ELSNIITVMISSV
+1883 LSAIISLMISSI
-1896 PDAVM
+1896 PNAIM
-1901 KATMNENQEE
+1901 KATMDENQEE
-1911 LNPFFEN
+1911 LRPFFED
-1918 AEDNIKKISSSYSSY
+1918 AEDNIKKISSSYGSY

-1991 ELSSIQE
+1991 ELSSIQN

-2018 KFKQKLE
+2018 KFKHKLE

-2038 LSDIPKEMVKGISE
+2038 LSDIPKEMVRGIS
-2052 TFVYLNTKNLSKN
+2052 
-2065 ILMFGP
+2065 
-2071 MMEDYYS
+2071 D
-2078 GMKMLFDVYDEAP
+2078 
-2091 KDTSKYDNV
+2091 
-2100 INAVKGINVEISK
+2100 
-2113 VKNTS
+2113 
-2118 QFRIETQDVSKFTRS
+2118 
-2133 INTLDVA
+2133 
-2140 KAQTMTNLITALDQM
+2140 
-2155 ARRLG
+2155 
-2160 GLDKLTNTLAN
+2160 
-2171 KLAVVLDKLVREL
+2171 
-2184 KISAKTINQA
+2184 
-2194 DEMQK
+2194 
-2199 KRHAAIKDSISKI
+2199 
-2212 STLLNKPV
+2212 
-2220 EVNVKQVQDTENSTM
+2220 
-2235 QYSDT
+2235 
-2240 STPGQNSAERD
+2240 
-2251 ETPAGGNPLNSQT
+2251 
-2264 QQSKE
+2264 

>member
-1 MVNLITINNF
+1 M
-11 YNKTILQ
+11 
-18 REELK
+18 
-23 FFPFNFYISKK
+23 P
-34 VINQIINMAKVSDKA
+34 KVSDKA
-49 VGRSKGGNLL
+49 VSRSKGGNLL
-59 PGGSI
+59 PGGQNTIS
-64 TGNLDEI
+64 GNLYDI
-71 IDDINNSIK
+71 VDDIKDSMK

-86 DLIFHGNV
+86 DLIFNGNV
-94 DSQKSF
+94 DTQKSF
-100 SEFIDAF
+100 SKFINAF

-126 GGQSISENT
+126 GGKNISKNT
-135 SYDNIKTNIQSFTKS
+135 NYSSIKTNIQSFTKS
-150 ISENLDK
+150 ISENLNK

-179 KKEKPQNVEVKV
+179 EKEK
-191 PEIKPVINIPD
+191 
-202 YSRQLD
+202 Y
-208 VLRFIIEKS
+208 KS
-217 NKTASDNIIKVLT
+217 N
-230 TKNEIKEKPQ
+230 
-240 NVEVKVPEIKP
+240 
-251 VINIPDYSRQLDVLR
+251 
-266 FTIEK
+266 
-271 SNKTASDNIIKVLN
+271 
-285 SNTNNQTNP
+285 NTNDNQVNP
-294 VDLNNLHIKIDDLN
+294 VDLNSLNIKIDDLN
-308 LSKESKDVL
+308 FGNDSLEALKTLSD
-317 KDLSNALNSVAKV
+317 ALNSVSKV
-330 KYEVKDQNIVKYLT
+330 KYEIKDQNILQYLT

-351 KIDIDNL
+351 KIDIDEL

-378 TINSASIDSKK
+378 TINSASINSKK
-389 NMSQLSSVVELM
+389 TMSQLPSVVGLM

-409 IDKQKMKTLKKNLHS
+409 IDKQKMKTLKKNLRS
-424 IYWMTSKSN
+424 IYWMTTDSN
-433 ILTGLGITSKGI
+433 ILTGLGITSKGL
-445 ISAIIEN
+445 ISAIINN

-467 IGALAKFIES
+467 VGALAKFIES
-477 LVSLGEDTNVDRT
+477 LVSLGENTNVDRT

-504 IYDVKGPIAYL
+504 IYDTKGPIAYL
-515 TLQIKELGD
+515 TLQVKELGD
-524 NILKDNVVGKNNS
+524 EIFKNNVVGKNNS
-537 SLSAIEDMIEDIS
+537 SLGAIEDMIEGIS
-550 TIGNHIKF
+550 TIGNDVKF
-558 KDVVYNQLL
+558 KDVAYTQLI
-567 ATYALGSAWIYMGIV
+567 ATYALGTTWLYIAIV
-582 KFLSKIDDTELKKLI
+582 KSLSKINDNSLINLI
-597 GDNGKLAFVM
+597 GDNGKLSFIM

-619 SKDIKSATKTLV
+619 SKDIKSATKTLI

-639 ANMISKVSKNGI
+639 ANIISKVSKNGI
-651 VGVSDALVFLD
+651 VGISDALVFLD

-737 NKKNPLIASKDDV
+737 NKKNPLTASKDDV

-756 QKIVESLTKLSILAA
+756 QKIVESLGKLSILAA
-771 VGGLFAV
+771 IGGLFAS
-778 KGQDGIREYK
+778 KGQEGIREYK
-788 KVLTKLKSLIKRI
+788 KVLTNLKSLIKRI
-801 QSDGLDVKQEDLKK
+801 QSDGFDINQEDLKK
-815 IDNIEKLIEKLTIV
+815 IDNIEKLVEKLTIV
-829 SMWGSV
+829 SMLGSV

-841 LSIIGFKSMQLSGVA
+841 LSILGFKSMQLSAVA

-863 LSKIEINDDF
+863 LNGIEINDDF
-873 FDKLKNI
+873 FDRLKNI

-930 KGMDEALEQS
+930 KGMDEALEQTE
-940 KKVALL
+940 KVARLVYL
-946 IYMSGATLL
+946 SGATLL
-955 LGAAIMMIPGIFT
+955 LGAAVMMIPGIFT

-1004 FIKLV
+1004 FINLI

-1015 LAFGAAVNAFLPTGS
+1015 LAFGAMVNKFLPTGS
-1030 VLGFAFSLTLLISG
+1030 VIGFAFSLTLLITG
-1044 VITAYSIASN
+1044 VIGAYTIASN
-1054 MMEDT
+1054 IMEDT

-1064 EFAWLIGIAGLTL
+1064 EFALLIGIAGLTL
-1077 LLPTI
+1077 LLPTV
-1082 YMTKHPVMFAT
+1082 YMTKHPILFGT
-1093 ALWFAFELGVF
+1093 ALLFAFELGVF
-1104 VFLMKLAYSSGDFA
+1104 IFLMKLAYSGGDFA
-1118 ANYIGAKLGAKLG
+1118 SNYIGGKLGAKLG
-1131 VVQSTDKAID
+1131 VTQTTEKAID
-1141 DAKNFAILVG
+1141 DAKNFTILVG

-1161 AIMNIDGMFWSAIGF
+1161 KIMNIDGMFWSAIGF
-1176 TLTLGAFLLGI
+1176 TLTLGLFLGGI
-1187 SAAYWGANKM
+1187 SLAYYGANKI
-1197 LGGQKGMMIAHEFSN
+1197 LKGEKGLIMAHEFSN
-1212 LVALSAATLLVGGL
+1212 LVALSAATLLIGGL
-1226 FMMIPNMGVATVSFA
+1226 FMMIPNMAVATVSFA
-1241 GILCGFVAGITLAYG
+1241 GILGGFVAGITIAYG
-1256 FAGKIINEK
+1256 FAGRIINEK

-1278 VSSIALLNGGMLMMN
+1278 VSSIALLTGGMLMMN
-1293 YPDLGSYILQFL
+1293 YPDLDINILKFL
-1305 GLELLLVGG
+1305 ALEFSLVGG
-1314 TAVILGILSVVK
+1314 MSFILWMLSKVK
-1326 GKLKTGALALIGVIA
+1326 RNLKTGALALLGVIV
-1341 CVRLAGYAMME
+1341 CIGLSGYAMME
-1352 IMNLRKE
+1352 IVKLRDN
-1359 IGDDWGGIWAT
+1359 IGSDWGGIW
-1370 IGTTIAV
+1370 GTVFVTVTV
-1377 LIAFA
+1377 LGAFA
-1382 AGLRYLSAGTGGL
+1382 AGVIGLGYLSAGTGIG
-1395 GALALAAGEAALAGI
+1395 GLALAAGEAALAGI

-1450 SIIWELKPFMNPL
+1450 SIVWELKPFMNPL
-1463 IDMLIVAASGT
+1463 LDMMIVAASGT
-1474 ITSLG
+1474 IASLG
-1479 YMMSKLSEGIQDYA
+1479 HMMSMLSEGIQDYA

-1516 FTDAAENIKTIIT
+1516 FTDAAENIGTIVTII
-1529 ILGGTILDTY
+1529 GGTILGIY
-1539 KENPDI
+1539 KDNSDM

-1570 MGKMIDKIAEG
+1570 MGMMISKIAEG

-1586 DLKIAIYK
+1586 ELKIPIYK
-1594 GTDKVGYRRLID
+1594 GTDKVGYRNLTEP
-1606 DDFNSAAANI
+1606 DFKNAAKNI
-1616 STIVTCLGYAI
+1616 SKIVTTLGYAL
-1627 LDLYDKAPEGM
+1627 LDLYNKAPEGM

-1650 KTPFGRV
+1650 KTPFGRI
-1657 VTGCTGLGKMISSI
+1657 VTCCTGLGKMISSI

-1682 IPIYGSDG
+1682 IPIYGADG

-1695 RPLDFKDFINAAFNT
+1695 RPLGFKDFKNAAENT
-1710 QLIVSCLGNA
+1710 QHIVSCLGNSILA
-1720 IMSLGSNS
+1720 LKDNPN
-1728 KTAWMFEDQS
+1728 AEWMFEDQS
-1738 LVFKDGTCSRFSQIV
+1738 IVFKDGTCSKFSQIV

-1776 RIQKYDANGKLLK
+1776 RIQKYDSNGKLLK
-1789 GQYEKIPVE
+1789 GQYENIPIE
-1798 SLRPKGAVYKNVT
+1798 SLRPGGTVYNNVT

-1822 SIYDAHSK
+1822 AIYDDPHNK
-1830 DWFEDAGW
+1830 VWFEDSGW
-1838 FSNDGSTSPF
+1838 FNHDGSTSPF

-1872 LDLKLDPIKMI
+1872 LDLKLDKTKMNN
-1883 ELSNIITVMISSV
+1883 LSAIISLMISSV
-1896 PDAVM
+1896 PNAVM
-1901 KATMNENQEE
+1901 KATMDENQEE
-1911 LNPFFEN
+1911 LRPFFED
-1918 AEDNIKKISSSYSSY
+1918 AKDNIRKISSSYSSY

-1981 IQKMPNIKDD
+1981 IQKMPNLKDD
-1991 ELSSIQE
+1991 EFSSIQK

-2025 KETKDNAASIVIS
+2025 KETKANAASIVIS

-2052 TFVYLNTKNLSKN
+2052 TFVDLDSKGLSKN

-2071 MMEDYYS
+2071 MMVDYYN
-2078 GMKMLFDVYDEAP
+2078 GMKMLFDVYDKAP

-2118 QFRIETQDVSKFTRS
+2118 QFRTETQDVSEFTRS

-2220 EVNVKQVQDTENSTM
+2220 EVNVKQVQDTENPNM

-2240 STPGQNSAERD
+2240 STGNGQNSAERD
-2251 ETPAGGNPLNSQT
+2251 ETPAGDNPLNSKT
-2264 QQSKE
+2264 QSTE

>member
-1 MVNLITINNF
+1 M
-11 YNKTILQ
+11 K
-18 REELK
+18 
-23 FFPFNFYISKK
+23 
-34 VINQIINMAKVSDKA
+34 KVSDKA
-49 VGRSKGGNLL
+49 VRRSKGVSL
-59 PGGSI
+59 PGIPQKENNSI
-64 TGNLDEI
+64 TGGLSSIVKEVSKDI
-71 IDDINNSIK
+71 IKHIDKVYSK
-80 NVEAGV
+80 V
-86 DLIFHGNV
+86 DLIFNGLL
-94 DSQKSF
+94 DPSQCKLSQSDMALMSF
-100 SEFIDAF
+100 I
-107 NKTRSQA
+107 
-114 SEEFMSMMGFVS
+114 S
-126 GGQSISENT
+126 GGQSISKDQ
-135 SYDNIKTNIQSFTKS
+135 SYSSRQTNIEEFAKS
-150 ISENLDK
+150 ISENLNK

-179 KKEKPQNVEVKV
+179 EKEKEK
-191 PEIKPVINIPD
+191 
-202 YSRQLD
+202 Y
-208 VLRFIIEKS
+208 KS
-217 NKTASDNIIKVLT
+217 N
-230 TKNEIKEKPQ
+230 
-240 NVEVKVPEIKP
+240 
-251 VINIPDYSRQLDVLR
+251 
-266 FTIEK
+266 
-271 SNKTASDNIIKVLN
+271 
-285 SNTNNQTNP
+285 NTNNQINP
-294 VDLNNLHIKIDDLN
+294 VDLNNLKIKIDDLN
-308 LSKESKDVL
+308 LGQDSLNVL
-317 KDLSNALNSVAKV
+317 RDLSNALNSVAKV
-330 KYEVKDQNIVKYLT
+330 KYEVKDQNIVQYLT

-363 KVNKLLTNDFLKLCN
+363 KVNKLLTNDFLKLCGA
-378 TINSASIDSKK
+378 INSASIDSKK
-389 NMSQLSSVVELM
+389 TMSQLPSVVELM

-409 IDKQKMKTLKKNLHS
+409 MDKQKMKTLKKNLRS
-424 IYWMTSKSN
+424 IYWMTTKSN

-445 ISAIIEN
+445 ISAIIKN

-459 AGQGGFKS
+459 AEQGGFKS
-467 IGALAKFIES
+467 VGALAKFIES
-477 LVSLGEDTNVDRT
+477 LVSLVEDINVDRT

-504 IYDVKGPIAYL
+504 IYDTKGPIAYL

-550 TIGNHIKF
+550 TIGNRIKF
-558 KDVVYNQLL
+558 KDVVYTQLL
-567 ATYALGSAWIYMGIV
+567 ATYALGSAWLYMGIV
-582 KFLSKIDDTELKKLI
+582 KSLSKIDDTELKKLI
-597 GDNGKLAFVM
+597 GDDGKLSFVM

-651 VGVSDALVFLD
+651 VGISDALVFLD

-697 LGKIAVV
+697 LGKIAIV

-737 NKKNPLIASKDDV
+737 NKKNPLTASKDDV

-756 QKIVESLTKLSILAA
+756 QKIVESLSKLSILTAI
-771 VGGLFAV
+771 GGLFAS
-778 KGQDGIREYK
+778 KGQDGIKEYN
-788 KVLTKLKSLIKRI
+788 KVVTKLKSLIKRI
-801 QSDGLDVKQEDLKK
+801 QSDGLDINQEDLKK

-829 SMWGSV
+829 SMLGSV

-841 LSIIGFKSMQLSGVA
+841 LSIIGFKSMQLSAVA
-856 VGKMIDT
+856 VGKMIDA
-863 LSKIEINDDF
+863 LNRIQIDDDF

-891 LAGAVIGKI
+891 LTGAVIGKI

-908 LGFTFALGTFILG
+908 LGFTFALGTFIFG

-930 KGMDEALEQS
+930 KGMDEALNQT

-946 IYMSGATLL
+946 VYLSGATLL

-977 AAFIGA
+977 ASFIGA

-1030 VLGFAFSLTLLISG
+1030 VIGFAFSLTLLITG
-1044 VITAYSIASN
+1044 VIGAYTIASN
-1054 MMEDT
+1054 MMENT

-1077 LLPTI
+1077 LLPTV
-1082 YMTKHPVMFAT
+1082 YMTKHPMLFAT
-1093 ALWFAFELGVF
+1093 ALLFAFDLGIF
-1104 VFLMKLAYSSGDFA
+1104 ILLMKLAYSGGDFI
-1118 ANYIGAKLGAKLG
+1118 ANKIGVKLGI
-1131 VVQSTDKAID
+1131 VQSTDKAID

-1161 AIMNIDGMFWSAIGF
+1161 KIMNIDGMFWSAIGF
-1176 TLTLGAFLLGI
+1176 TLTLGTFLLGI
-1187 SAAYWGANKM
+1187 SLAYYGANNI
-1197 LGGQKGMMIAHEFSN
+1197 LKGEKGLIIAHEFSN

-1226 FMMIPNMGVATVSFA
+1226 FMMIPNMKDATISFA
-1241 GILCGFVAGITLAYG
+1241 WTLGGFIAGITLAYG
-1256 FAGKIINEK
+1256 FAGRIINEK

-1278 VSSIALLNGGMLMMN
+1278 VSSIALLTGGMLMMN
-1293 YPDLGSYILQFL
+1293 YPDLDVNILKFL

-1314 TAVILGILSVVK
+1314 TAVILGVLGAVK
-1326 GKLKTGALALIGVIA
+1326 SKLKTGALALIGVIA
-1341 CVRLAGYAMME
+1341 CVGLAGYAMME

-1359 IGDDWGGIWAT
+1359 IGNDWDGIW
-1370 IGTTIAV
+1370 GTVFVTVTV
-1377 LIAFA
+1377 LGAFA
-1382 AGLRYLSAGTGGL
+1382 AGVIGLGYLSAGTGGL
-1395 GALALAAGEAALAGI
+1395 GALALAAGEAALVGI

-1430 ASKLERVD
+1430 ASKLKRVD

-1463 IDMLIVAASGT
+1463 LDMMIVTASGT

-1501 EGGKIVGRRNLTDAD
+1501 EGGKIIGRRNLTDAD
-1516 FTDAAENIKTIIT
+1516 FTDAAENIRTIIT
-1529 ILGGTILDTY
+1529 MLGGTILYIY
-1539 KENPDI
+1539 KKNPDI

-1586 DLKIAIYK
+1586 ELKIPIYK
-1594 GTDKVGYRRLID
+1594 GTEKVGYRRLTEP
-1606 DDFNSAAANI
+1606 DFSNAAENI
-1616 STIVTCLGYAI
+1616 SKIVTTLGYAL

-1650 KTPFGRV
+1650 KTPFGRI

-1682 IPIYGSDG
+1682 IPIYGADG

-1695 RPLDFKDFINAAFNT
+1695 RPLGFNDFKNAATNT
-1710 QLIVSCLGNA
+1710 QHIVSCLGNSILA
-1720 IMSLGSNS
+1720 LKDNPNA
-1728 KTAWMFEDQS
+1728 AWMFEDQS
-1738 LVFKDGTCSRFSQIV
+1738 VVFKDGTCSRFSQIV

-1776 RIQKYDANGKLLK
+1776 RIQKYDSNGKLLK

-1798 SLRPKGAVYKNVT
+1798 SLRPGGTVYNNVT

-1822 SIYDAHSK
+1822 AIYNDPHNK
-1830 DWFEDAGW
+1830 VWFEDSGW
-1838 FSNDGSTSPF
+1838 FNHDGSTSPF
-1848 AKVKNCLS
+1848 AKVKNCLG
-1856 GLDKLVAA
+1856 GLDKLIAE
-1864 NVKSIKSI
+1864 NIKSIKSI
-1872 LDLKLDPIKMI
+1872 LDLKLDKTKMNN
-1883 ELSNIITVMISSV
+1883 LSAIISLMISSV
-1896 PDAVM
+1896 PDAVI
-1901 KATMNENQEE
+1901 KATMDENQEE
-1911 LNPFFEN
+1911 LRPFFKN
-1918 AEDNIKKISSSYSSY
+1918 AKYNIKKISSSYSSY

-1953 FGKEDDIHGLNKI
+1953 FRKEDDIHGLNKI

-1991 ELSSIQE
+1991 ELSSIQN
-1998 QFDIYTDILND
+1998 QFGIYTDILND

-2038 LSDIPKEMVKGISE
+2038 LSDIPKEMVRGISE
-2052 TFVYLNTKNLSKN
+2052 TFVNLDSKGLSKN
-2065 ILMFGP
+2065 ILTFGP
-2071 MMEDYYS
+2071 MMEDYYN

-2118 QFRIETQDVSKFTRS
+2118 QFRTETQDVSKFIRS

-2184 KISAKTINQA
+2184 KISARTINQA

-2220 EVNVKQVQDTENSTM
+2220 EVNVKQVQDIENSTM
-2235 QYSDT
+2235 QYSDNFT
-2240 STPGQNSAERD
+2240 SGGQNSAERD
-2251 ETPAGGNPLNSQT
+2251 ETPAGDNPLNGQT
-2264 QQSKE
+2264 PQSKE

>member
-1 MVNLITINNF
+1 
-11 YNKTILQ
+11 
-18 REELK
+18 
-23 FFPFNFYISKK
+23 
-34 VINQIINMAKVSDKA
+34 MAKVSDKA

-59 PGGSI
+59 PSGQNTIS
-64 TGNLDEI
+64 GNLY
-71 IDDINNSIK
+71 DIVNTINKSME

-86 DLIFHGNV
+86 DLIFNGNV

-100 SEFIDAF
+100 FEFINAF
-107 NKTRSQA
+107 NKIKSQA

-126 GGQSISENT
+126 GGKDISKDTNYSSI
-135 SYDNIKTNIQSFTKS
+135 KQNIQSFTKS

-179 KKEKPQNVEVKV
+179 EKEK
-191 PEIKPVINIPD
+191 
-202 YSRQLD
+202 Y
-208 VLRFIIEKS
+208 KS
-217 NKTASDNIIKVLT
+217 N
-230 TKNEIKEKPQ
+230 
-240 NVEVKVPEIKP
+240 
-251 VINIPDYSRQLDVLR
+251 
-266 FTIEK
+266 
-271 SNKTASDNIIKVLN
+271 
-285 SNTNNQTNP
+285 NTNDNQVNP
-294 VDLNNLHIKIDDLN
+294 VDLNSLNIKIDDLN
-308 LSKESKDVL
+308 LGQDSLNVL
-317 KDLSNALNSVAKV
+317 RDLSNALNSVAKV
-330 KYEVKDQNIVKYLT
+330 KYEVKDQNIVQYLT
-344 GIDKSIS
+344 GIGKSIS

-378 TINSASIDSKK
+378 AINSASIDSKK
-389 NMSQLSSVVELM
+389 TMSQLSSVVELM

-424 IYWMTSKSN
+424 IYWMTTKSN
-433 ILTGLGITSKGI
+433 ILTGIGITSKGL

-452 IVARSKE
+452 IIARSKE

-467 IGALAKFIES
+467 VGALAKFIES

-504 IYDVKGPIAYL
+504 IYDTKGPIAYL

-537 SLSAIEDMIEDIS
+537 SLRAIEDMIEDIS
-550 TIGNHIKF
+550 TVGNNIKF
-558 KDVVYNQLL
+558 KDVAYTQLL
-567 ATYALGSAWIYMGIV
+567 ATYALGTTWLYMSIV
-582 KFLSKIDDTELKKLI
+582 KSLSKIDDAELKKLI
-597 GDNGKLAFVM
+597 GDNGKIAFVM

-651 VGVSDALVFLD
+651 VGISDALVFLD

-687 MKNCEDVILS
+687 MKNCEDMILS
-697 LGKIAVV
+697 LGKVAVV

-737 NKKNPLIASKDDV
+737 NKKNPLTASKDDV

-771 VGGLFAV
+771 IGGLFAS

-788 KVLTKLKSLIKRI
+788 KVLTNLKSLIKRI
-801 QSDGLDVKQEDLKK
+801 QSDGLDINQEDLKK
-815 IDNIEKLIEKLTIV
+815 IDNIEKLVEKLTIV
-829 SMWGSV
+829 SMLGSV

-841 LSIIGFKSMQLSGVA
+841 LSILGFKSMQLSAVA

-863 LSKIEINDDF
+863 LNGIEINDEF
-873 FDKLKNI
+873 FDRIKNI
-880 GIVVAIASATM
+880 GIVVAIASTTM
-891 LAGAVIGKI
+891 LVGAVIGKI

-930 KGMDEALEQS
+930 KGMDEALEQT

-946 IYMSGATLL
+946 IYLSGATLL
-955 LGAAIMMIPGIFT
+955 LGAAIMMIPGIFQ

-1015 LAFGAAVNAFLPTGS
+1015 LAFGAMVNKFLPTGS
-1030 VLGFAFSLTLLISG
+1030 VLGFAFSLTLLITG
-1044 VITAYSIASN
+1044 VIGAYTIASN

-1077 LLPTI
+1077 LLPTV
-1082 YMTKHPVMFAT
+1082 YMTKHPMLFAT
-1093 ALWFAFELGVF
+1093 ALLFAFDLGVF
-1104 VFLMKLAYSSGDFA
+1104 IFGVISAYNFA
-1118 ANYIGAKLGAKLG
+1118 AKRMNE
-1131 VVQSTDKAID
+1131 AID

-1176 TLTLGAFLLGI
+1176 TLTLGTFLLGI
-1187 SAAYWGANKM
+1187 SAAYCRASKI

-1212 LVALSAATLLVGGL
+1212 LVALSAATLLIGGL
-1226 FMMIPNMGVATVSFA
+1226 FMMIPNMAVATVSFA
-1241 GILCGFVAGITLAYG
+1241 GILGGFVAGITIAYG
-1256 FAGKIINEK
+1256 FAGKLINEK

-1278 VSSIALLNGGMLMMN
+1278 VSSIALLTGGMLMMN
-1293 YPDLGSYILQFL
+1293 YPDLDVNILKFL
-1305 GLELLLVGG
+1305 GLELLLVG
-1314 TAVILGILSVVK
+1314 VMSLILGVLSVVK
-1326 GKLKTGALALIGVIA
+1326 GKLKTGALALIGIIA
-1341 CVRLAGYAMME
+1341 CVGLAGYAMME
-1352 IMNLRKE
+1352 IVKLRKE
-1359 IGDDWGGIWAT
+1359 IGDDWGGIW
-1370 IGTTIAV
+1370 GTVFVTVTV
-1377 LIAFA
+1377 LGAFA
-1382 AGLRYLSAGTGGL
+1382 AGVIGL
-1395 GALALAAGEAALAGI
+1395 GQLSLEGGGIGALGLAAGEAALAGI

-1450 SIIWELKPFMNPL
+1450 SIVWELKPFMNPL
-1463 IDMLIVAASGT
+1463 LDMMIVAASGT
-1474 ITSLG
+1474 IASLG
-1479 YMMSKLSEGIQDYA
+1479 HMMSMLSEGIQDYA

-1501 EGGKIVGRRNLTDAD
+1501 EGGKIIGRRNLTDAD
-1516 FTDAAENIKTIIT
+1516 FTDAAENIGTIVTII
-1529 ILGGTILDTY
+1529 GGTILGIY
-1539 KENPDI
+1539 KNNSDM

-1562 RVVKSCTG
+1562 RVVRSCTG
-1570 MGKMIDKIAEG
+1570 MGKMISKIAEG

-1586 DLKIAIYK
+1586 ELKIPIYR
-1594 GTDKVGYRRLID
+1594 GTDKVGYRRLTEP
-1606 DDFNSAAANI
+1606 DFSNAAENI
-1616 STIVTCLGYAI
+1616 SKIVTTLGYAL
-1627 LDLYDKAPEGM
+1627 LDLYHKAPEGM

-1650 KTPFGRV
+1650 KTPFGRI

-1682 IPIYGSDG
+1682 IPIYGADG

-1695 RPLDFKDFINAAFNT
+1695 RPLDFKDFENAATNT
-1710 QLIVSCLGNA
+1710 QHIVSCLGNSILA
-1720 IMSLGSNS
+1720 LKDNPNA
-1728 KTAWMFEDQS
+1728 AWMFEDQS
-1738 LVFKDGTCSRFSQIV
+1738 IVFKDGTCSRFSQIV

-1776 RIQKYDANGKLLK
+1776 RIQKYDSNGKLLK
-1789 GQYEKIPVE
+1789 GQYEKIPIE
-1798 SLRPKGAVYKNVT
+1798 SLRPGGTVYNNVT

-1822 SIYDAHSK
+1822 AIYDDPHNK
-1830 DWFEDAGW
+1830 VWFEDSGW
-1838 FSNDGSTSPF
+1838 FNHDGSTSPF
-1848 AKVKNCLS
+1848 AKVKNCLG
-1856 GLDKLVAA
+1856 GLDKLIAE
-1864 NVKSIKSI
+1864 NIKSIKSI
-1872 LDLKLDPIKMI
+1872 LDLKLDKTKMNN
-1883 ELSNIITVMISSV
+1883 LSSIISLMISSV
-1896 PDAVM
+1896 PDAVI
-1901 KATMNENQEE
+1901 KATMDENQED
-1911 LNPFFEN
+1911 LKPFFED
-1918 AEDNIKKISSSYSSY
+1918 AKDNIKKISSSYSSY
-1933 TKLLNNI
+1933 NKLLNNI
-1940 VSSYSDILKLKSK
+1940 VSSYSDILNLKSK

-1981 IQKMPNIKDD
+1981 IQKMPNIKND

-2038 LSDIPKEMVKGISE
+2038 LSDIPKEMVRGISE
-2052 TFVYLNTKNLSKN
+2052 IFVYLNTKNLSKN

-2071 MMEDYYS
+2071 MMEDYYN

-2091 KDTSKYDNV
+2091 NDTSKYDNV

-2118 QFRIETQDVSKFTRS
+2118 QFRTETQDVSKFIRS

-2184 KISAKTINQA
+2184 KISARTINQA

-2235 QYSDT
+2235 QYSDNFT
-2240 STPGQNSAERD
+2240 SGGQNSAERD
-2251 ETPAGGNPLNSQT
+2251 ETSAGGNPLNGQT
-2264 QQSKE
+2264 PQSKE

>member
-1 MVNLITINNF
+1 
-11 YNKTILQ
+11 
-18 REELK
+18 
-23 FFPFNFYISKK
+23 
-34 VINQIINMAKVSDKA
+34 MAKISDES
-49 VGRSKGGNLL
+49 VRRSKGVNL
-59 PGGSI
+59 PGGIQQKDNNSI
-64 TGNLDEI
+64 TGDLSSI
-71 IDDINNSIK
+71 IENVAKDINK
-80 NVEAGV
+80 NIDKIYSG
-86 DLIFHGNV
+86 
-94 DSQKSF
+94 
-100 SEFIDAF
+100 IDAIF
-107 NKTRSQA
+107 DGLVDPSQLLL
-114 SEEFMSMMGFVS
+114 SESDKSLMSFVS
-126 GGQSISENT
+126 GGQSISKNQ
-135 SYDNIKTNIQSFTKS
+135 SYSSKQTNIQQFAKS
-150 ISENLDK
+150 ISENIK
-157 TNKILTSDGMQVIVT
+157 NTNKILTSDGMQVIVT

-179 KKEKPQNVEVKV
+179 ENEK
-191 PEIKPVINIPD
+191 
-202 YSRQLD
+202 Y
-208 VLRFIIEKS
+208 KS
-217 NKTASDNIIKVLT
+217 N
-230 TKNEIKEKPQ
+230 
-240 NVEVKVPEIKP
+240 
-251 VINIPDYSRQLDVLR
+251 
-266 FTIEK
+266 
-271 SNKTASDNIIKVLN
+271 
-285 SNTNNQTNP
+285 NTNDNQVNP
-294 VDLNNLHIKIDDLN
+294 VDLNSLNIKIDDLN
-308 LSKESKDVL
+308 LGQDSLEAL
-317 KDLSNALNSVAKV
+317 KNLSDALNSVSKV
-330 KYEVKDQNIVKYLT
+330 KYEVKDQNIVQYLT

-351 KIDIDNL
+351 KIDIDKL

-363 KVNKLLTNDFLKLCN
+363 KVNKLLTNDLLGLCN
-378 TINSASIDSKK
+378 AINSASIDSKK
-389 NMSQLSSVVELM
+389 TMSQLSSVVELM

-409 IDKQKMKTLKKNLHS
+409 IDKQKMKTLKKNLRS
-424 IYWMTSKSN
+424 IYWMTTKSN
-433 ILTGLGITSKGI
+433 ILTGIGITSKGL

-467 IGALAKFIES
+467 VGALAKFIES

-490 KIMKTQMALWSLLR
+490 KMMKTQMALWSLLR
-504 IYDVKGPIAYL
+504 IYDTKGPIAYL
-515 TLQIKELGD
+515 TLQVKELGD
-524 NILKDNVVGKNNS
+524 EIFKNNVVGKNNS
-537 SLSAIEDMIEDIS
+537 SLRAIEDMIEDIS
-550 TIGNHIKF
+550 TVGNNIKF
-558 KDVVYNQLL
+558 KDVAYTQLI
-567 ATYALGSAWIYMGIV
+567 ATYALGTTWLYRNIIKS
-582 KFLSKIDDTELKKLI
+582 LSKINTDELAKLI
-597 GDNGKLAFVM
+597 GDNGKLSFIM

-619 SKDIKSATKTLV
+619 SKDIKSATKTLI

-639 ANMISKVSKNGI
+639 ANIISKVSKNGI
-651 VGVSDALVFLD
+651 VGISDALVFLD

-697 LGKIAVV
+697 LGKIVVV

-737 NKKNPLIASKDDV
+737 NKKNPLTASKDDV

-756 QKIVESLTKLSILAA
+756 QKIVESLSKLSILAA
-771 VGGLFAV
+771 IGGLFAS
-778 KGQDGIREYK
+778 KGQEGIKEYK
-788 KVLTKLKSLIKRI
+788 KVLTKLKSLIKGI
-801 QSDGLDVKQEDLKK
+801 QSDGLDINQEDLKK
-815 IDNIEKLIEKLTIV
+815 IDNIEKLVEKLTIV
-829 SMWGSV
+829 SMLGSV

-841 LSIIGFKSMQLSGVA
+841 LSILGFKSMQLSAVA

-863 LSKIEINDDF
+863 LNGIEINDDF
-873 FDKLKNI
+873 FDRLKNI

-930 KGMDEALEQS
+930 KGMDEALKQT
-940 KKVALL
+940 KNVARLVYL
-946 IYMSGATLL
+946 SGATLL
-955 LGAAIMMIPGIFT
+955 FGAAIMMIPGIFQ
-968 NAVLFTLSL
+968 NAMVFTISL

-1004 FIKLV
+1004 FIKLI

-1015 LAFGAAVNAFLPTGS
+1015 LAFGAMVNKFLPTGS
-1030 VLGFAFSLTLLISG
+1030 VIGFAFSLTLLITG
-1044 VITAYSIASN
+1044 VIGAYTIASN
-1054 MMEDT
+1054 MMKGT

-1077 LLPTI
+1077 LLPTV
-1082 YMTKHPVMFAT
+1082 YMTKHPILFAT
-1093 ALWFAFELGVF
+1093 ALLFALELGTF
-1104 VFLMKLAYSSGDFA
+1104 ILLMKLAYSGGDFI
-1118 ANYIGAKLGAKLG
+1118 ANMIGAKLG
-1131 VVQSTDKAID
+1131 VSQTTDKSID
-1141 DAKNFAILVG
+1141 DAKQFAILVG

-1161 AIMNIDGMFWSAIGF
+1161 AIMNIDGMFLSALGF
-1176 TLTLGAFLLGI
+1176 TLTLGLFLVGI
-1187 SAAYWGANKM
+1187 SAAYWGASKI

-1212 LVALSAATLLVGGL
+1212 LVVLSAATLLVGGL
-1226 FMMIPNMGVATVSFA
+1226 FMLIPNMKDATISFA
-1241 GILCGFVAGITLAYG
+1241 LTLGGFIAGITLAYG
-1256 FAGKIINEK
+1256 FAGRIINEK

-1278 VSSIALLNGGMLMMN
+1278 VSSIALLTSGMLLMN

-1314 TAVILGILSVVK
+1314 MSLILGILSTVK
-1326 GKLKTGALALIGVIA
+1326 GNLKTGALALLGVIV
-1341 CVRLAGYAMME
+1341 CIGLSGYAMME
-1352 IMNLRKE
+1352 IVKLRDK
-1359 IGDDWGGIWAT
+1359 IGGDWGGILAT

-1377 LIAFA
+1377 LGVFA
-1382 AGLRYLSAGTGGL
+1382 AGVIGLGYLSAGTGMG
-1395 GALALAAGEAALAGI
+1395 GLALAAGEAALAGI

-1450 SIIWELKPFMNPL
+1450 SIVWELKPFMNPL
-1463 IDMLIVAASGT
+1463 LDMMIVAASGT

-1479 YMMSKLSEGIQDYA
+1479 HMMSMLSEGIQDYA

-1516 FTDAAENIKTIIT
+1516 FTDAAENIRTIVTII
-1529 ILGGTILDTY
+1529 GGTILDIY
-1539 KENPDI
+1539 KENPTI

-1570 MGKMIDKIAEG
+1570 MGKMISKIAEG

-1586 DLKIAIYK
+1586 ELKIPIYK
-1594 GTDKVGYRRLID
+1594 GTDKVGYRNLTET
-1606 DDFNSAAANI
+1606 DFNNAATNI

-1650 KTPFGRV
+1650 KTTFGRV

-1682 IPIYGSDG
+1682 IPIYGDDG

-1695 RPLDFKDFINAAFNT
+1695 RPLDFKDFINAAENT
-1710 QLIVSCLGNA
+1710 QRIVSCLGNSILA
-1720 IMSLGSNS
+1720 LKDNPN
-1728 KTAWMFEDQS
+1728 AEWMFEDQS
-1738 LVFKDGTCSRFSQIV
+1738 VVFKDGTCSRFSQIV

-1762 ISETAKGVKDVADL
+1762 MSETAKGVKDVADL
-1776 RIQKYDANGKLLK
+1776 RIQKYDSNGKLLK
-1789 GQYEKIPVE
+1789 GQYEKIPIE
-1798 SLRPKGAVYKNVT
+1798 SLRPGGTVYNNVT

-1822 SIYDAHSK
+1822 AIYDDPHNK
-1830 DWFEDAGW
+1830 VWFEDSGW
-1838 FSNDGSTSPF
+1838 FNHDGSTSPF
-1848 AKVKNCLS
+1848 AKVKNCLG
-1856 GLDKLVAA
+1856 GLDKLIAA

-1872 LDLKLDPIKMI
+1872 LDLKLDKTKMNN
-1883 ELSNIITVMISSV
+1883 LSAIISLMISSV

-1901 KATMNENQEE
+1901 KATMDENQEE
-1911 LNPFFEN
+1911 LRPFFED

-1940 VSSYSDILKLKSK
+1940 VYSYSDILKLKSK

-1991 ELSSIQE
+1991 ELSSIQN

-2038 LSDIPKEMVKGISE
+2038 LSDIPKEMVRGISE
-2052 TFVYLNTKNLSKN
+2052 TFVNLNSKGLSKN
-2065 ILMFGP
+2065 ILTFGP
-2071 MMEDYYS
+2071 MMEDYYN
-2078 GMKMLFDVYDEAP
+2078 GMKMLFEVYDKAP

-2118 QFRIETQDVSKFTRS
+2118 QFRTETQDVSKFTRS

-2220 EVNVKQVQDTENSTM
+2220 EVNVKQVQDTENSNM

-2240 STPGQNSAERD
+2240 STGNGQNSAERD
-2251 ETPAGGNPLNSQT
+2251 ETPAGGNPLNSKT
-2264 QQSKE
+2264 QSTE

>member
-1 MVNLITINNF
+1 
-11 YNKTILQ
+11 
-18 REELK
+18 
-23 FFPFNFYISKK
+23 
-34 VINQIINMAKVSDKA
+34 MAKVSDKA
-49 VGRSKGGNLL
+49 VDRSKGGNLL

-64 TGNLDEI
+64 TGNLYEI
-71 IDDINNSIK
+71 VDDINDSMK
-80 NVEAGV
+80 NVEAGI
-86 DLIFHGNV
+86 DLIFSGNV

-100 SEFIDAF
+100 SEFINAF
-107 NKTRSQA
+107 NETRSQA

-126 GGQSISENT
+126 GGQTISKNT
-135 SYDNIKTNIQSFTKS
+135 NYSSIKTNIQSFTKKIQS
-150 ISENLDK
+150 SLDTMQNIQKIIDPGKGLKVISVN
-157 TNKILTSDGMQVIVT
+157 NVT
-172 NFNEQKL
+172 DNSRNNNANVKL
-179 KKEKPQNVEVKV
+179 
-191 PEIKPVINIPD
+191 
-202 YSRQLD
+202 S
-208 VLRFIIEKS
+208 
-217 NKTASDNIIKVLT
+217 
-230 TKNEIKEKPQ
+230 
-240 NVEVKVPEIKP
+240 
-251 VINIPDYSRQLDVLR
+251 
-266 FTIEK
+266 
-271 SNKTASDNIIKVLN
+271 
-285 SNTNNQTNP
+285 
-294 VDLNNLHIKIDDLN
+294 DLN
-308 LSKESKDVL
+308 LGKDSLKVL

-330 KYEVKDQNIVKYLT
+330 KYEVKDQNIVQYLT
-344 GIDKSIS
+344 RIDKSIS

-363 KVNKLLTNDFLKLCN
+363 KVNKLLTNDFFNLCN
-378 TINSASIDSKK
+378 AINSASIDSKK

-467 IGALAKFIES
+467 VGALAKFIES

-537 SLSAIEDMIEDIS
+537 SLSAIENMIEDIS

-558 KDVVYNQLL
+558 KDVVYSQLL
-567 ATYALGSAWIYMGIV
+567 ATYALGSAWLYIGIV
-582 KFLSKIDDTELKKLI
+582 KSLSKIDDAELKKLI

-687 MKNCEDVILS
+687 MKNCEDVIVS

-801 QSDGLDVKQEDLKK
+801 QPDGLDVKQEDLKK
-815 IDNIEKLIEKLTIV
+815 MDNIEKLIKKLTIV

-835 MGITAP
+835 MSITAP
-841 LSIIGFKSMQLSGVA
+841 LSIMGFKSMQLSAVA

-863 LSKIEINDDF
+863 FGKIEINDDF
-873 FDKLKNI
+873 LDKLKNI

-930 KGMDEALEQS
+930 KGMDEALEQT

-983 VTFAYTLA
+983 VTYAYALA
-991 SERIERTIEISDS
+991 SKQIENTVEISES
-1004 FIKLV
+1004 FMKLII
-1009 VKSGLI
+1009 KSGLI

-1082 YMTKHPVMFAT
+1082 YMTKHPVLFAT
-1093 ALWFAFELGVF
+1093 ALLFALELGTF
-1104 VFLMKLAYSSGDFA
+1104 ILLMKLAYSGGDFI
-1118 ANYIGAKLGAKLG
+1118 ANMIGAKLG

-1176 TLTLGAFLLGI
+1176 TLTLGLFLVGI

-1212 LVALSAATLLVGGL
+1212 LVVLSAATLLVGGL

-1278 VSSIALLNGGMLMMN
+1278 VSSIALLTGGMLMMN
-1293 YPDLGSYILQFL
+1293 YPDLDVNILKFL

-1314 TAVILGILSVVK
+1314 TAVILGVLSIVK

-1341 CVRLAGYAMME
+1341 CVGLAGYAMME
-1352 IMNLRKE
+1352 IVKLRDK
-1359 IGDDWGGIWAT
+1359 IGDDWSGIWAT
-1370 IGTTIAV
+1370 VFVTVTV
-1377 LIAFA
+1377 LGAFA
-1382 AGLRYLSAGTGGL
+1382 AGVIGLGYLSAGTGGL

-1594 GTDKVGYRRLID
+1594 GTDKVGYRRLTD
-1606 DDFNSAAANI
+1606 ADFNSAAANI

-1627 LDLYDKAPEGM
+1627 LDLYDNAPEGMFDSGWLGNMIGVKTPFGRVVAGCTGLGKMISNIAESVKDMADLKIAIYKGTDKVGYRRLTDADFNSAAANISTIVTCLGYAILDLYDNAPEGM

-1657 VTGCTGLGKMISSI
+1657 VTGCTGLGKMISNI

-1720 IMSLGSNS
+1720 IMSLGSNP

-1738 LVFKDGTCSRFSQIV
+1738 LVFKDGTCSRFAQIV

-1901 KATMNENQEE
+1901 KATMDENQKE
-1911 LNPFFEN
+1911 LKPFFEN

-1940 VSSYSDILKLKSK
+1940 ISSYSDILKLKSK

-2118 QFRIETQDVSKFTRS
+2118 QFRTETQDVSKFTRS

-2235 QYSDT
+2235 QYGDT

-2251 ETPAGGNPLNSQT
+2251 ETPAGGNPLNSQA

>member
-1 MVNLITINNF
+1 
-11 YNKTILQ
+11 
-18 REELK
+18 
-23 FFPFNFYISKK
+23 
-34 VINQIINMAKVSDKA
+34 MAKVSDKA

-71 IDDINNSIK
+71 VNSINNSIK
-80 NVEAGV
+80 KVEAGIN
-86 DLIFHGNV
+86 LIFNGNV

-126 GGQSISENT
+126 GGQTISENT
-135 SYDNIKTNIQSFTKS
+135 IYDNIKNNIQSFTKS

-157 TNKILTSDGMQVIVT
+157 TNEILTSDGMQVIVT

-179 KKEKPQNVEVKV
+179 EKEK
-191 PEIKPVINIPD
+191 
-202 YSRQLD
+202 Y
-208 VLRFIIEKS
+208 KS
-217 NKTASDNIIKVLT
+217 N
-230 TKNEIKEKPQ
+230 
-240 NVEVKVPEIKP
+240 
-251 VINIPDYSRQLDVLR
+251 
-266 FTIEK
+266 
-271 SNKTASDNIIKVLN
+271 
-285 SNTNNQTNP
+285 NTNDNQVNP
-294 VDLNNLHIKIDDLN
+294 VDLNSLNIKIDNLN
-308 LSKESKDVL
+308 FGQDSLNVL
-317 KDLSNALNSVAKV
+317 GDLSNALNSVAKV
-330 KYEVKDQNIVKYLT
+330 KYEVKDQNIVQYLT

-363 KVNKLLTNDFLKLCN
+363 KVNKLLTNDFLKLCDA
-378 TINSASIDSKK
+378 INSASIDSKK
-389 NMSQLSSVVELM
+389 TMSQLPSVVELM

-409 IDKQKMKTLKKNLHS
+409 MDKQKMKTLKKNLRS

-433 ILTGLGITSKGI
+433 ILTGFGITSKGL
-445 ISAIIEN
+445 ISAIIKN

-459 AGQGGFKS
+459 AEQGGFKS
-467 IGALAKFIES
+467 VGALAKFIES

-504 IYDVKGPIAYL
+504 IYDTKGPIAYL

-550 TIGNHIKF
+550 TIGNRIKF
-558 KDVVYNQLL
+558 KDVVYTQLL
-567 ATYALGSAWIYMGIV
+567 ATYALGSAWLYMGIV
-582 KFLSKIDDTELKKLI
+582 KSLSKIDDTELKKLI

-651 VGVSDALVFLD
+651 VGISDALVFLD

-697 LGKIAVV
+697 LGKIAIV

-737 NKKNPLIASKDDV
+737 NKKNPLTASKDDV

-756 QKIVESLTKLSILAA
+756 QKIVESLSKLSILTAI
-771 VGGLFAV
+771 GGLFAS
-778 KGQDGIREYK
+778 KGQDGIKEYK
-788 KVLTKLKSLIKRI
+788 KVITKIKSLIKGI
-801 QSDGLDVKQEDLKK
+801 QSDGLDINQEDLKK

-829 SMWGSV
+829 SMLGSV

-841 LSIIGFKSMQLSGVA
+841 LSIIGFKSMQLSAVA
-856 VGKMIDT
+856 VGKMIDA
-863 LSKIEINDDF
+863 LNRIQIDDDF

-891 LAGAVIGKI
+891 LTGAVIGKI

-930 KGMDEALEQS
+930 KGMDEALNQT
-940 KKVALL
+940 KKVARLVYL
-946 IYMSGATLL
+946 SGATLL

-1015 LAFGAAVNAFLPTGS
+1015 LAFGAAINALLPTGS
-1030 VLGFAFSLTLLISG
+1030 VLGFAFSLTLLITG
-1044 VITAYSIASN
+1044 VIGAYTIASN

-1077 LLPTI
+1077 LLPTV
-1082 YMTKHPVMFAT
+1082 YMTKHPMLFAT
-1093 ALWFAFELGVF
+1093 ALLFALDLGVF
-1104 VFLMKLAYSSGDFA
+1104 ILLMKLAYSGGDFI
-1118 ANYIGAKLGAKLG
+1118 ANKIGVKLGI
-1131 VVQSTDKAID
+1131 VQSTDKAID

-1161 AIMNIDGMFWSAIGF
+1161 KIMNIDGMFWSAIGF
-1176 TLTLGAFLLGI
+1176 TLTLGTFLLGI
-1187 SAAYWGANKM
+1187 SLAYYGANNI
-1197 LGGQKGMMIAHEFSN
+1197 LKGEKGLIIAHEFSN
-1212 LVALSAATLLVGGL
+1212 LVALSAATLLIGGL
-1226 FMMIPNMGVATVSFA
+1226 FMMIPNMEDATKSFA
-1241 GILCGFVAGITLAYG
+1241 WTLGGFIAGITLAYG
-1256 FAGKIINEK
+1256 FAGRIINEK

-1278 VSSIALLNGGMLMMN
+1278 VSSIALLTGGMLMMN
-1293 YPDLGSYILQFL
+1293 YPDLDVNILKFL

-1314 TAVILGILSVVK
+1314 TAVILGVLGAVK
-1326 GKLKTGALALIGVIA
+1326 SKLKTGALALIGVIA
-1341 CVRLAGYAMME
+1341 CVGLAGYAMME

-1359 IGDDWGGIWAT
+1359 IGNDWDGIW
-1370 IGTTIAV
+1370 GTVFVTVTV
-1377 LIAFA
+1377 LGAFA
-1382 AGLRYLSAGTGGL
+1382 AGVIGLGKLSLAGGGL
-1395 GALALAAGEAALAGI
+1395 GALGLAAGEAALAGI

-1501 EGGKIVGRRNLTDAD
+1501 EGGKIIGRRNLTDAD

-1529 ILGGTILDTY
+1529 ILGGSILEKY

-1586 DLKIAIYK
+1586 ELKIPIYK
-1594 GTDKVGYRRLID
+1594 GTEKVGYRRLTEP
-1606 DDFNSAAANI
+1606 DFNNAAENI
-1616 STIVTCLGYAI
+1616 SKIVTTLGYA
-1627 LDLYDKAPEGM
+1627 LLELYDKAPEGM

-1650 KTPFGRV
+1650 KTPFGRI
-1657 VTGCTGLGKMISSI
+1657 VTGCTGLGKMISNI
-1671 AKGVKDMADLR
+1671 ANGVKDMADLR
-1682 IPIYGSDG
+1682 IPIYGGDG

-1695 RPLDFKDFINAAFNT
+1695 RPLGFNDFKNAATNT
-1710 QLIVSCLGNA
+1710 QHIVSCLGNSILA
-1720 IMSLGSNS
+1720 LKDNPNA
-1728 KTAWMFEDQS
+1728 AWMFEDQS
-1738 LVFKDGTCSRFSQIV
+1738 IVFKDGTCSRFSQIV

-1776 RIQKYDANGKLLK
+1776 RIQKYDSNGKLLK

-1798 SLRPKGAVYKNVT
+1798 SLKPKGAVYNNVT

-1822 SIYDAHSK
+1822 SIYDDPHNK
-1830 DWFEDAGW
+1830 VWFEDSGW
-1838 FSNDGSTSPF
+1838 FNHDGSTSPF
-1848 AKVKNCLS
+1848 AKVKNCLG
-1856 GLDKLVAA
+1856 GLDKLIAE
-1864 NVKSIKSI
+1864 NIKSIKSI
-1872 LDLKLDPIKMI
+1872 LDLKLDKTKMNN
-1883 ELSNIITVMISSV
+1883 LSAIISLMISSV
-1896 PDAVM
+1896 PDAVI
-1901 KATMNENQEE
+1901 KATMDENQEE
-1911 LNPFFEN
+1911 LKPFFED
-1918 AEDNIKKISSSYSSY
+1918 AKDNIKKISSSYSSY

-1991 ELSSIQE
+1991 ELSSIQS

-2038 LSDIPKEMVKGISE
+2038 LSDIPKEMVRGISE
-2052 TFVYLNTKNLSKN
+2052 IFVYLNTKNLSKN

-2118 QFRIETQDVSKFTRS
+2118 QFRTETQDVSKFIRS

-2220 EVNVKQVQDTENSTM
+2220 EVNVKQVQDIENSTM
-2235 QYSDT
+2235 QYSDNFT
-2240 STPGQNSAERD
+2240 SGGQNSAERD
-2251 ETPAGGNPLNSQT
+2251 ETPAGDNPLNSQT

>member
-1 MVNLITINNF
+1 
-11 YNKTILQ
+11 
-18 REELK
+18 
-23 FFPFNFYISKK
+23 
-34 VINQIINMAKVSDKA
+34 MAKVSDKA
-49 VGRSKGGNLL
+49 RSKGGNLL

-64 TGNLDEI
+64 TGNLYDI
-71 IDDINNSIK
+71 VDDIKDSMK
-80 NVEAGV
+80 NVEAGI
-86 DLIFHGNV
+86 DLIFSGNV
-94 DSQKSF
+94 NSQKSF
-100 SEFIDAF
+100 SEFINAF
-107 NKTRSQA
+107 NETRSQA

-126 GGQSISENT
+126 GGQTISKNT
-135 SYDNIKTNIQSFTKS
+135 NYSSIKTNIQSFTKKIQS
-150 ISENLDK
+150 SLDTIKNIQEIIDPGKGMKVISVN
-157 TNKILTSDGMQVIVT
+157 NVT
-172 NFNEQKL
+172 DN
-179 KKEKPQNVEVKV
+179 
-191 PEIKPVINIPD
+191 
-202 YSRQLD
+202 SR
-208 VLRFIIEKS
+208 
-217 NKTASDNIIKVLT
+217 N
-230 TKNEIKEKPQ
+230 
-240 NVEVKVPEIKP
+240 
-251 VINIPDYSRQLDVLR
+251 
-266 FTIEK
+266 
-271 SNKTASDNIIKVLN
+271 
-285 SNTNNQTNP
+285 
-294 VDLNNLHIKIDDLN
+294 NNLQKIDDLN
-308 LSKESKDVL
+308 FGQDSLKVL

-330 KYEVKDQNIVKYLT
+330 KYEVKDQNIVQYLT
-344 GIDKSIS
+344 GINKSIS

-363 KVNKLLTNDFLKLCN
+363 KVNKLLTNDFLELCN

-389 NMSQLSSVVELM
+389 TMSQLSSVVELM

-409 IDKQKMKTLKKNLHS
+409 IDKQKMKTLKNNLRS
-424 IYWMTSKSN
+424 IYWMTTDSN
-433 ILTGLGITSKGI
+433 ILTGLGITSKGL
-445 ISAIIEN
+445 ISAIIKN
-452 IVARSKE
+452 IVTRSKE

-467 IGALAKFIES
+467 VGALAKFIES
-477 LVSLGEDTNVDRT
+477 LVNLGENTNVDRT

-504 IYDVKGPIAYL
+504 IYDTKGPIAYL
-515 TLQIKELGD
+515 TLQVKELGD
-524 NILKDNVVGKNNS
+524 EIFKNNVVGKNNS
-537 SLSAIEDMIEDIS
+537 SLKAIEDMIEDIS
-550 TIGNHIKF
+550 TVGNNIKF
-558 KDVVYNQLL
+558 KDVVYTQLL
-567 ATYALGSAWIYMGIV
+567 ATYALGTTWLYMNII
-582 KFLSKIDDTELKKLI
+582 KSLSKIDDTELKKLI

-651 VGVSDALVFLD
+651 VGISDALVFLD

-697 LGKIAVV
+697 LGKVAIV

-756 QKIVESLTKLSILAA
+756 QKIVESLTKLSILATI
-771 VGGLFAV
+771 GGLFAV
-778 KGQDGIREYK
+778 KGQDGIKEYK
-788 KVLTKLKSLIKRI
+788 KVVTKLKSLIKRI
-801 QSDGLDVKQEDLKK
+801 QSDGLDINQEDLKK
-815 IDNIEKLIEKLTIV
+815 IDNIEKLVEKLTIV
-829 SMWGSV
+829 SMLGSII
-835 MGITAP
+835 GIIAP
-841 LSIIGFKSMQLSGVA
+841 LSILGFKSMQLSAVA

-863 LSKIEINDDF
+863 LSRIEINDDF

-891 LAGAVIGKI
+891 LVGAVVGKI

-930 KGMDEALEQS
+930 KGMDEALKQTE
-940 KKVALL
+940 KVTRLVYL
-946 IYMSGATLL
+946 SGATLL

-991 SERIERTIEISDS
+991 SKRIERTIEISDS

-1015 LAFGAAVNAFLPTGS
+1015 LAFGAAINAFLPTGS
-1030 VLGFAFSLTLLISG
+1030 VLGFAFSLTMLITG
-1044 VITAYSIASN
+1044 VIGAYTIASN

-1064 EFAWLIGIAGLTL
+1064 EFAWLIGMAGLTL

-1082 YMTKHPVMFAT
+1082 YMTKHPVPFAT
-1093 ALWFAFELGVF
+1093 ALLFALELGTF
-1104 VFLMKLAYSSGDFA
+1104 ILLMKLAYSGDDFI
-1118 ANYIGAKLGAKLG
+1118 ANMIGANIGAT
-1131 VVQSTDKAID
+1131 QTTDKAID

-1161 AIMNIDGMFWSAIGF
+1161 AIMNIDGMFWTAIGF
-1176 TLTLGAFLLGI
+1176 TLTLGTFLLGI
-1187 SAAYWGANKM
+1187 SLAYYGANKI
-1197 LGGQKGMMIAHEFSN
+1197 LKGEKGLIMAHEFSN
-1212 LVALSAATLLVGGL
+1212 LVALSAATLLIGGL
-1226 FMMIPNMGVATVSFA
+1226 FMMIPNMKDATISFA
-1241 GILCGFVAGITLAYG
+1241 WTLGGFIAVITLAYG
-1256 FAGKIINEK
+1256 FAGKLINEK

-1278 VSSIALLNGGMLMMN
+1278 VSSIALLTAGMLLMN

-1314 TAVILGILSVVK
+1314 MSLILGILSIVK
-1326 GKLKTGALALIGVIA
+1326 GNLKTGALALLGVIV
-1341 CVRLAGYAMME
+1341 CIGLSGYAMME
-1352 IMNLRKE
+1352 IVKLRDK
-1359 IGDDWGGIWAT
+1359 IGGDWGGIWAT
-1370 IGTTIAV
+1370 IGTTVAV
-1377 LIAFA
+1377 LFAFA
-1382 AGLRYLSAGTGGL
+1382 AGVIGLGYLSAGTGGL
-1395 GALALAAGEAALAGI
+1395 GGLALAAGEAALAGI
-1410 IGCVLLAG
+1410 IGCVFLVG

-1450 SIIWELKPFMNPL
+1450 SIVWELKPFMNPL
-1463 IDMLIVAASGT
+1463 LDMMIVAASGT
-1474 ITSLG
+1474 ISSLG
-1479 YMMSKLSEGIQDYA
+1479 YMMSLLSEGIQDYA

-1501 EGGKIVGRRNLTDAD
+1501 EGGKIIGRRNLTDAD
-1516 FTDAAENIKTIIT
+1516 FTDAAENIRTIVTII
-1529 ILGGTILDTY
+1529 GGTILNIY
-1539 KENPDI
+1539 KENSSI

-1556 MDTPFT
+1556 IDTPFT

-1570 MGKMIDKIAEG
+1570 MGKMIAKIAEG
-1581 VKDMA
+1581 VKEMA
-1586 DLKIAIYK
+1586 ELKIPIYK
-1594 GTDKVGYRRLID
+1594 GTDKVGYRSLTET
-1606 DDFNSAAANI
+1606 DFNNAAENI
-1616 STIVTCLGYAI
+1616 SKIVTCLGYAI

-1638 FDSGWLGNMIGV
+1638 FDIGWVGNMIGV

-1657 VTGCTGLGKMISSI
+1657 VTGCTGLGKIISNI

-1682 IPIYGSDG
+1682 IPIYGDDG

-1695 RPLDFKDFINAAFNT
+1695 RPLDFKDFINAALNT
-1710 QLIVSCLGNA
+1710 QLIVSCLGNS
-1720 IMSLGSNS
+1720 IMALEINPN
-1728 KTAWMFEDQS
+1728 TAWMFEDQS
-1738 LVFKDGTCSRFSQIV
+1738 LVFKDRTCSKFAQIV

-1776 RIQKYDANGKLLK
+1776 RIQKYDSNGKLLK
-1789 GQYEKIPVE
+1789 GQYEKIPIE
-1798 SLRPKGAVYKNVT
+1798 SLGPGGTVYNNVI

-1822 SIYDAHSK
+1822 AIYDDPHHK
-1830 DWFEDAGW
+1830 TWFEDSEW
-1838 FSNDGSTSPF
+1838 FNHDGSTSPF

-1864 NVKSIKSI
+1864 NLKSIKSI
-1872 LDLKLDPIKMI
+1872 LDLKLDPLKMI

-1901 KATMNENQEE
+1901 KATMDEKQEK
-1911 LNPFFEN
+1911 LKPFFED
-1918 AEDNIKKISSSYSSY
+1918 AKDNIKKISSSYSSY

-1966 VDAVLTQLPFSMSRA
+1966 VDAVLTQLPYSMSRV
-1981 IQKMPNIKDD
+1981 IQKMPNLKDD
-1991 ELSSIQE
+1991 EFSSIE
-1998 QFDIYTDILND
+1998 KQFDAYTGILND

-2025 KETKDNAASIVIS
+2025 KETKDNASSIVIS

-2052 TFVYLNTKNLSKN
+2052 TFVHLNTKGLAKN

-2071 MMEDYYS
+2071 MMVDYYN

-2118 QFRIETQDVSKFTRS
+2118 QFRTETQDVSKFTRS

-2220 EVNVKQVQDTENSTM
+2220 EVNVKQVQDTENSNM
-2235 QYSDT
+2235 QYSDNFT
-2240 STPGQNSAERD
+2240 GGGQNSAERD

-2264 QQSKE
+2264 QQPKE

>member
-1 MVNLITINNF
+1 
-11 YNKTILQ
+11 
-18 REELK
+18 
-23 FFPFNFYISKK
+23 
-34 VINQIINMAKVSDKA
+34 MAKVSDKA

-59 PGGSI
+59 PGGLI

-71 IDDINNSIK
+71 VNSINDSIK
-80 NVEAGV
+80 NVEAGIS
-86 DLIFHGNV
+86 LIFDGNV

-126 GGQSISENT
+126 GGQDISKNT
-135 SYDNIKTNIQSFTKS
+135 RYSNIKNDIQSFTKS

-179 KKEKPQNVEVKV
+179 ENEK
-191 PEIKPVINIPD
+191 
-202 YSRQLD
+202 Y
-208 VLRFIIEKS
+208 KS
-217 NKTASDNIIKVLT
+217 N
-230 TKNEIKEKPQ
+230 
-240 NVEVKVPEIKP
+240 
-251 VINIPDYSRQLDVLR
+251 
-266 FTIEK
+266 
-271 SNKTASDNIIKVLN
+271 
-285 SNTNNQTNP
+285 NTNDNQVNP
-294 VDLNNLHIKIDDLN
+294 VDLNSLNIKIDDLN
-308 LSKESKDVL
+308 LGQDSLEAL
-317 KDLSNALNSVAKV
+317 KNLSDALNSVAKV
-330 KYEVKDQNIVKYLT
+330 KYEVKDQNIVQYLT

-351 KIDIDNL
+351 KIDINNL

-363 KVNKLLTNDFLKLCN
+363 KVNKLLTNDFLKLCDA
-378 TINSASIDSKK
+378 INSASIDSKK
-389 NMSQLSSVVELM
+389 TMSQLSSVVELM

-409 IDKQKMKTLKKNLHS
+409 IDKQKMKTLKKNLRS
-424 IYWMTSKSN
+424 IYWMTTKSN
-433 ILTGLGITSKGI
+433 ILTGVGITSKGL
-445 ISAIIEN
+445 ISAIIKN

-459 AGQGGFKS
+459 AEQGGFKS
-467 IGALAKFIES
+467 VGALAKFIES

-504 IYDVKGPIAYL
+504 IYDTKGPIAYL

-550 TIGNHIKF
+550 TIGNRIKF
-558 KDVVYNQLL
+558 KDVVYTQLL
-567 ATYALGSAWIYMGIV
+567 ATYALGSAWLYIGIV
-582 KFLSKIDDTELKKLI
+582 KSLSKIDDTELKKLI
-597 GDNGKLAFVM
+597 GDNGKLSFVM

-651 VGVSDALVFLD
+651 VGISDALVFLD

-697 LGKIAVV
+697 LGKIAIV

-737 NKKNPLIASKDDV
+737 NKKNPLTASKDDV

-756 QKIVESLTKLSILAA
+756 QKIVESLSKLSILTAI
-771 VGGLFAV
+771 GGLFAS
-778 KGQDGIREYK
+778 KGQDGIKEYK
-788 KVLTKLKSLIKRI
+788 KIVTKLKSLIKGI
-801 QSDGLDVKQEDLKK
+801 QSDDLDINQEDLKK
-815 IDNIEKLIEKLTIV
+815 IDDIEKLIEKLTIV
-829 SMWGSV
+829 SMLGSV

-841 LSIIGFKSMQLSGVA
+841 LSIIGFKSMQLSAVA
-856 VGKMIDT
+856 VGKMIDA
-863 LSKIEINDDF
+863 LNGIQIDDDF

-891 LAGAVIGKI
+891 LTGAVIGKI

-930 KGMDEALEQS
+930 KGMDEALNQT

-946 IYMSGATLL
+946 VYLSGATLL

-1015 LAFGAAVNAFLPTGS
+1015 LAFGATVNAFLPTGS
-1030 VLGFAFSLTLLISG
+1030 VIGFAFSLTLLITG
-1044 VITAYSIASN
+1044 VIGAYTIASN

-1077 LLPTI
+1077 LLPTV
-1082 YMTKHPVMFAT
+1082 YMTKHPMLFAT
-1093 ALWFAFELGVF
+1093 ALLFALDLGVF
-1104 VFLMKLAYSSGDFA
+1104 ILLMKLAYSGGDFI
-1118 ANYIGAKLGAKLG
+1118 ANKIGVKLGI
-1131 VVQSTDKAID
+1131 VQSTDKAID

-1161 AIMNIDGMFWSAIGF
+1161 KIMNIDGMFWSAIGF
-1176 TLTLGAFLLGI
+1176 TLTLGTFLLGI
-1187 SAAYWGANKM
+1187 SLAYYGANNI
-1197 LGGQKGMMIAHEFSN
+1197 LKGEKGLIIAHEFSN

-1226 FMMIPNMGVATVSFA
+1226 FMMIPNMKDATISFA
-1241 GILCGFVAGITLAYG
+1241 WTLGGFIAGITLAYG

-1278 VSSIALLNGGMLMMN
+1278 VSSIALLTGGMLMMN
-1293 YPDLGSYILQFL
+1293 YPDLDVNILKFL

-1314 TAVILGILSVVK
+1314 TAVILGVLGAVK
-1326 GKLKTGALALIGVIA
+1326 SKLKTGALALIGVIA
-1341 CVRLAGYAMME
+1341 CVGLAGYAMME

-1359 IGDDWGGIWAT
+1359 IGNDWDGIW
-1370 IGTTIAV
+1370 GTVFVTVTV
-1377 LIAFA
+1377 LGAFA
-1382 AGLRYLSAGTGGL
+1382 AGVIGLGKLSLVGGGL
-1395 GALALAAGEAALAGI
+1395 GALGLAAGEAALAGI

-1501 EGGKIVGRRNLTDAD
+1501 EGGKIIGRRNLTDAD
-1516 FTDAAENIKTIIT
+1516 FTDAAENIRTIVNT
-1529 ILGGTILDTY
+1529 IGGTILEIY
-1539 KENPDI
+1539 KENSAM

-1570 MGKMIDKIAEG
+1570 MGKMISKIAEG

-1586 DLKIAIYK
+1586 ELKIPIYK
-1594 GTDKVGYRRLID
+1594 GTEKVGYRRLTEP
-1606 DDFNSAAANI
+1606 DFNNAAENI
-1616 STIVTCLGYAI
+1616 SKIVTTLGYAL
-1627 LDLYDKAPEGM
+1627 LDLYYKSPEGM

-1682 IPIYGSDG
+1682 IPIYGADG

-1695 RPLDFKDFINAAFNT
+1695 RPLGFNDFKNAATNT
-1710 QLIVSCLGNA
+1710 KHIVLCLGNSILA
-1720 IMSLGSNS
+1720 LKDNPNA
-1728 KTAWMFEDQS
+1728 AWMFEDQS
-1738 LVFKDGTCSRFSQIV
+1738 IVFKDGTCSRFSQIV

-1776 RIQKYDANGKLLK
+1776 RIQKYDSNGKLLK
-1789 GQYEKIPVE
+1789 GQYEKIPIE
-1798 SLRPKGAVYKNVT
+1798 SLRPGGTVYNNVT

-1822 SIYDAHSK
+1822 SIYDDPHNK
-1830 DWFEDAGW
+1830 VWFEDSGW
-1838 FSNDGSTSPF
+1838 FNHDGSTSPF

-1856 GLDKLVAA
+1856 GLDKLIAE
-1864 NVKSIKSI
+1864 NIKSIKSI
-1872 LDLKLDPIKMI
+1872 LDLKLDKTKMNN
-1883 ELSNIITVMISSV
+1883 LSAIISLMISSV
-1896 PDAVM
+1896 PDAVI
-1901 KATMNENQEE
+1901 KATMDENQEE
-1911 LNPFFEN
+1911 LKPFFED
-1918 AEDNIKKISSSYSSY
+1918 AKDNIKKISSSYSSY

-1991 ELSSIQE
+1991 ELSSIQS

-2038 LSDIPKEMVKGISE
+2038 LSDIPKEMVRGISE
-2052 TFVYLNTKNLSKN
+2052 TFVDLNTKNLSKN

-2118 QFRIETQDVSKFTRS
+2118 QFRTETQDVSKFIRS

-2184 KISAKTINQA
+2184 KISARTINQA
-2194 DEMQK
+2194 DEIQK

-2220 EVNVKQVQDTENSTM
+2220 EVNVKQVQDIENSTM
-2235 QYSDT
+2235 QYSDNFT
-2240 STPGQNSAERD
+2240 SGGQNSAERD
-2251 ETPAGGNPLNSQT
+2251 ETPAGDNPLNGQT
-2264 QQSKE
+2264 PQSKE

>member
-1 MVNLITINNF
+1 
-11 YNKTILQ
+11 
-18 REELK
+18 
-23 FFPFNFYISKK
+23 
-34 VINQIINMAKVSDKA
+34 MAKISDES
-49 VGRSKGGNLL
+49 VRRSKGVNL
-59 PGGSI
+59 PGGIPQKANNSI
-64 TGNLDEI
+64 TGDLSSIIKEVSKNIIEHIDEI
-71 IDDINNSIK
+71 YS
-80 NVEAGV
+80 GV
-86 DLIFHGNV
+86 DLIFNGLL
-94 DSQKSF
+94 DPSQYKLSQSNMALMSF
-100 SEFIDAF
+100 I
-107 NKTRSQA
+107 
-114 SEEFMSMMGFVS
+114 S
-126 GGQSISENT
+126 GGQSISKDQ
-135 SYDNIKTNIQSFTKS
+135 SYSSKQTNIQQFAKS
-150 ISENLDK
+150 ISENLKK

-179 KKEKPQNVEVKV
+179 KKEKSQNSKVKV

-202 YSRQLD
+202 YSKQLD
-208 VLRFIIEKS
+208 LLRSTIENS
-217 NKTASDNIIKVLT
+217 NKIASDNIIKVLT
-230 TKNEIKEKPQ
+230 
-240 NVEVKVPEIKP
+240 
-251 VINIPDYSRQLDVLR
+251 
-266 FTIEK
+266 
-271 SNKTASDNIIKVLN
+271 
-285 SNTNNQTNP
+285 SNTNNQVNS
-294 VDLNNLHIKIDDLN
+294 VELNNLKIDDLN
-308 LSKESKDVL
+308 FGKDSLNVL
-317 KDLSNALNSVAKV
+317 NDLSNALNSVSKV
-330 KYEVKDQNIVKYLT
+330 KYEVKDQNIVQYLT

-351 KIDIDNL
+351 KIDIDKL

-378 TINSASIDSKK
+378 AINSASIDSKK
-389 NMSQLSSVVELM
+389 TMSQLSSVVELM

-409 IDKQKMKTLKKNLHS
+409 IDKQKMKTLKKNLRS
-424 IYWMTSKSN
+424 IYWMTTDSN
-433 ILTGLGITSKGI
+433 ILTGLGITSKGL
-445 ISAIIEN
+445 ISAIIKN
-452 IVARSKE
+452 IVDRSKE

-467 IGALAKFIES
+467 VGALAKFIES

-490 KIMKTQMALWSLLR
+490 KIMKSQMALWSLLR
-504 IYDVKGPIAYL
+504 IYDTKGPIAYL
-515 TLQIKELGD
+515 TLQVKELGD
-524 NILKDNVVGKNNS
+524 EIFKNNIVGKNNS
-537 SLSAIEDMIEDIS
+537 SLSAIEDMVEDIS
-550 TIGNHIKF
+550 TIGNDVKF
-558 KDVVYNQLL
+558 KDVAYTQLI
-567 ATYALGSAWIYMGIV
+567 ATYALGTTWIYMNII
-582 KFLSKIDDTELKKLI
+582 KSLSKINTDELTKLI
-597 GDNGKLAFVM
+597 GNNGKLSFIM

-619 SKDIKSATKTLV
+619 SKDIKSATKTLI

-639 ANMISKVSKNGI
+639 ANIMSKISKNGI
-651 VGVSDALVFLD
+651 VGISDALVFLD

-681 ESVPNI
+681 ESVPKI

-697 LGKIAVV
+697 LGKISIV

-737 NKKNPLIASKDDV
+737 NKKNPLTASKDDV

-756 QKIVESLTKLSILAA
+756 QKIVESLSKLSILAA
-771 VGGLFAV
+771 IGGLFAS
-778 KGQDGIREYK
+778 KGQEGIRAYK
-788 KVLTKLKSLIKRI
+788 KVLTNLKSLIKRI
-801 QSDGLDVKQEDLKK
+801 QSDGLDINQEDLKK
-815 IDNIEKLIEKLTIV
+815 IDNIEKLVEKLTIV
-829 SMWGSV
+829 SMLGSV
-835 MGITAP
+835 MSITAP
-841 LSIIGFKSMQLSGVA
+841 LSILGFKSMQLSAVA

-863 LSKIEINDDF
+863 MNGIEINDDF
-873 FDKLKNI
+873 FNRLKNI

-891 LAGAVIGKI
+891 LAGAVIGKL

-921 VIGAYNLAT
+921 VIGVYNLAT
-930 KGMDEALEQS
+930 KGMDEALKQTE
-940 KKVALL
+940 KVTRL
-946 IYMSGATLL
+946 IYLSGATLL
-955 LGAAIMMIPGIFT
+955 IGAAVMMIPGIFQ
-968 NAVLFTLSL
+968 NAMVFTISL

-1004 FIKLV
+1004 FIKLI

-1015 LAFGAAVNAFLPTGS
+1015 LAFGAMVNKFLPTGS
-1030 VLGFAFSLTLLISG
+1030 VIGFAFSLTLLITG
-1044 VITAYSIASN
+1044 VIGAYTIASN
-1054 MMEDT
+1054 MIEET
-1059 MSSAE
+1059 ISSAE

-1077 LLPTI
+1077 LLPTV
-1082 YMTKHPVMFAT
+1082 YMTKHPMLFAT
-1093 ALWFAFELGVF
+1093 ALLFALELGTF
-1104 VFLMKLAYSSGDFA
+1104 ILLMKLAYSSGDFI
-1118 ANYIGAKLGAKLG
+1118 ANMIGAKIGAT
-1131 VVQSTDKAID
+1131 QTTDKAID

-1176 TLTLGAFLLGI
+1176 TLTLGVFLLGI
-1187 SAAYWGANKM
+1187 SAAYWSASKI

-1212 LVALSAATLLVGGL
+1212 LVVLSAATLLVGGL
-1226 FMMIPNMGVATVSFA
+1226 FMLIPNMKDATISFA
-1241 GILCGFVAGITLAYG
+1241 LTLGGFIAGITLAYG

-1278 VSSIALLNGGMLMMN
+1278 VSSIALLTGGMLLMN
-1293 YPDLGSYILQFL
+1293 YPDLGSYIIQFL
-1305 GLELLLVGG
+1305 GLEFLLVGG
-1314 TAVILGILSVVK
+1314 MSLILGILSIVK
-1326 GKLKTGALALIGVIA
+1326 GNLKTGALALLGVIV
-1341 CVRLAGYAMME
+1341 CIGLSGYAMME
-1352 IMNLRKE
+1352 IVKLRYK
-1359 IGDDWGGIWAT
+1359 IGGDWGGIWAT
-1370 IGTTIAV
+1370 IGTTVAV
-1377 LIAFA
+1377 LGVFA
-1382 AGLRYLSAGTGGL
+1382 AGVIGLGYLSAGTGGL
-1395 GALALAAGEAALAGI
+1395 GGLALAAGEAALAGI

-1450 SIIWELKPFMNPL
+1450 SIVWELKPFMNPL
-1463 IDMLIVAASGT
+1463 LDMMIVAASGT
-1474 ITSLG
+1474 IASLG
-1479 YMMSKLSEGIQDYA
+1479 HMMSMLSEGIQDYA

-1501 EGGKIVGRRNLTDAD
+1501 EGGKIIGRRNLTDAD
-1516 FTDAAENIKTIIT
+1516 FTDAAENIRTIVTII
-1529 ILGGTILDTY
+1529 GGTILDIY
-1539 KENPDI
+1539 KENPTI

-1570 MGKMIDKIAEG
+1570 MGKMIAKIAEG
-1581 VKDMA
+1581 VKEMA
-1586 DLKIAIYK
+1586 ELKIPIYK
-1594 GTDKVGYRRLID
+1594 GTDKVGYRSLTET
-1606 DDFNSAAANI
+1606 DFNNAATNI

-1657 VTGCTGLGKMISSI
+1657 VTGCTGLGKMISNI

-1682 IPIYGSDG
+1682 IPIYGDDG

-1695 RPLDFKDFINAAFNT
+1695 RPLDFKDFINAALNT
-1710 QLIVSCLGNA
+1710 QLIVSCLGNS
-1720 IMSLGSNS
+1720 IMALGSNP

-1738 LVFKDGTCSRFSQIV
+1738 VVFKDGTCSRFAQIV

-1762 ISETAKGVKDVADL
+1762 ISETAKGVKDAADL
-1776 RIQKYDANGKLLK
+1776 RIQKYDSNGKLLK
-1789 GQYEKIPVE
+1789 GQYEKIPIE
-1798 SLRPKGAVYKNVT
+1798 SLRPRGTVYNNVT

-1822 SIYDAHSK
+1822 AIYNAHSK
-1830 DWFEDAGW
+1830 DWFKDSGW
-1838 FSNDGSTSPF
+1838 FNHDGSTSPF
-1848 AKVKNCLS
+1848 AKVKNCLG
-1856 GLDKLVAA
+1856 GLDKLVAE

-1872 LDLKLDPIKMI
+1872 LDLKLDKTKMNN
-1883 ELSNIITVMISSV
+1883 LSAIISLMISSV
-1896 PDAVM
+1896 PDAVI
-1901 KATMNENQEE
+1901 KATMDENQEE
-1911 LNPFFEN
+1911 LKPFFED
-1918 AEDNIKKISSSYSSY
+1918 AEDNIKKISSSYGSY

-1991 ELSSIQE
+1991 ELSSIQN

-2025 KETKDNAASIVIS
+2025 KETKDNASSIVIS
-2038 LSDIPKEMVKGISE
+2038 LSDISKEMVRGISE

-2071 MMEDYYS
+2071 MMVDYYN
-2078 GMKMLFDVYDEAP
+2078 GMKMLFDVYDKAP

-2118 QFRIETQDVSKFTRS
+2118 EFRTETQDVSKFTRS

-2220 EVNVKQVQDTENSTM
+2220 EVNVKQVQDTENPNM
-2235 QYSDT
+2235 QYDDT
-2240 STPGQNSAERD
+2240 PTPGQNNAERD
-2251 ETPAGGNPLNSQT
+2251 ETPAGDNPLNSKT
-2264 QQSKE
+2264 PQSSE

>member
-1 MVNLITINNF
+1 M
-11 YNKTILQ
+11 
-18 REELK
+18 
-23 FFPFNFYISKK
+23 P
-34 VINQIINMAKVSDKA
+34 KVSDKA
-49 VGRSKGGNLL
+49 VSRSKGGNLL

-64 TGNLDEI
+64 TGNLYDI
-71 IDDINNSIK
+71 VDDIKDSMK
-80 NVEAGV
+80 NVEAGI
-86 DLIFHGNV
+86 DLIFSGNV

-100 SEFIDAF
+100 SEFINAF
-107 NKTRSQA
+107 NETRNQA

-126 GGQSISENT
+126 GGQTISKNT
-135 SYDNIKTNIQSFTKS
+135 DYSSIKTNIQSFTKKIQS
-150 ISENLDK
+150 SLDTMQDIQKIIDPVKGMKVISVN
-157 TNKILTSDGMQVIVT
+157 NVT
-172 NFNEQKL
+172 DN
-179 KKEKPQNVEVKV
+179 
-191 PEIKPVINIPD
+191 
-202 YSRQLD
+202 SR
-208 VLRFIIEKS
+208 
-217 NKTASDNIIKVLT
+217 N
-230 TKNEIKEKPQ
+230 
-240 NVEVKVPEIKP
+240 
-251 VINIPDYSRQLDVLR
+251 
-266 FTIEK
+266 
-271 SNKTASDNIIKVLN
+271 
-285 SNTNNQTNP
+285 
-294 VDLNNLHIKIDDLN
+294 NNLQKIDDLN
-308 LSKESKDVL
+308 FGQDSLKVL

-330 KYEVKDQNIVKYLT
+330 KYEVKDQNIVQYLT

-351 KIDIDNL
+351 EIDIDNL

-363 KVNKLLTNDFLKLCN
+363 KVNKLLTNDFLDLCN
-378 TINSASIDSKK
+378 AINSASIDSKK
-389 NMSQLSSVVELM
+389 TMSQLSSVVELM

-409 IDKQKMKTLKKNLHS
+409 MDKQKMKTLKKNLRS
-424 IYWMTSKSN
+424 IYWMTTDSN
-433 ILTGLGITSKGI
+433 ILTGLGITSKGL
-445 ISAIIEN
+445 ISAIIKN

-459 AGQGGFKS
+459 AGHGGFKS
-467 IGALAKFIES
+467 VGALAKFIES
-477 LVSLGEDTNVDRT
+477 LVTLGENTNVDRT

-504 IYDVKGPIAYL
+504 IYDTKGPIAYL
-515 TLQIKELGD
+515 TLQVKELGD
-524 NILKDNVVGKNNS
+524 EIFKNNVVGKNNS
-537 SLSAIEDMIEDIS
+537 SLRAIEDMIEGIS
-550 TIGNHIKF
+550 TVGDNVKF
-558 KDVVYNQLL
+558 KDVVYTQLI
-567 ATYALGSAWIYMGIV
+567 ATYALGTTWLYRNIIKS
-582 KFLSKIDDTELKKLI
+582 LSKIDDTELKKLI
-597 GDNGKLAFVM
+597 GDNGKLSFIM

-651 VGVSDALVFLD
+651 VGISDALVFLD

-697 LGKIAVV
+697 LGKIAIV

-756 QKIVESLTKLSILAA
+756 QKIVESLSKLSILAA
-771 VGGLFAV
+771 IGGLFAS
-778 KGQDGIREYK
+778 KGQEGIREYK

-829 SMWGSV
+829 SMLGSA

-841 LSIIGFKSMQLSGVA
+841 LSILGFKSMQLSAVA

-863 LSKIEINDDF
+863 LNGIQINDDF
-873 FDKLKNI
+873 FDRLKNI

-891 LAGAVIGKI
+891 LVGAVIGKI

-930 KGMDEALEQS
+930 KGMDEALEQT
-940 KKVALL
+940 KKIALL
-946 IYMSGATLL
+946 VYSSGATLL
-955 LGAAIMMIPGIFT
+955 LGAAVMMIPGIFT

-1030 VLGFAFSLTLLISG
+1030 VLGFAFSLTLLITG
-1044 VITAYSIASN
+1044 VIGAYTIASN

-1077 LLPTI
+1077 LLPTV
-1082 YMTKHPVMFAT
+1082 YMTKHPILFAT
-1093 ALWFAFELGVF
+1093 ALLFALELGTF
-1104 VFLMKLAYSSGDFA
+1104 ILLMKLAYSGGDFI
-1118 ANYIGAKLGAKLG
+1118 ANMIGVKIGAT
-1131 VVQSTDKAID
+1131 QTTDKAID

-1151 ISGAILLLGA
+1151 ISGTILLLGA
-1161 AIMNIDGMFWSAIGF
+1161 TIMNIDGMFWSAIGF
-1176 TLTLGAFLLGI
+1176 TLTLGTFLLGI
-1187 SAAYWGANKM
+1187 SLAYWGANKM

-1212 LVALSAATLLVGGL
+1212 LVVLSAATLLVGGL
-1226 FMMIPNMGVATVSFA
+1226 FMLIPNMKDATISFA
-1241 GILCGFVAGITLAYG
+1241 WTLGGFIAGITLAYG
-1256 FAGKIINEK
+1256 FAGRIINKK

-1278 VSSIALLNGGMLMMN
+1278 ISSIALLTGGMLMMN
-1293 YPDLGSYILQFL
+1293 YPDLGINILKFL
-1305 GLELLLVGG
+1305 ALELLLVGG
-1314 TAVILGILSVVK
+1314 TAIILGILSVVK
-1326 GKLKTGALALIGVIA
+1326 GKLKTGALALLGVIV
-1341 CVRLAGYAMME
+1341 CIGLSGYAMME
-1352 IMNLRKE
+1352 IVKLRDK
-1359 IGDDWGGIWAT
+1359 IGGDWGGIWAT
-1370 IGTTIAV
+1370 IGTTVAV
-1377 LIAFA
+1377 LFVFA
-1382 AGLRYLSAGTGGL
+1382 AGVIGLGYLSAGTGGL
-1395 GALALAAGEAALAGI
+1395 GGLALAAGEAALAGI
-1410 IGCVLLAG
+1410 ISCVLLAG

-1450 SIIWELKPFMNPL
+1450 SIVWELKPFMNPL
-1463 IDMLIVAASGT
+1463 LDMMIVSASGT
-1474 ITSLG
+1474 IASLG

-1501 EGGKIVGRRNLTDAD
+1501 EGGKIIGRRNLTDAD
-1516 FTDAAENIKTIIT
+1516 FTDAAENIRTIVTII
-1529 ILGGTILDTY
+1529 GGTILDIY
-1539 KENPDI
+1539 KENPSI

-1562 RVVKSCTG
+1562 RVVRSCTG
-1570 MGKMIDKIAEG
+1570 MGKMIAKIAEG

-1586 DLKIAIYK
+1586 ELKIPIYK
-1594 GTDKVGYRRLID
+1594 GTDKVGYRSLTET
-1606 DDFNSAAANI
+1606 DFNNAAENI
-1616 STIVTCLGYAI
+1616 SKIVRCLGYAI

-1682 IPIYGSDG
+1682 IPIYGADG

-1695 RPLDFKDFINAAFNT
+1695 RPLDFKDFINAALNT
-1710 QLIVSCLGNA
+1710 QLIVSCLGNS
-1720 IMSLGSNS
+1720 IMALGSNP

-1738 LVFKDGTCSRFSQIV
+1738 VVFKDGTCSRFAQIV

-1776 RIQKYDANGKLLK
+1776 RVQKYDSNGKILK
-1789 GQYEKIPVE
+1789 GQYENIPIK
-1798 SLRPKGAVYKNVT
+1798 SLRPGGTVYNNVT

-1822 SIYDAHSK
+1822 AIYDAHSK
-1830 DWFEDAGW
+1830 DWFKDSGW
-1838 FSNDGSTSPF
+1838 FNHDGSTSPF

-1872 LDLKLDPIKMI
+1872 LDLKIDPLKMI
-1883 ELSNIITVMISSV
+1883 ELSSIISLMISSV
-1896 PDAVM
+1896 PNAVM
-1901 KATMNENQEE
+1901 KATMDENQEE
-1911 LNPFFEN
+1911 LKPFFED
-1918 AEDNIKKISSSYSSY
+1918 AEDNIEKISSSYSSY
-1933 TKLLNNI
+1933 TKVLNNI
-1940 VSSYSDILKLKSK
+1940 VSSYRDILNLKSK
-1953 FGKEDDIHGLNKI
+1953 FGKEDDIHDLNKI
-1966 VDAVLTQLPFSMSRA
+1966 VDAVLTQLPYSMSRA
-1981 IQKMPNIKDD
+1981 IQKMPNLKDD
-1991 ELSSIQE
+1991 EFSSIQK
-1998 QFDIYTDILND
+1998 QFDAYTGILND

-2025 KETKDNAASIVIS
+2025 KETKDNASSIVIS

-2052 TFVYLNTKNLSKN
+2052 TFVHLDSKGLSKN
-2065 ILMFGP
+2065 IMMFGP
-2071 MMEDYYS
+2071 MMVDYYN

-2118 QFRIETQDVSKFTRS
+2118 QFRTETQDVSKFIRS

-2199 KRHAAIKDSISKI
+2199 KRHSAIKDSISKI

-2235 QYSDT
+2235 QYSDSFT
-2240 STPGQNSAERD
+2240 EGGQNSAERD
-2251 ETPAGGNPLNSQT
+2251 ETPAGGNSLNSQT
-2264 QQSKE
+2264 QQPKE

>member
-1 MVNLITINNF
+1 
-11 YNKTILQ
+11 
-18 REELK
+18 
-23 FFPFNFYISKK
+23 
-34 VINQIINMAKVSDKA
+34 MAKVSDES
-49 VGRSKGGNLL
+49 VRRSKGVNL
-59 PGGSI
+59 PGGIQQKDNNSI
-64 TGNLDEI
+64 TGDLSSI
-71 IDDINNSIK
+71 IENVAKDINRHMDKIYS
-80 NVEAGV
+80 G
-86 DLIFHGNV
+86 
-94 DSQKSF
+94 
-100 SEFIDAF
+100 IDAIF
-107 NKTRSQA
+107 DGLVDPSQLLL
-114 SEEFMSMMGFVS
+114 SESDKSLMSFVS
-126 GGQSISENT
+126 GGQSISKNQ
-135 SYDNIKTNIQSFTKS
+135 SYSSKQTNIQQFAKS
-150 ISENLDK
+150 ISENIK
-157 TNKILTSDGMQVIVT
+157 NTNKILTSDGMQVIVT

-179 KKEKPQNVEVKV
+179 EKEK
-191 PEIKPVINIPD
+191 
-202 YSRQLD
+202 Y
-208 VLRFIIEKS
+208 KS
-217 NKTASDNIIKVLT
+217 NNNNDNKV
-230 TKNEIKEKPQ
+230 
-240 NVEVKVPEIKP
+240 
-251 VINIPDYSRQLDVLR
+251 
-266 FTIEK
+266 
-271 SNKTASDNIIKVLN
+271 
-285 SNTNNQTNP
+285 NP
-294 VDLNNLHIKIDDLN
+294 VDLSNLQININDLN
-308 LSKESKDVL
+308 LGQDSLKVL

-330 KYEVKDQNIVKYLT
+330 KYEVKDQNIVQYLT
-344 GIDKSIS
+344 GINKSIS
-351 KIDIDNL
+351 KIDIDKL

-363 KVNKLLTNDFLKLCN
+363 KVNKLLTNDFLHLCEA
-378 TINSASIDSKK
+378 INSASIDSKK
-389 NMSQLSSVVELM
+389 TMSQLSSVVELM

-409 IDKQKMKTLKKNLHS
+409 IDKQKMKTLKKNLRS
-424 IYWMTSKSN
+424 IYWMTTKSN
-433 ILTGLGITSKGI
+433 ILTGLGITSKGL
-445 ISAIIEN
+445 ISAIINN

-467 IGALAKFIES
+467 VGALSKFIES

-504 IYDVKGPIAYL
+504 IYDTKGPIAYL
-515 TLQIKELGD
+515 TLQVKELGD
-524 NILKDNVVGKNNS
+524 EIFKNNVVGKNNS
-537 SLSAIEDMIEDIS
+537 SLRAIEDMIEDIS
-550 TIGNHIKF
+550 TVGNNIKF
-558 KDVVYNQLL
+558 KDVAYTQLL
-567 ATYALGSAWIYMGIV
+567 ATYALGTTWLYIAIV
-582 KFLSKIDDTELKKLI
+582 KSLSKINDNSLINLI
-597 GDNGKLAFVM
+597 GDNGKLSFIM

-619 SKDIKSATKTLV
+619 SKDIKSATKTLI

-639 ANMISKVSKNGI
+639 ANIMSKISKNGI
-651 VGVSDALVFLD
+651 VGISDALVFLD

-697 LGKIAVV
+697 LGTIAVV

-723 TMVTQLKYLVNNIN
+723 IMVTQLKYLVNNIN
-737 NKKNPLIASKDDV
+737 NKKNPLTASKDDV

-756 QKIVESLTKLSILAA
+756 QKIVESLSKLSILAA
-771 VGGLFAV
+771 IGGLFAS
-778 KGQDGIREYK
+778 KGQDGIKEYK
-788 KVLTKLKSLIKRI
+788 KVLTNLKSLIKRI
-801 QSDGLDVKQEDLKK
+801 QSDGLDINQEDLKK
-815 IDNIEKLIEKLTIV
+815 IDNIEKLVEKLTIV
-829 SMWGSV
+829 SMLGSV

-841 LSIIGFKSMQLSGVA
+841 LSILGFKSMQLSAVA

-863 LSKIEINDDF
+863 LNGIEINNDF
-873 FDKLKNI
+873 FDRLKNI

-891 LAGAVIGKI
+891 LAGAVIGKL

-921 VIGAYNLAT
+921 VIGVYNLTT
-930 KGMDEALEQS
+930 KGMDEALKQTE
-940 KKVALL
+940 KVTRL
-946 IYMSGATLL
+946 IYLSGATLL
-955 LGAAIMMIPGIFT
+955 IGAAVMMIPGIFE
-968 NAVLFTLSL
+968 NSFLFTLSL

-1004 FIKLV
+1004 FINLII
-1009 VKSGLI
+1009 KSGLI
-1015 LAFGAAVNAFLPTGS
+1015 LAFGAMVNKFLPTGS
-1030 VLGFAFSLTLLISG
+1030 VIGFAFSLTLLITG
-1044 VITAYSIASN
+1044 VIGAYTIASN
-1054 MMEDT
+1054 MIEET
-1059 MSSAE
+1059 ISSAE

-1077 LLPTI
+1077 LIPTV
-1082 YMTKHPVMFAT
+1082 YMTKHPILFGT
-1093 ALWFAFELGVF
+1093 ALLFAFELGIF
-1104 VFLMKLAYSSGDFA
+1104 ILLMKLAYSGGDFA
-1118 ANYIGAKLGAKLG
+1118 ANYIAGKLGGKLD
-1131 VVQSTDKAID
+1131 VTQTTEKSID

-1161 AIMNIDGMFWSAIGF
+1161 KIMNIDGMFWSAIGF
-1176 TLTLGAFLLGI
+1176 TLTLGLFLGGI
-1187 SAAYWGANKM
+1187 SLAYYGASKI
-1197 LGGQKGMMIAHEFSN
+1197 LKGEKGLIMAHEFSN
-1212 LVALSAATLLVGGL
+1212 LVALSAATLLIGGL
-1226 FMMIPNMGVATVSFA
+1226 FMMIPNMAVATVSFA
-1241 GILCGFVAGITLAYG
+1241 GILGGFVAGITLAYG

-1278 VSSIALLNGGMLMMN
+1278 VSSIALLTGGMLMMN
-1293 YPDLGSYILQFL
+1293 YPDLDINILKFL
-1305 GLELLLVGG
+1305 ALEFSLVGG
-1314 TAVILGILSVVK
+1314 MAFILVMLSKVK
-1326 GKLKTGALALIGVIA
+1326 RNLKTGALALLGVIV
-1341 CVRLAGYAMME
+1341 CIGLSGYAMME
-1352 IMNLRKE
+1352 IVKLRDK
-1359 IGDDWGGIWAT
+1359 IGDDWGGIW
-1370 IGTTIAV
+1370 GTVFVTVTV
-1377 LIAFA
+1377 LGAFA
-1382 AGLRYLSAGTGGL
+1382 AGVIGLGYLSAGTGI

-1450 SIIWELKPFMNPL
+1450 SIVWELKPFMNPL
-1463 IDMLIVAASGT
+1463 LDMMIVAASGT
-1474 ITSLG
+1474 IASLG
-1479 YMMSKLSEGIQDYA
+1479 HMMSMLSEGIQDYA

-1516 FTDAAENIKTIIT
+1516 FTDAAENIRTIVTII
-1529 ILGGTILDTY
+1529 GGTILDIY
-1539 KENPDI
+1539 KENPTI

-1570 MGKMIDKIAEG
+1570 MGKMIAKIAEG
-1581 VKDMA
+1581 VKEMA
-1586 DLKIAIYK
+1586 ELKIPIYK
-1594 GTDKVGYRRLID
+1594 GTDKVGYRSLTET
-1606 DDFNSAAANI
+1606 DFNNAATNI
-1616 STIVTCLGYAI
+1616 STIVTCLGYAL

-1682 IPIYGSDG
+1682 IPIYGDDG

-1695 RPLDFKDFINAAFNT
+1695 RPLDFKDFINAALNT
-1710 QLIVSCLGNA
+1710 QLIVSCLGNSILA
-1720 IMSLGSNS
+1720 LKDNPN
-1728 KTAWMFEDQS
+1728 AEWMFEDQS
-1738 LVFKDGTCSRFSQIV
+1738 IVFKDGTCSRFSQIV

-1762 ISETAKGVKDVADL
+1762 MSETAKGVKDVADL
-1776 RIQKYDANGKLLK
+1776 RIQKYDSNGKLLK
-1789 GQYEKIPVE
+1789 GQYEKIPIE
-1798 SLRPKGAVYKNVT
+1798 SLRPGGTVYNNVT

-1822 SIYDAHSK
+1822 AIYDDPNNK
-1830 DWFEDAGW
+1830 VWFEDSGW
-1838 FSNDGSTSPF
+1838 FNHDGSTSPF
-1848 AKVKNCLS
+1848 AKVKNCLG
-1856 GLDKLVAA
+1856 GLDKLIAE

-1872 LDLKLDPIKMI
+1872 LDLKLDKTKMNN
-1883 ELSNIITVMISSV
+1883 LSAIISLMISSV

-1901 KATMNENQEE
+1901 KATMDENQEE
-1911 LNPFFEN
+1911 LRPFFED

-1991 ELSSIQE
+1991 ELSSIQT

-2038 LSDIPKEMVKGISE
+2038 LSDIPKEMVRGISE
-2052 TFVYLNTKNLSKN
+2052 TFVNLDSKGLSKN

-2071 MMEDYYS
+2071 MMVDYYN
-2078 GMKMLFDVYDEAP
+2078 GMKMLFDVYDKAP

-2100 INAVKGINVEISK
+2100 INAVKGINVEIAK
-2113 VKNTS
+2113 VKNIP
-2118 QFRIETQDVSKFTRS
+2118 QFRAETQDVSKFIRS

-2220 EVNVKQVQDTENSTM
+2220 EVNVKQVQDTENLNM

-2240 STPGQNSAERD
+2240 STGNGQNSAERD
-2251 ETPAGGNPLNSQT
+2251 ETQAGDNPLNSKT
-2264 QQSKE
+2264 PSNE

>member
-1 MVNLITINNF
+1 M
-11 YNKTILQ
+11 
-18 REELK
+18 
-23 FFPFNFYISKK
+23 P
-34 VINQIINMAKVSDKA
+34 KVSDKA
-49 VGRSKGGNLL
+49 VNRSKGGNLL
-59 PGGSI
+59 PSGQNTIS
-64 TGNLDEI
+64 GNLY
-71 IDDINNSIK
+71 DIVNSINDSMK
-80 NVEAGV
+80 NVEAGI
-86 DLIFHGNV
+86 DLIFNGNV

-100 SEFIDAF
+100 SEFINAF
-107 NKTRSQA
+107 NETKSQA

-126 GGQSISENT
+126 GGQTISKNT
-135 SYDNIKTNIQSFTKS
+135 NYSSIKTNIQSFTKKIQS
-150 ISENLDK
+150 SLDTIKNIQEIIDPGKGMKVISVN
-157 TNKILTSDGMQVIVT
+157 
-172 NFNEQKL
+172 
-179 KKEKPQNVEVKV
+179 
-191 PEIKPVINIPD
+191 NITD
-202 YSRQLD
+202 NSR
-208 VLRFIIEKS
+208 
-217 NKTASDNIIKVLT
+217 N
-230 TKNEIKEKPQ
+230 
-240 NVEVKVPEIKP
+240 
-251 VINIPDYSRQLDVLR
+251 
-266 FTIEK
+266 
-271 SNKTASDNIIKVLN
+271 
-285 SNTNNQTNP
+285 
-294 VDLNNLHIKIDDLN
+294 NNLQKIDDLN
-308 LSKESKDVL
+308 FGQDSLNVL

-330 KYEVKDQNIVKYLT
+330 KYEVKDQNIVQYLT

-351 KIDIDNL
+351 EIDIDKL

-363 KVNKLLTNDFLKLCN
+363 KVNKLLTNDFLSLCN
-378 TINSASIDSKK
+378 AINSASIDSKK
-389 NMSQLSSVVELM
+389 TMSQLSSVVELM

-409 IDKQKMKTLKKNLHS
+409 MDKQKMKTLKKNLRS
-424 IYWMTSKSN
+424 IYWMTTDSN
-433 ILTGLGITSKGI
+433 ILTGLGITSKGL
-445 ISAIIEN
+445 ISAIIKN

-467 IGALAKFIES
+467 VGALAKFIES
-477 LVSLGEDTNVDRT
+477 LVTLGENTNVDRT

-504 IYDVKGPIAYL
+504 IYDTKGPIAYL
-515 TLQIKELGD
+515 TLQVKELGD
-524 NILKDNVVGKNNS
+524 EIFKNNVVGKNNS
-537 SLSAIEDMIEDIS
+537 SIRAIEDMIEDIS
-550 TIGNHIKF
+550 TVGDNVKF
-558 KDVVYNQLL
+558 KDVAYTQLI
-567 ATYALGSAWIYMGIV
+567 ATYALGTTWLYRNIIKS
-582 KFLSKIDDTELKKLI
+582 LSKINTDKLKKLI
-597 GDNGKLAFVM
+597 GDNGKLSFIM

-613 SANEST
+613 SANESS

-651 VGVSDALVFLD
+651 VGISDALVFLD

-697 LGKIAVV
+697 LGKIAIV

-712 DKGKEGVSNMK
+712 DKGKEGVANMK

-737 NKKNPLIASKDDV
+737 NKKNPLTASKDDV

-771 VGGLFAV
+771 VGGLFAI

-801 QSDGLDVKQEDLKK
+801 QSDGLDINQEDLKK
-815 IDNIEKLIEKLTIV
+815 IDNIEKLVEKLTIV
-829 SMWGSV
+829 SMLGSV

-841 LSIIGFKSMQLSGVA
+841 LSILGFKSMQLSAVA

-863 LSKIEINDDF
+863 LNGIEINDEF
-873 FDKLKNI
+873 FDRLKNI

-891 LAGAVIGKI
+891 LTGAIIGKI

-930 KGMDEALEQS
+930 KGMDEALEQTE
-940 KKVALL
+940 KVARLVYL
-946 IYMSGATLL
+946 SGATLL
-955 LGAAIMMIPGIFT
+955 LGAAVMMIPGIFT

-991 SERIERTIEISDS
+991 SERIDKTVEISDS

-1030 VLGFAFSLTLLISG
+1030 VLGFAFSLTLLITG
-1044 VITAYSIASN
+1044 VIGAYTIASN

-1059 MSSAE
+1059 MSSAK

-1077 LLPTI
+1077 LLPTV
-1082 YMTKHPVMFAT
+1082 YMTKHPVLFAA
-1093 ALWFAFELGVF
+1093 ALLFALELGAF
-1104 VFLMKLAYSSGDFA
+1104 ILLMKLSYSGGDFI
-1118 ANYIGAKLGAKLG
+1118 ANMIGAKISAT
-1131 VVQSTDKAID
+1131 QTTDKAID

-1161 AIMNIDGMFWSAIGF
+1161 AIMNIDGMFSSAIGF
-1176 TLTLGAFLLGI
+1176 TLTLGTFLLGI
-1187 SAAYWGANKM
+1187 SLAYWSASKI

-1212 LVALSAATLLVGGL
+1212 LVVLSAATLLVGGL
-1226 FMMIPNMGVATVSFA
+1226 FMLIPNMKDATISFA
-1241 GILCGFVAGITLAYG
+1241 LTLGGFIAGITLAYG
-1256 FAGKIINEK
+1256 FAGRIINEK
-1265 TLFLGYALSALVL
+1265 TLFLGYALSVLVL
-1278 VSSIALLNGGMLMMN
+1278 VSSIALLTGGMLLMN
-1293 YPDLGSYILQFL
+1293 YPDLGSYIPQFL

-1314 TAVILGILSVVK
+1314 MSLILGILSIVK
-1326 GKLKTGALALIGVIA
+1326 GNLKTGALALLGVIV
-1341 CVRLAGYAMME
+1341 CIGLSGYAMME
-1352 IMNLRKE
+1352 IVKLRDK
-1359 IGDDWGGIWAT
+1359 IGGDWGGIWAT

-1377 LIAFA
+1377 LGAFA
-1382 AGLRYLSAGTGGL
+1382 AGVIGLGYLSAGTGI

-1450 SIIWELKPFMNPL
+1450 SIVWELKPFMNPL
-1463 IDMLIVAASGT
+1463 LDMMIVAASGT
-1474 ITSLG
+1474 IASLG
-1479 YMMSKLSEGIQDYA
+1479 HMMSMLSEGIQDYA

-1516 FTDAAENIKTIIT
+1516 FTDAAENIRTIVTII
-1529 ILGGTILDTY
+1529 GGTILDIY
-1539 KENPDI
+1539 KENPTI

-1570 MGKMIDKIAEG
+1570 MGKMIAKIAEG

-1594 GTDKVGYRRLID
+1594 GTDKVGYRRLTEP
-1606 DDFNSAAANI
+1606 DFKNAAENI
-1616 STIVTCLGYAI
+1616 SKIVTCLGYAI

-1657 VTGCTGLGKMISSI
+1657 VTGCTGLGKMISNI

-1682 IPIYGSDG
+1682 IPIYGADG

-1695 RPLDFKDFINAAFNT
+1695 RPLDFKDFINAALNT
-1710 QLIVSCLGNA
+1710 QLIVSCLGNS
-1720 IMSLGSNS
+1720 IMALGINPD
-1728 KTAWMFEDQS
+1728 TAWMFEDQS
-1738 LVFKDGTCSRFSQIV
+1738 VVFKDGTCSKFAQIV

-1776 RIQKYDANGKLLK
+1776 RVQKYDANGKLLK
-1789 GQYEKIPVE
+1789 GQYEKIPIE
-1798 SLRPKGAVYKNVT
+1798 SLGPGGTVYNNVI

-1822 SIYDAHSK
+1822 AIYDDPNHK
-1830 DWFEDAGW
+1830 DWFEDSGW
-1838 FSNDGSTSPF
+1838 FNHDGSTSPF

-1872 LDLKLDPIKMI
+1872 LDLKLDPLKMI

-1901 KATMNENQEE
+1901 KATMDENQKE
-1911 LNPFFEN
+1911 LKPFFED

-1940 VSSYSDILKLKSK
+1940 VSSYSDISKLKSK

-1966 VDAVLTQLPFSMSRA
+1966 VDAVLTQLPYSMSRA
-1981 IQKMPNIKDD
+1981 IQKMPNLKDD
-1991 ELSSIQE
+1991 EFSSIE
-1998 QFDIYTDILND
+1998 KQFDAYTGILND

-2025 KETKDNAASIVIS
+2025 KETKDNASSIVIS
-2038 LSDIPKEMVKGISE
+2038 LSDIPKEMVRGISE
-2052 TFVYLNTKNLSKN
+2052 TFVHLNTKGLAKN
-2065 ILMFGP
+2065 IMMFGP
-2071 MMEDYYS
+2071 MMVDYYN

-2118 QFRIETQDVSKFTRS
+2118 QFTTETQDVSKFIRS

-2220 EVNVKQVQDTENSTM
+2220 EVNVKQVQDMENSTM
-2235 QYSDT
+2235 QYSDNFT
-2240 STPGQNSAERD
+2240 GGGQNNAERD
-2251 ETPAGGNPLNSQT
+2251 ETPAGDNPLNSQT
-2264 QQSKE
+2264 QQPKK

>member
-1 MVNLITINNF
+1 
-11 YNKTILQ
+11 
-18 REELK
+18 
-23 FFPFNFYISKK
+23 
-34 VINQIINMAKVSDKA
+34 MAKISDES
-49 VGRSKGGNLL
+49 VRRSKGVNL
-59 PGGSI
+59 PGGIPQKANNSI
-64 TGNLDEI
+64 TGDLSSIIKEVSKNIIEHIDEI
-71 IDDINNSIK
+71 YS
-80 NVEAGV
+80 GV
-86 DLIFHGNV
+86 DLIFNGLL
-94 DSQKSF
+94 DPSQYKLSQSNMALMSF
-100 SEFIDAF
+100 I
-107 NKTRSQA
+107 
-114 SEEFMSMMGFVS
+114 S
-126 GGQSISENT
+126 GGQSISKDQ
-135 SYDNIKTNIQSFTKS
+135 SYSSKQTNIQQFAKS
-150 ISENLDK
+150 ISENLKK

-179 KKEKPQNVEVKV
+179 EKEK
-191 PEIKPVINIPD
+191 
-202 YSRQLD
+202 Y
-208 VLRFIIEKS
+208 KS
-217 NKTASDNIIKVLT
+217 N
-230 TKNEIKEKPQ
+230 
-240 NVEVKVPEIKP
+240 
-251 VINIPDYSRQLDVLR
+251 
-266 FTIEK
+266 
-271 SNKTASDNIIKVLN
+271 
-285 SNTNNQTNP
+285 NTNDNQVNP
-294 VDLNNLHIKIDDLN
+294 VDLNSLNIKIDDLN
-308 LSKESKDVL
+308 LGKDSL
-317 KDLSNALNSVAKV
+317 KALKTLSDALNSVAKV
-330 KYEVKDQNIVKYLT
+330 KYEIKDQNIVQYLT
-344 GIDKSIS
+344 GINKSIS
-351 KIDIDNL
+351 KIDIDKL

-363 KVNKLLTNDFLKLCN
+363 KVNKLLTNDFLGLCN

-389 NMSQLSSVVELM
+389 TMSQLSSVVELM

-409 IDKQKMKTLKKNLHS
+409 IDKQKMKTLKKNLRS
-424 IYWMTSKSN
+424 IYWMTTKSN
-433 ILTGLGITSKGI
+433 ILTGIGITSKGL

-467 IGALAKFIES
+467 VGALSKFIES

-504 IYDVKGPIAYL
+504 IYDTKGPIAYL
-515 TLQIKELGD
+515 TLQVKELGD
-524 NILKDNVVGKNNS
+524 EIFKNNVVGKNNS
-537 SLSAIEDMIEDIS
+537 SLRAIEDMVEDIS
-550 TIGNHIKF
+550 TIGNDVKF
-558 KDVVYNQLL
+558 KDVAYTQLI
-567 ATYALGSAWIYMGIV
+567 ATYALGTTWLYRNIIKS
-582 KFLSKIDDTELKKLI
+582 LSKINTDEVAKLI
-597 GDNGKLAFVM
+597 GYNGNLRFIM

-619 SKDIKSATKTLV
+619 SKDIKSATKTLI

-639 ANMISKVSKNGI
+639 ANIISKVSKNGI
-651 VGVSDALVFLD
+651 VGISDALVFLD

-697 LGKIAVV
+697 LGKIAIV

-737 NKKNPLIASKDDV
+737 NKKNPLTASKDDV

-756 QKIVESLTKLSILAA
+756 HKIVESLSKLSILAA
-771 VGGLFAV
+771 IGGLFAS
-778 KGQDGIREYK
+778 KGQDGIKGYK
-788 KVLTKLKSLIKRI
+788 KVLTKLKSLIKGI
-801 QSDGLDVKQEDLKK
+801 QSDGLDINQEDLKK

-829 SMWGSV
+829 SMLGSV

-841 LSIIGFKSMQLSGVA
+841 LSILGFKSMQLSAVA

-863 LSKIEINDDF
+863 LNGIEINDDF
-873 FDKLKNI
+873 FDRLKNI

-930 KGMDEALEQS
+930 KGMDEALKQTE
-940 KKVALL
+940 KVAQLVYL
-946 IYMSGATLL
+946 SGATLL
-955 LGAAIMMIPGIFT
+955 IGAAVMMIPGIFQ
-968 NAVLFTLSL
+968 NAMVFTISL

-1004 FIKLV
+1004 FIELV

-1015 LAFGAAVNAFLPTGS
+1015 LAFGAMVNKFLPTGS
-1030 VLGFAFSLTLLISG
+1030 VIGFAFSLTLLITG
-1044 VITAYSIASN
+1044 VIGAYTIASN
-1054 MMEDT
+1054 MMEET

-1077 LLPTI
+1077 LLPTV
-1082 YMTKHPVMFAT
+1082 YMTKNPILFGT
-1093 ALWFAFELGVF
+1093 ALLFAFELGVF
-1104 VFLMKLAYSSGDFA
+1104 IFLMKLAYSGGDFA
-1118 ANYIGAKLGAKLG
+1118 ANYIGGKLGGKLD
-1131 VVQSTDKAID
+1131 VTQTTEKAID

-1151 ISGAILLLGA
+1151 ISGAILMLGA
-1161 AIMNIDGMFWSAIGF
+1161 KIMNIDGMFSSALGF
-1176 TLTLGAFLLGI
+1176 TLTLGTFLLGI
-1187 SAAYWGANKM
+1187 SLAYYGANKI
-1197 LGGQKGMMIAHEFSN
+1197 LKGEKGLIMAHEFSN
-1212 LVALSAATLLVGGL
+1212 LVVLSAATLLVGGL
-1226 FMMIPNMGVATVSFA
+1226 FMLIPNMKDATISFA
-1241 GILCGFVAGITLAYG
+1241 WTLGGFIAGITLAYG
-1256 FAGKIINEK
+1256 FAGRIINEK

-1278 VSSIALLNGGMLMMN
+1278 VSSIALLTGGMLMMN

-1314 TAVILGILSVVK
+1314 MSLILGILSIVK
-1326 GKLKTGALALIGVIA
+1326 GNLKTGALALLGVIV
-1341 CVRLAGYAMME
+1341 CIGLSGYAMME
-1352 IMNLRKE
+1352 IVKLRDK
-1359 IGDDWGGIWAT
+1359 IGGDWGGIWAT

-1377 LIAFA
+1377 LGVFA
-1382 AGLRYLSAGTGGL
+1382 AGVIGLGYLSAGTGGI

-1450 SIIWELKPFMNPL
+1450 SMVWELKPFMNPL
-1463 IDMLIVAASGT
+1463 LDMMIVAASGT
-1474 ITSLG
+1474 IASLG
-1479 YMMSKLSEGIQDYA
+1479 HMMSMLSEGIQDYA

-1516 FTDAAENIKTIIT
+1516 FTDAAENIRTIVTII
-1529 ILGGTILDTY
+1529 GGTILDIY
-1539 KENPDI
+1539 KENPTI

-1570 MGKMIDKIAEG
+1570 MGKMIAKIAEG
-1581 VKDMA
+1581 VKEMA
-1586 DLKIAIYK
+1586 ELKIPIYK
-1594 GTDKVGYRRLID
+1594 GTDKVGYRSLTET
-1606 DDFNSAAANI
+1606 DFNNAATNI

-1682 IPIYGSDG
+1682 IPIYGDDG

-1695 RPLDFKDFINAAFNT
+1695 RPLDFKDFINAALNT
-1710 QLIVSCLGNA
+1710 QLIVSCLGNS
-1720 IMSLGSNS
+1720 IMALGSNP

-1738 LVFKDGTCSRFSQIV
+1738 VVFKDGTCSRFAQIV

-1762 ISETAKGVKDVADL
+1762 ISETAKGVKDAADL
-1776 RIQKYDANGKLLK
+1776 RIQKYDSNGKLLK
-1789 GQYEKIPVE
+1789 GQYEKIPIE
-1798 SLRPKGAVYKNVT
+1798 SLRPKGVVYNNVT

-1822 SIYDAHSK
+1822 AIYNAHSK
-1830 DWFEDAGW
+1830 DWFEDSGW
-1838 FSNDGSTSPF
+1838 FNHDGSTSPF
-1848 AKVKNCLS
+1848 AKVKNCLG

-1872 LDLKLDPIKMI
+1872 LDLKIDPLKMI
-1883 ELSNIITVMISSV
+1883 ELSSIISLMISSV

-1901 KATMNENQEE
+1901 KATMDENQEE
-1911 LNPFFEN
+1911 LRPFFED

-1933 TKLLNNI
+1933 TNLLNNI

-1991 ELSSIQE
+1991 ELSSIQT

-2025 KETKDNAASIVIS
+2025 KETKANAASIVIS
-2038 LSDIPKEMVKGISE
+2038 LSDIPKEMVRGISE
-2052 TFVYLNTKNLSKN
+2052 TFVNLDSKGLSKN

-2071 MMEDYYS
+2071 MMVDYYN
-2078 GMKMLFDVYDEAP
+2078 GMKMLFDVYDKAP

-2118 QFRIETQDVSKFTRS
+2118 QFRTETQDVSKFTRS

-2220 EVNVKQVQDTENSTM
+2220 EVNVKQVQDTENSNM

-2240 STPGQNSAERD
+2240 STGNGQNTAERD
-2251 ETPAGGNPLNSQT
+2251 ETQAGDNPLNSKT
-2264 QQSKE
+2264 QQSNE

>member
-1 MVNLITINNF
+1 M
-11 YNKTILQ
+11 
-18 REELK
+18 E
-23 FFPFNFYISKK
+23 
-34 VINQIINMAKVSDKA
+34 KVSDKA

-114 SEEFMSMMGFVS
+114 SEEFMSMMGYVS

-179 KKEKPQNVEVKV
+179 EKEK
-191 PEIKPVINIPD
+191 
-202 YSRQLD
+202 Y
-208 VLRFIIEKS
+208 KS
-217 NKTASDNIIKVLT
+217 N
-230 TKNEIKEKPQ
+230 
-240 NVEVKVPEIKP
+240 
-251 VINIPDYSRQLDVLR
+251 
-266 FTIEK
+266 
-271 SNKTASDNIIKVLN
+271 
-285 SNTNNQTNP
+285 NTNDNQVNP
-294 VDLNNLHIKIDDLN
+294 VDLNSINIKIDDLN
-308 LSKESKDVL
+308 LGQDSL
-317 KDLSNALNSVAKV
+317 KALENLSDALNSVSKV
-330 KYEVKDQNIVKYLT
+330 KYEVKDQNIVQYLT

-351 KIDIDNL
+351 KIDIDEL

-363 KVNKLLTNDFLKLCN
+363 KVNKLLTNDFLKLCKA
-378 TINSASIDSKK
+378 INSASIDSKK
-389 NMSQLSSVVELM
+389 TMSQLPSVVGLM

-409 IDKQKMKTLKKNLHS
+409 IDKQKMKTLKKNLRS
-424 IYWMTSKSN
+424 IYWMTTKSN
-433 ILTGLGITSKGI
+433 ILTGIGITSKGL

-467 IGALAKFIES
+467 VGALAKFIES

-504 IYDVKGPIAYL
+504 IYDTKGPIAYL
-515 TLQIKELGD
+515 TLQVKELGD
-524 NILKDNVVGKNNS
+524 EIFKNNVVGKNNS
-537 SLSAIEDMIEDIS
+537 SLRGIEDMIEDIS
-550 TIGNHIKF
+550 TIGNDVKF
-558 KDVVYNQLL
+558 KDVAYTQLI
-567 ATYALGSAWIYMGIV
+567 ATYALGTTWLYRNIIKS
-582 KFLSKIDDTELKKLI
+582 LSKINTDELAKLI
-597 GDNGKLAFVM
+597 GDNGNLRFIM

-619 SKDIKSATKTLV
+619 SKDIKSATKTLI

-639 ANMISKVSKNGI
+639 ANIISKVSKNGI
-651 VGVSDALVFLD
+651 VGISDALVFLD

-704 STIAGMFV
+704 STIAGIFV

-737 NKKNPLIASKDDV
+737 NKKNPLTASKDDV
-750 SKIESC
+750 YKIESC
-756 QKIVESLTKLSILAA
+756 QKIVESLGKLSILAA
-771 VGGLFAV
+771 IGGLFAI

-801 QSDGLDVKQEDLKK
+801 QSDGLDIKQEDLKK

-829 SMWGSV
+829 SMFGSV

-841 LSIIGFKSMQLSGVA
+841 LSILGFKSMQLSVIA

-863 LSKIEINDDF
+863 LNGIEINDDF
-873 FDKLKNI
+873 FDRLKNI

-891 LAGAVIGKI
+891 LVGAVIGKI

-930 KGMDEALEQS
+930 KGMDEALKQT
-940 KKVALL
+940 KNVALL
-946 IYMSGATLL
+946 VYLSGATLL
-955 LGAAIMMIPGIFT
+955 IGAAVMMIPGIFQ
-968 NAVLFTLSL
+968 NAMVFTISL

-1004 FIKLV
+1004 FIELV

-1015 LAFGAAVNAFLPTGS
+1015 LAFGAMVNKFLPTGS
-1030 VLGFAFSLTLLISG
+1030 VIGFAFSLTLLITG
-1044 VITAYSIASN
+1044 VIGAYTIASN
-1054 MMEDT
+1054 MMKET

-1077 LLPTI
+1077 LLPTV
-1082 YMTKHPVMFAT
+1082 YMTKHPILFAT
-1093 ALWFAFELGVF
+1093 ALLFALELGTF
-1104 VFLMKLAYSSGDFA
+1104 ILLMKLAYSGGDFL
-1118 ANYIGAKLGAKLG
+1118 ANMIGAKLGAKLG
-1131 VVQSTDKAID
+1131 VTQTTEKAID

-1161 AIMNIDGMFWSAIGF
+1161 KIMNIDGMFWSAIGF
-1176 TLTLGAFLLGI
+1176 TLTLGLFLGGI
-1187 SAAYWGANKM
+1187 SLAYYGANKI
-1197 LGGQKGMMIAHEFSN
+1197 LKGEKGLIMAHEFSN
-1212 LVALSAATLLVGGL
+1212 LVVLSAATLLVGGL
-1226 FMMIPNMGVATVSFA
+1226 FMLIPNMKDATISFA
-1241 GILCGFVAGITLAYG
+1241 WTLGGFITVITLAYG
-1256 FAGKIINEK
+1256 FAGRIINEK

-1278 VSSIALLNGGMLMMN
+1278 VSSIALLTGGMLMMN
-1293 YPDLGSYILQFL
+1293 YPDLDINILKFL

-1314 TAVILGILSVVK
+1314 MSLILGILSIVK
-1326 GKLKTGALALIGVIA
+1326 GNLKTGALALLGVIV
-1341 CVRLAGYAMME
+1341 CIGLSGYAMME
-1352 IMNLRKE
+1352 IVKLRDK
-1359 IGDDWGGIWAT
+1359 IGGDWGGIWAT

-1377 LIAFA
+1377 LSVFA
-1382 AGLRYLSAGTGGL
+1382 AGVIGLGYLSAGTGI

-1450 SIIWELKPFMNPL
+1450 SMIWELKPFMNPL
-1463 IDMLIVAASGT
+1463 LDMMIVAASGT
-1474 ITSLG
+1474 IASLG
-1479 YMMSKLSEGIQDYA
+1479 HMMSMLSEGIQDYA

-1516 FTDAAENIKTIIT
+1516 FTDAAENIRTIVTII
-1529 ILGGTILDTY
+1529 GGTILDIY
-1539 KENPDI
+1539 KENPTI

-1570 MGKMIDKIAEG
+1570 MGKMISKIAEG

-1586 DLKIAIYK
+1586 ELKIPIYK
-1594 GTDKVGYRRLID
+1594 GTDKVGYRNLTEP
-1606 DDFNSAAANI
+1606 DFKNAAKNI
-1616 STIVTCLGYAI
+1616 SKIVTTLGQAI

-1650 KTPFGRV
+1650 KTPFGRI

-1682 IPIYGSDG
+1682 IPIYGADG

-1695 RPLDFKDFINAAFNT
+1695 RPLGFKDFKNAAENT
-1710 QLIVSCLGNA
+1710 QRIVSCLGNSILA
-1720 IMSLGSNS
+1720 LKDNPN
-1728 KTAWMFEDQS
+1728 AEWMFEDQS
-1738 LVFKDGTCSRFSQIV
+1738 IVFKDGTCSRFSQIV

-1776 RIQKYDANGKLLK
+1776 RIQKYDSNGKLLK
-1789 GQYEKIPVE
+1789 GQYEKIPIE
-1798 SLRPKGAVYKNVT
+1798 SLRPNGTVYNNVT

-1822 SIYDAHSK
+1822 AIYNNPDNK
-1830 DWFEDAGW
+1830 DWFVDSGW
-1838 FSNDGSTSPF
+1838 FNHDGSTSPF

-1856 GLDKLVAA
+1856 GLDKLVAE

-1872 LDLKLDPIKMI
+1872 LDLKLDKTKMNN
-1883 ELSNIITVMISSV
+1883 LSAIISLMISSV
-1896 PDAVM
+1896 PNAVM
-1901 KATMNENQEE
+1901 KATMDENQEE
-1911 LNPFFEN
+1911 LKPFFED
-1918 AEDNIKKISSSYSSY
+1918 AKDNIKKISSSYSSY

-1981 IQKMPNIKDD
+1981 IQKMPNLKDD
-1991 ELSSIQE
+1991 EFSSIQK

-2025 KETKDNAASIVIS
+2025 KETKANAASIVIS
-2038 LSDIPKEMVKGISE
+2038 LSDIPKEMVRGISE

-2071 MMEDYYS
+2071 MMVDYYN
-2078 GMKMLFDVYDEAP
+2078 GMKMLFDVYDKAP

-2118 QFRIETQDVSKFTRS
+2118 QFRTETQDVSKFTRS

-2220 EVNVKQVQDTENSTM
+2220 EVNVKQVQDTENSNM

-2240 STPGQNSAERD
+2240 STGNGQNTAERD
-2251 ETPAGGNPLNSQT
+2251 ETQAGDNPLNSKT
-2264 QQSKE
+2264 QSTE

>member
-1 MVNLITINNF
+1 
-11 YNKTILQ
+11 
-18 REELK
+18 
-23 FFPFNFYISKK
+23 
-34 VINQIINMAKVSDKA
+34 MAKVSDES
-49 VGRSKGGNLL
+49 VRRSKGVNL
-59 PGGSI
+59 PGGIPQKDNNSI
-64 TGNLDEI
+64 TGDLSSI
-71 IDDINNSIK
+71 IENVAKDINK
-80 NVEAGV
+80 NIDKIYSG
-86 DLIFHGNV
+86 
-94 DSQKSF
+94 
-100 SEFIDAF
+100 IDAIF
-107 NKTRSQA
+107 DGLVDPSQLLL
-114 SEEFMSMMGFVS
+114 SESDKSLMSFVS
-126 GGQSISENT
+126 GGQSISKNQ
-135 SYDNIKTNIQSFTKS
+135 SYSSKQTNIQQFAKS
-150 ISENLDK
+150 ISENIK
-157 TNKILTSDGMQVIVT
+157 NTNKILTSDGMQVIVT

-179 KKEKPQNVEVKV
+179 EKEK
-191 PEIKPVINIPD
+191 
-202 YSRQLD
+202 Y
-208 VLRFIIEKS
+208 KS
-217 NKTASDNIIKVLT
+217 N
-230 TKNEIKEKPQ
+230 
-240 NVEVKVPEIKP
+240 
-251 VINIPDYSRQLDVLR
+251 
-266 FTIEK
+266 
-271 SNKTASDNIIKVLN
+271 
-285 SNTNNQTNP
+285 NTNDNQVNP
-294 VDLNNLHIKIDDLN
+294 VDLNSLNIKIDDLN
-308 LSKESKDVL
+308 LGQDSLEAL
-317 KDLSNALNSVAKV
+317 KNLSDALNSVSKV
-330 KYEVKDQNIVKYLT
+330 KYEVKDQNIVQYLT

-351 KIDIDNL
+351 KIDIDEL

-363 KVNKLLTNDFLKLCN
+363 KVNKLLTNDFLSLCN
-378 TINSASIDSKK
+378 AINSASIDSKK
-389 NMSQLSSVVELM
+389 TMSQLSSVVELM

-409 IDKQKMKTLKKNLHS
+409 IDKQKMKTLKKNLRS
-424 IYWMTSKSN
+424 IYWMTTKSN
-433 ILTGLGITSKGI
+433 ILTGIGITSKGL

-467 IGALAKFIES
+467 VGALAKFIES

-504 IYDVKGPIAYL
+504 IYDTKGPIAYL
-515 TLQIKELGD
+515 TLQVKELGD
-524 NILKDNVVGKNNS
+524 EIFKNNVVGKNNS
-537 SLSAIEDMIEDIS
+537 SLRAIEDMIEDIS
-550 TIGNHIKF
+550 TVGNNIKF
-558 KDVVYNQLL
+558 KDVAYTQLL
-567 ATYALGSAWIYMGIV
+567 ATYALGTTWLYIAIV
-582 KFLSKIDDTELKKLI
+582 KSLSKINDNSLINLI
-597 GDNGKLAFVM
+597 GDNGKLSFIM

-619 SKDIKSATKTLV
+619 SKDIKSATKTLI

-651 VGVSDALVFLD
+651 VGISDALVFLD

-737 NKKNPLIASKDDV
+737 NKKNPLTASKDDV

-756 QKIVESLTKLSILAA
+756 QKIVESLSKLSILAA
-771 VGGLFAV
+771 IGGLFAS
-778 KGQDGIREYK
+778 KGQDGIKEYK
-788 KVLTKLKSLIKRI
+788 KVLTNLKSLIKRI
-801 QSDGLDVKQEDLKK
+801 KSDGLDINQEDLKK
-815 IDNIEKLIEKLTIV
+815 IDNIEKLVEKLTIV
-829 SMWGSV
+829 SMLGSV

-841 LSIIGFKSMQLSGVA
+841 LSILGFKSMQLSAVA

-863 LSKIEINDDF
+863 LNGIEINDDF
-873 FDKLKNI
+873 FDRLKNI

-930 KGMDEALEQS
+930 KGMDEALKQT
-940 KKVALL
+940 KNVARLVYL
-946 IYMSGATLL
+946 SGATLL
-955 LGAAIMMIPGIFT
+955 IGAAVMMIPGIFQ

-1004 FIKLV
+1004 FIKLI

-1015 LAFGAAVNAFLPTGS
+1015 LAFGAMVNKFLPTGS
-1030 VLGFAFSLTLLISG
+1030 VIGFAFSLTLLITG
-1044 VITAYSIASN
+1044 VIGAYTIASN
-1054 MMEDT
+1054 MIEET
-1059 MSSAE
+1059 ISSAE

-1077 LLPTI
+1077 LLPTV
-1082 YMTKHPVMFAT
+1082 YMTKNPILFGT
-1093 ALWFAFELGVF
+1093 ALLFAFELGIF
-1104 VFLMKLAYSSGDFA
+1104 ILLMKLAYSGGDFA
-1118 ANYIGAKLGAKLG
+1118 ANYISGKLGGKLG
-1131 VVQSTDKAID
+1131 VTQTTEKAID
-1141 DAKNFAILVG
+1141 DAKQFAILVG

-1161 AIMNIDGMFWSAIGF
+1161 AIMNIDGMFLSALGF
-1176 TLTLGAFLLGI
+1176 TLTLGLFLVGI
-1187 SAAYWGANKM
+1187 SAAYWGASKI

-1212 LVALSAATLLVGGL
+1212 LVVLSAATLLVGGL
-1226 FMMIPNMGVATVSFA
+1226 FMLIPNMKDATISFA
-1241 GILCGFVAGITLAYG
+1241 LTLGGFIAGITLAYG
-1256 FAGKIINEK
+1256 FAGRIINEK

-1278 VSSIALLNGGMLMMN
+1278 VSSIALLTGGMLLMN

-1314 TAVILGILSVVK
+1314 MSLILGILSTVK

-1341 CVRLAGYAMME
+1341 CVGLSGYAMME
-1352 IMNLRKE
+1352 IVKLRDK
-1359 IGDDWGGIWAT
+1359 IGGDWGGIWAT
-1370 IGTTIAV
+1370 IGTTVAV
-1377 LIAFA
+1377 LGVFA
-1382 AGLRYLSAGTGGL
+1382 IGVIGLGQLSLAGGGL
-1395 GALALAAGEAALAGI
+1395 GGLGLAAGEAALAGI

-1430 ASKLERVD
+1430 ASKLERID

-1450 SIIWELKPFMNPL
+1450 SIVWELKPFMNPL
-1463 IDMLIVAASGT
+1463 LDMMIVAASGT
-1474 ITSLG
+1474 IASLG
-1479 YMMSKLSEGIQDYA
+1479 HMMSLLSEGIQDYA

-1516 FTDAAENIKTIIT
+1516 FTDAAENIRTIVTII
-1529 ILGGTILDTY
+1529 GGTILDIY
-1539 KENPDI
+1539 KENPTI
-1545 FSNGMLGDFLG
+1545 FSNGMFGDFLG

-1570 MGKMIDKIAEG
+1570 MGKMIAKIAEG
-1581 VKDMA
+1581 VKEMA
-1586 DLKIAIYK
+1586 ELKIPIYK
-1594 GTDKVGYRRLID
+1594 GTEKVGYRNLTET
-1606 DDFNSAAANI
+1606 DFNNAATNI

-1650 KTPFGRV
+1650 KTPFGRI

-1682 IPIYGSDG
+1682 IPIYGADG

-1695 RPLDFKDFINAAFNT
+1695 RPLGFNDFKAAATNT
-1710 QLIVSCLGNA
+1710 QKIVSCLGNSILA
-1720 IMSLGSNS
+1720 LKDNPN
-1728 KTAWMFEDQS
+1728 AEWMFEDQS
-1738 LVFKDGTCSRFSQIV
+1738 IVFKDGTCSRFSQIV
-1753 TALKGIGSL
+1753 TALRGIGSL
-1762 ISETAKGVKDVADL
+1762 ISDTAKGVKDVADL
-1776 RIQKYDANGKLLK
+1776 RVQKYDSNGKLLK
-1789 GQYEKIPVE
+1789 GQYEKIPIE
-1798 SLRPKGAVYKNVT
+1798 SLRPNGTVYNNVT

-1822 SIYDAHSK
+1822 AIYNEHDK
-1830 DWFEDAGW
+1830 TWFEDSGW
-1838 FSNDGSTSPF
+1838 FNHDGSTSTF

-1856 GLDKLVAA
+1856 GLDKLIAE

-1872 LDLKLDPIKMI
+1872 LDLKLDKTKMNN
-1883 ELSNIITVMISSV
+1883 LSAIISLMISSV

-1901 KATMNENQEE
+1901 KATMDENQEE
-1911 LNPFFEN
+1911 LKPFFED

-1991 ELSSIQE
+1991 ELSSIQT

-2038 LSDIPKEMVKGISE
+2038 LSDIPKEMVRGISE
-2052 TFVYLNTKNLSKN
+2052 TFVNLDSKGLSKN
-2065 ILMFGP
+2065 ILTFGP
-2071 MMEDYYS
+2071 MMEDYYN
-2078 GMKMLFDVYDEAP
+2078 GMEMLFEVYDKAP

-2100 INAVKGINVEISK
+2100 INAVKGINVEIAK
-2113 VKNTS
+2113 VKNIP
-2118 QFRIETQDVSKFTRS
+2118 QFRAETQDVSKFIRS

-2220 EVNVKQVQDTENSTM
+2220 EVNVKQVQDTENSNM

-2240 STPGQNSAERD
+2240 SIGNGQNSAERD
-2251 ETPAGGNPLNSQT
+2251 ETQAGDNPLNSKT
-2264 QQSKE
+2264 PSSE

>member
-1 MVNLITINNF
+1 MT
-11 YNKTILQ
+11 
-18 REELK
+18 
-23 FFPFNFYISKK
+23 
-34 VINQIINMAKVSDKA
+34 KVSDEA

-59 PGGSI
+59 PGGIPQKENNSI
-64 TGNLDEI
+64 TGELSSIVEEVSKDIIKHIDEVY
-71 IDDINNSIK
+71 S
-80 NVEAGV
+80 GV
-86 DLIFHGNV
+86 DLIFNGLL
-94 DSQKSF
+94 DPSQYKLSQSDMALMSF
-100 SEFIDAF
+100 I
-107 NKTRSQA
+107 
-114 SEEFMSMMGFVS
+114 S
-126 GGQSISENT
+126 GGQSISKDQ
-135 SYDNIKTNIQSFTKS
+135 SYSSRQTNIEQFAKS
-150 ISENLDK
+150 ISENLNK

-179 KKEKPQNVEVKV
+179 EKEK
-191 PEIKPVINIPD
+191 
-202 YSRQLD
+202 Y
-208 VLRFIIEKS
+208 KS
-217 NKTASDNIIKVLT
+217 N
-230 TKNEIKEKPQ
+230 
-240 NVEVKVPEIKP
+240 
-251 VINIPDYSRQLDVLR
+251 
-266 FTIEK
+266 
-271 SNKTASDNIIKVLN
+271 
-285 SNTNNQTNP
+285 NTNDNQVNP
-294 VDLNNLHIKIDDLN
+294 VDLNSLNIKIDNLN
-308 LSKESKDVL
+308 FGQDSLNVL
-317 KDLSNALNSVAKV
+317 RDLSNALNSVAKV
-330 KYEVKDQNIVKYLT
+330 KYEVKDQNIVQYLT

-389 NMSQLSSVVELM
+389 TMSQLSNVVELM

-409 IDKQKMKTLKKNLHS
+409 IDKQKMKTLKKNLRS
-424 IYWMTSKSN
+424 IYWMTTKSN
-433 ILTGLGITSKGI
+433 ILTGIGITSKGL

-452 IVARSKE
+452 IIARSKE

-467 IGALAKFIES
+467 VGALAKFIES

-504 IYDVKGPIAYL
+504 IYDTKGPIAYL
-515 TLQIKELGD
+515 TLQVKELGD
-524 NILKDNVVGKNNS
+524 NIFKDNVVGKNNS

-550 TIGNHIKF
+550 TIGNRIKF
-558 KDVVYNQLL
+558 KDVVYTQLL
-567 ATYALGSAWIYMGIV
+567 ATYALGSVWLYMSIV
-582 KFLSKIDDTELKKLI
+582 KSLSKIDDTELKKLI
-597 GDNGKLAFVM
+597 SDNGKLAFVM

-651 VGVSDALVFLD
+651 VGISDALVFLD

-687 MKNCEDVILS
+687 MKNCENVILS
-697 LGKIAVV
+697 LGKIAIV

-737 NKKNPLIASKDDV
+737 NKKNPLTASKDDV

-756 QKIVESLTKLSILAA
+756 QKIVESLSKLSILTAI
-771 VGGLFAV
+771 GGLFAS
-778 KGQDGIREYK
+778 KGQDGIKEYK
-788 KVLTKLKSLIKRI
+788 KVLTKLKRLIKGI
-801 QSDGLDVKQEDLKK
+801 QSDGFDVKQEDIKK

-835 MGITAP
+835 MSITAP
-841 LSIIGFKSMQLSGVA
+841 LSIIGFKSMQLSAVA
-856 VGKMIDT
+856 VGKMIDA
-863 LSKIEINDDF
+863 LNGIQIDDDF
-873 FDKLKNI
+873 FDRLKNI

-891 LAGAVIGKI
+891 LVGAVIGKI

-930 KGMDEALEQS
+930 KGMDEALEQT

-1030 VLGFAFSLTLLISG
+1030 VIGFAFSLTLLITG
-1044 VITAYSIASN
+1044 VIGAYTIASN

-1064 EFAWLIGIAGLTL
+1064 EFAWLIGIGGLTL
-1077 LLPTI
+1077 LLPTV
-1082 YMTKHPVMFAT
+1082 YMTKHPMLFAT
-1093 ALWFAFELGVF
+1093 ALLFAFDLGVF
-1104 VFLMKLAYSSGDFA
+1104 ILLMKLAYSGGDFI
-1118 ANYIGAKLGAKLG
+1118 ANKIGVKLGI
-1131 VVQSTDKAID
+1131 VQSTDKSID

-1161 AIMNIDGMFWSAIGF
+1161 KIMNIDGMFWSAIGF
-1176 TLTLGAFLLGI
+1176 TLTLGTFLLGI
-1187 SAAYWGANKM
+1187 SLAYYGANKI
-1197 LGGQKGMMIAHEFSN
+1197 LKGEKGLIIAHEFSN
-1212 LVALSAATLLVGGL
+1212 LVALSAATLLIGGL
-1226 FMMIPNMGVATVSFA
+1226 FMMIPNMEDATKSFVWTL
-1241 GILCGFVAGITLAYG
+1241 GGFIAGITLAYG
-1256 FAGKIINEK
+1256 FAGRIINEK

-1278 VSSIALLNGGMLMMN
+1278 VSSIALLTGGMLMMN
-1293 YPDLGSYILQFL
+1293 YPDLDVNILKFL
-1305 GLELLLVGG
+1305 VLELLLVGG
-1314 TAVILGILSVVK
+1314 TAVILGVLSKVK

-1341 CVRLAGYAMME
+1341 CVGLAGYAMME

-1359 IGDDWGGIWAT
+1359 IGNDWGGIWGTVFVTVTVLFAFT
-1370 IGTTIAV
+1370 SGVIG
-1377 LIAFA
+1377 L
-1382 AGLRYLSAGTGGL
+1382 GYLSAGTGGL
-1395 GALALAAGEAALAGI
+1395 GALALAAGEAALVGI

-1423 IIKVMDM
+1423 IINVMDM

-1463 IDMLIVAASGT
+1463 LDMMIVTASGT

-1501 EGGKIVGRRNLTDAD
+1501 EGGKIIGRRNLTDAD

-1545 FSNGMLGDFLG
+1545 FSNGMLGNFLG

-1570 MGKMIDKIAEG
+1570 MGKMISKIAEG
-1581 VKDMA
+1581 VKDTA
-1586 DLKIAIYK
+1586 ELKIPIYR
-1594 GTDKVGYRRLID
+1594 GTDKVGYRRLTEP
-1606 DDFNSAAANI
+1606 DFSNAAENI
-1616 STIVTCLGYAI
+1616 SKIVTTLGYAL

-1650 KTPFGRV
+1650 KTPFGRI

-1682 IPIYGSDG
+1682 IPIYGADG

-1695 RPLDFKDFINAAFNT
+1695 RPLDFKDFENAATNT
-1710 QLIVSCLGNA
+1710 QHIVSCLGNSILA
-1720 IMSLGSNS
+1720 LKDNPNA
-1728 KTAWMFEDQS
+1728 AWMFEDQS
-1738 LVFKDGTCSRFSQIV
+1738 IVFKDGTCSRFSQIV

-1776 RIQKYDANGKLLK
+1776 RIQKYDSNGKLLK
-1789 GQYEKIPVE
+1789 GQYEKIPIE
-1798 SLRPKGAVYKNVT
+1798 SLRPGGTVYNNVT

-1822 SIYDAHSK
+1822 AIYNDPHNK
-1830 DWFEDAGW
+1830 VWFEDSGW
-1838 FSNDGSTSPF
+1838 FNHDGSTSPF
-1848 AKVKNCLS
+1848 AKVKNCLG
-1856 GLDKLVAA
+1856 GLDKLIAE
-1864 NVKSIKSI
+1864 NIKSIKSI
-1872 LDLKLDPIKMI
+1872 LDLKLDKSKMNN
-1883 ELSNIITVMISSV
+1883 LSAIISLMISSV
-1896 PDAVM
+1896 PDAVI
-1901 KATMNENQEE
+1901 KATMDENQED
-1911 LNPFFEN
+1911 LKPFFED
-1918 AEDNIKKISSSYSSY
+1918 AKDNIKKISSSYSSY

-1940 VSSYSDILKLKSK
+1940 VSSYMDILNLKSK
-1953 FGKEDDIHGLNKI
+1953 FGKEDDIYGLNKI
-1966 VDAVLTQLPFSMSRA
+1966 VDAVLIQLPFSMSRA

-1991 ELSSIQE
+1991 ELSSIQS

-2038 LSDIPKEMVKGISE
+2038 LSDIPKEMVRGISE
-2052 TFVYLNTKNLSKN
+2052 IFVYLNTKNLSKN

-2071 MMEDYYS
+2071 MMEDYYN

-2091 KDTSKYDNV
+2091 NDTSKYDNV

-2118 QFRIETQDVSKFTRS
+2118 QFRTETQDVSKFIRS

-2240 STPGQNSAERD
+2240 STPGQNGAERD
-2251 ETPAGGNPLNSQT
+2251 ETPAGDNPLNGQT
-2264 QQSKE
+2264 PQSKE

>member
-1 MVNLITINNF
+1 
-11 YNKTILQ
+11 
-18 REELK
+18 
-23 FFPFNFYISKK
+23 
-34 VINQIINMAKVSDKA
+34 MAKISDES
-49 VGRSKGGNLL
+49 VRRSKGVNL
-59 PGGSI
+59 PGGIPQKANNSI
-64 TGNLDEI
+64 TGDLSSI
-71 IDDINNSIK
+71 IENVAKDINNHIDKIYS
-80 NVEAGV
+80 G
-86 DLIFHGNV
+86 
-94 DSQKSF
+94 
-100 SEFIDAF
+100 IDAIF
-107 NKTRSQA
+107 DGLVDPSQLLL
-114 SEEFMSMMGFVS
+114 SESDKSLMSFVS
-126 GGQSISENT
+126 GGQSISKNQ
-135 SYDNIKTNIQSFTKS
+135 SYSSKQTNIQQFAKS
-150 ISENLDK
+150 ISENIK
-157 TNKILTSDGMQVIVT
+157 NTNKILTSDGMQVIVT

-179 KKEKPQNVEVKV
+179 EKEK
-191 PEIKPVINIPD
+191 
-202 YSRQLD
+202 Y
-208 VLRFIIEKS
+208 KS
-217 NKTASDNIIKVLT
+217 N
-230 TKNEIKEKPQ
+230 
-240 NVEVKVPEIKP
+240 
-251 VINIPDYSRQLDVLR
+251 
-266 FTIEK
+266 
-271 SNKTASDNIIKVLN
+271 
-285 SNTNNQTNP
+285 NTNDNQVNP
-294 VDLNNLHIKIDDLN
+294 VDLNSLNIKIDDLN
-308 LSKESKDVL
+308 LGKDSLEAL
-317 KDLSNALNSVAKV
+317 KTLSDALNSVSKV
-330 KYEVKDQNIVKYLT
+330 KYEVKDQNIVQYLT

-351 KIDIDNL
+351 KIDIDKL

-363 KVNKLLTNDFLKLCN
+363 KVNKLLTNDFIGLCN
-378 TINSASIDSKK
+378 AINSASIDSKK
-389 NMSQLSSVVELM
+389 TMSQLSSVVELM

-409 IDKQKMKTLKKNLHS
+409 IDKQKMKTLKKNLRS
-424 IYWMTSKSN
+424 IYWMTTKSN
-433 ILTGLGITSKGI
+433 ILTGIGITSKGL

-459 AGQGGFKS
+459 AGHGGFKS
-467 IGALAKFIES
+467 VGALSKFIES

-504 IYDVKGPIAYL
+504 IYDTKGPIAYL

-524 NILKDNVVGKNNS
+524 EIFKNNVVGKNNS
-537 SLSAIEDMIEDIS
+537 SLRAIEDMIEDIS
-550 TIGNHIKF
+550 TIGNDVKF
-558 KDVVYNQLL
+558 KDVAYTQLI
-567 ATYALGSAWIYMGIV
+567 ATYALGTTWLYRNIIKS
-582 KFLSKIDDTELKKLI
+582 LSKINTDELAKLI
-597 GDNGKLAFVM
+597 GDNGKLSFIM

-613 SANEST
+613 SANKST
-619 SKDIKSATKTLV
+619 SKDIKSATKTLI

-639 ANMISKVSKNGI
+639 ANTMSKISKNGI
-651 VGVSDALVFLD
+651 VCISDALVFLD

-697 LGKIAVV
+697 LGKIAIV

-737 NKKNPLIASKDDV
+737 NKKNPLTASKDDV

-756 QKIVESLTKLSILAA
+756 QKIVESLSKLSILAA
-771 VGGLFAV
+771 IGGLFAI
-778 KGQDGIREYK
+778 KGQDGIRGYK
-788 KVLTKLKSLIKRI
+788 KVLTKLKSLIKGI
-801 QSDGLDVKQEDLKK
+801 QSDGLDIKQEDLKK

-829 SMWGSV
+829 SMLGSV

-841 LSIIGFKSMQLSGVA
+841 LSILGFKSMQLSAVA

-863 LSKIEINDDF
+863 LNGIEINDDF
-873 FDKLKNI
+873 FDRLKNI

-921 VIGAYNLAT
+921 VIGAYNLTT
-930 KGMDEALEQS
+930 KGMDEALKQT
-940 KKVALL
+940 KNVARLVYL
-946 IYMSGATLL
+946 SGATLL
-955 LGAAIMMIPGIFT
+955 FGAAIMMIPGIFQ
-968 NAVLFTLSL
+968 NAMVFTISL

-1004 FIKLV
+1004 FIKLI

-1015 LAFGAAVNAFLPTGS
+1015 LAFGAMVNKFLPTGS
-1030 VLGFAFSLTLLISG
+1030 VIGFAFSLTILITG
-1044 VITAYSIASN
+1044 VIGAYTIASN
-1054 MMEDT
+1054 MMEET

-1077 LLPTI
+1077 LLPTV
-1082 YMTKHPVMFAT
+1082 YMTKHPILFAT
-1093 ALWFAFELGVF
+1093 ALLFALELGTF
-1104 VFLMKLAYSSGDFA
+1104 ILLMKLAYAGGDFI
-1118 ANYIGAKLGAKLG
+1118 ANMIGAKLG
-1131 VVQSTDKAID
+1131 VSQTTDKSID
-1141 DAKNFAILVG
+1141 DAKQFAILVG

-1161 AIMNIDGMFWSAIGF
+1161 AIMNIDGMFLSALGF
-1176 TLTLGAFLLGI
+1176 TLTLGLFLVGI
-1187 SAAYWGANKM
+1187 SAAYWGASKI

-1212 LVALSAATLLVGGL
+1212 LVVLSAATLLVGGL
-1226 FMMIPNMGVATVSFA
+1226 FMLIPNMKDATISFA
-1241 GILCGFVAGITLAYG
+1241 WTLGGFIAGITLAYG

-1278 VSSIALLNGGMLMMN
+1278 VSSIALLTGGMLMMN

-1314 TAVILGILSVVK
+1314 MSLILGILSIVK
-1326 GKLKTGALALIGVIA
+1326 GNLKTGALALLGVIV
-1341 CVRLAGYAMME
+1341 CIGLSGYAMME
-1352 IMNLRKE
+1352 IVKLRDK
-1359 IGDDWGGIWAT
+1359 IGGDWGGIWAT

-1377 LIAFA
+1377 LGVFA
-1382 AGLRYLSAGTGGL
+1382 AGVIGLGYLSAGTGIG
-1395 GALALAAGEAALAGI
+1395 GLALAAGEAALAGI

-1450 SIIWELKPFMNPL
+1450 SIVWELKPFMNPL
-1463 IDMLIVAASGT
+1463 LDMMIVAASGT
-1474 ITSLG
+1474 IASLG
-1479 YMMSKLSEGIQDYA
+1479 HMMSMLSEGIQDYA

-1516 FTDAAENIKTIIT
+1516 FTDAAENIRTIVTII
-1529 ILGGTILDTY
+1529 GGTILDIY
-1539 KENPDI
+1539 KENPTI

-1570 MGKMIDKIAEG
+1570 MGKMIAKIAEG
-1581 VKDMA
+1581 VKEMA
-1586 DLKIAIYK
+1586 ELKIPIYK
-1594 GTDKVGYRRLID
+1594 GTDKVGYRNLTET
-1606 DDFNSAAANI
+1606 DFNNAATNI
-1616 STIVTCLGYAI
+1616 STIVTCLGYAL

-1650 KTPFGRV
+1650 KTPFGRI

-1682 IPIYGSDG
+1682 IPIYGADG

-1695 RPLDFKDFINAAFNT
+1695 RPLGFKDFKNAAENT
-1710 QLIVSCLGNA
+1710 QLIVSCLGNS
-1720 IMSLGSNS
+1720 IMALGSNP

-1738 LVFKDGTCSRFSQIV
+1738 IVFKDGTCSKFSQIV

-1776 RIQKYDANGKLLK
+1776 RIQKYDSNGKLLK
-1789 GQYEKIPVE
+1789 GQYEKIPIE
-1798 SLRPKGAVYKNVT
+1798 SLRPGGTVYNNVT

-1822 SIYDAHSK
+1822 AIYDDPHNK
-1830 DWFEDAGW
+1830 VWFEDSGW
-1838 FSNDGSTSPF
+1838 FNHDGSTSPF
-1848 AKVKNCLS
+1848 AKVKNCLG
-1856 GLDKLVAA
+1856 GLDKLIAA

-1872 LDLKLDPIKMI
+1872 LDLKLDKTKMNN
-1883 ELSNIITVMISSV
+1883 LSAIISLMISSV
-1896 PDAVM
+1896 PDAVI
-1901 KATMNENQEE
+1901 KATMDENQEE
-1911 LNPFFEN
+1911 LKPFFED
-1918 AEDNIKKISSSYSSY
+1918 AKDNIKKISSSYSSY

-1940 VSSYSDILKLKSK
+1940 VSSYGDILKLKSK

-1981 IQKMPNIKDD
+1981 IQKMPNLKDN
-1991 ELSSIQE
+1991 EFSYIQK

-2025 KETKDNAASIVIS
+2025 KETKANAASIVIS
-2038 LSDIPKEMVKGISE
+2038 LSDIPKEMVRGISE

-2071 MMEDYYS
+2071 MMVDYYN
-2078 GMKMLFDVYDEAP
+2078 GMKMLFEVYDKAP

-2118 QFRIETQDVSKFTRS
+2118 QFRTETQDVSKFTRS

-2155 ARRLG
+2155 GRRLG

-2220 EVNVKQVQDTENSTM
+2220 EVNVKQVQDTENSNM

-2240 STPGQNSAERD
+2240 STGNGQNSAERD

-2264 QQSKE
+2264 QQSSE

>member
-1 MVNLITINNF
+1 
-11 YNKTILQ
+11 
-18 REELK
+18 
-23 FFPFNFYISKK
+23 
-34 VINQIINMAKVSDKA
+34 MAKVSDKA
-49 VGRSKGGNLL
+49 VDRSKGGNLL

-64 TGNLDEI
+64 TGNLYEI
-71 IDDINNSIK
+71 VDDINDSMK
-80 NVEAGV
+80 NVEAGI
-86 DLIFHGNV
+86 DLIFSGNV

-100 SEFIDAF
+100 SEFINAF

-126 GGQSISENT
+126 GGQNISENT
-135 SYDNIKTNIQSFTKS
+135 NYGSIKTNIQSFTKKIQS
-150 ISENLDK
+150 SLDTMENIQ
-157 TNKILTSDGMQVIVT
+157 KIIDPG
-172 NFNEQKL
+172 KG
-179 KKEKPQNVEVKV
+179 
-191 PEIKPVINIPD
+191 
-202 YSRQLD
+202 
-208 VLRFIIEKS
+208 
-217 NKTASDNIIKVLT
+217 IKVISV
-230 TKNEIKEKPQ
+230 N
-240 NVEVKVPEIKP
+240 NVTDNSRNNDNVKL
-251 VINIPDYSRQLDVLR
+251 S
-266 FTIEK
+266 
-271 SNKTASDNIIKVLN
+271 
-285 SNTNNQTNP
+285 
-294 VDLNNLHIKIDDLN
+294 DLNFGHDSL
-308 LSKESKDVL
+308 EVL
-317 KDLSNALNSVAKV
+317 KNLSNALNSVAKV
-330 KYEVKDQNIVKYLT
+330 KYEVKDQNIVQYLT

-363 KVNKLLTNDFLKLCN
+363 KVNKLLTNDFAGLCKA
-378 TINSASIDSKK
+378 INSASIDSKK

-409 IDKQKMKTLKKNLHS
+409 IDKQKMKTMKKNLRS
-424 IYWMTSKSN
+424 IYWMTTKSN
-433 ILTGLGITSKGI
+433 ILTGLGITSKGL

-467 IGALAKFIES
+467 VGALAKFIES

-504 IYDVKGPIAYL
+504 IYDTKGPIAYL

-537 SLSAIEDMIEDIS
+537 LLSAIEDMIEDIS
-550 TIGNHIKF
+550 TIGNRIKF
-558 KDVVYNQLL
+558 KDVVYSQLL
-567 ATYALGSAWIYMGIV
+567 ATYALGSAWLYIGIV
-582 KFLSKIDDTELKKLI
+582 KSLSRIDDDELKKLI
-597 GDNGKLAFVM
+597 GDNGKLAFIM

-631 QLTIMMSV
+631 QLVIMMSV

-651 VGVSDALVFLD
+651 VGISDALVFLD

-723 TMVTQLKYLVNNIN
+723 TMVTQLKYLVNSIN
-737 NKKNPLIASKDDV
+737 NKKNPLTASKDDV

-756 QKIVESLTKLSILAA
+756 QKIVESLSKLSLLAA

-778 KGQDGIREYK
+778 KGQDGIKEYK
-788 KVLTKLKSLIKRI
+788 KVLTGLKSLIKRI
-801 QSDGLDVKQEDLKK
+801 QSDEFDIKQEDLKK

-829 SMWGSV
+829 SMLGSV
-835 MGITAP
+835 MSITAP
-841 LSIIGFKSMQLSGVA
+841 LSILGFKSMQLSTVA

-863 LSKIEINDDF
+863 LNGIQIDDDF
-873 FDKLKNI
+873 FDRFKNI

-900 VLQRMPEI
+900 VIQRMPEI

-921 VIGAYNLAT
+921 IIGAYNLAT
-930 KGMDEALEQS
+930 KGMDEALKQTE
-940 KKVALL
+940 KVALL

-1004 FIKLV
+1004 FIELV

-1015 LAFGAAVNAFLPTGS
+1015 LAFGAAVNAFLPIGS
-1030 VLGFAFSLTLLISG
+1030 VLGFAFSLTLLISR
-1044 VITAYSIASN
+1044 VINAYSIASN

-1077 LLPTI
+1077 LIPTI

-1093 ALWFAFELGVF
+1093 ALWFALELGAF
-1104 VFLMKLAYSSGDFA
+1104 VFFMKLAYSGGDFV
-1118 ANYIGAKLGAKLG
+1118 ANMLGAKLSKKLS
-1131 VVQSTDKAID
+1131 VEQTTNKSID
-1141 DAKNFAILVG
+1141 DAKNFAVLVG

-1161 AIMNIDGMFWSAIGF
+1161 TIMSKGEMFWYAIGF
-1176 TLTLGAFLLGI
+1176 TITLGTFLLGI
-1187 SAAYWGANKM
+1187 SLAYYGASKI

-1212 LVALSAATLLVGGL
+1212 LVVLSAATLLVGGL
-1226 FMMIPNMGVATVSFA
+1226 FMMIPNMGVATVSFT
-1241 GILCGFVAGITLAYG
+1241 GILCGFVAGITIAYG
-1256 FAGKIINEK
+1256 FAGKLINEK
-1265 TLFLGYALSALVL
+1265 TLFLGYALSALVV
-1278 VSSIALLNGGMLMMN
+1278 VSSVALLVGGMLMMN
-1293 YPDLGSYILQFL
+1293 YPDLDVNIFKFI

-1314 TAVILGILSVVK
+1314 TAIILGVLGAVK
-1326 GKLKTGALALIGVIA
+1326 SKLKTGALALIGVIA
-1341 CVRLAGYAMME
+1341 CVGLVGYAMME

-1359 IGDDWGGIWAT
+1359 IGDDWGGIW
-1370 IGTTIAV
+1370 GTVFVTVTV
-1377 LIAFA
+1377 LGVFA
-1382 AGLRYLSAGTGGL
+1382 AGVIGLGYISVGTGGL
-1395 GALALAAGEAALAGI
+1395 GALGLAAGEAALAGI

-1570 MGKMIDKIAEG
+1570 MGKMISKIAEG

-1586 DLKIAIYK
+1586 ELKIPIYK
-1594 GTDKVGYRRLID
+1594 GTDKVGYRSLTEP
-1606 DDFNSAAANI
+1606 DFKNAAKNI
-1616 STIVTCLGYAI
+1616 SKIVTCLGYAI

-1650 KTPFGRV
+1650 KTPFGRI

-1682 IPIYGSDG
+1682 IPIYGADG

-1695 RPLDFKDFINAAFNT
+1695 RPLGFEDFKNATKNT
-1710 QLIVSCLGNA
+1710 QHIVSCLGNSILA
-1720 IMSLGSNS
+1720 LKDNPNA
-1728 KTAWMFEDQS
+1728 AWMFEDQS
-1738 LVFKDGTCSRFSQIV
+1738 VVFKDGTCSRFSQIV

-1776 RIQKYDANGKLLK
+1776 RIQKYDSNGKLLK
-1789 GQYEKIPVE
+1789 GQYEKIPIE
-1798 SLRPKGAVYKNVT
+1798 SLRPGGTVYNNVT

-1822 SIYDAHSK
+1822 AIYDDPHNK
-1830 DWFEDAGW
+1830 VWFEDSGW
-1838 FSNDGSTSPF
+1838 FNHDGSTSPF
-1848 AKVKNCLS
+1848 AKVKNCLG
-1856 GLDKLVAA
+1856 GLDKLIAE

-1872 LDLKLDPIKMI
+1872 LNLKLDKTKMNN
-1883 ELSNIITVMISSV
+1883 LSAIISLMVSSI

-1901 KATMNENQEE
+1901 KATMDENQEE
-1911 LNPFFEN
+1911 LRPFFKD
-1918 AEDNIKKISSSYSSY
+1918 AKDNIKKISSSYTSY

-1953 FGKEDDIHGLNKI
+1953 FGKGDDIHGLNKI
-1966 VDAVLTQLPFSMSRA
+1966 VDAVLTQLPFSIARA
-1981 IQKMPNIKDD
+1981 IQKMPKLKDD

-2038 LSDIPKEMVKGISE
+2038 LSDIPKEMVRGISE
-2052 TFVYLNTKNLSKN
+2052 TFVYLNTKNLAKN
-2065 ILMFGP
+2065 IQMFSP
-2071 MMEDYYS
+2071 MMSDYYS

-2118 QFRIETQDVSKFTRS
+2118 QFKIETQDVSKFTRS
-2133 INTLDVA
+2133 INTLDLA

-2199 KRHAAIKDSISKI
+2199 KRHAAIKDSITKI

-2235 QYSDT
+2235 QYGDDSA
-2240 STPGQNSAERD
+2240 SPGQNSAQRD
-2251 ETPAGGNPLNSQT
+2251 ETPAGGNPLNGKNPSSQ
-2264 QQSKE
+2264 Q

>member
-1 MVNLITINNF
+1 M
-11 YNKTILQ
+11 
-18 REELK
+18 
-23 FFPFNFYISKK
+23 P
-34 VINQIINMAKVSDKA
+34 KVSDKT
-49 VGRSKGGNLL
+49 VSRSNGGNLL
-59 PGGSI
+59 PSGQNTIS
-64 TGNLDEI
+64 GNLY
-71 IDDINNSIK
+71 DIVDAINKSMK

-86 DLIFHGNV
+86 DLIFNGNV

-100 SEFIDAF
+100 SEFINAF
-107 NKTRSQA
+107 NETRSQA

-126 GGQSISENT
+126 GGKDISKDTNYSSI
-135 SYDNIKTNIQSFTKS
+135 KQNIQSFTKS
-150 ISENLDK
+150 ISENLNK
-157 TNKILTSDGMQVIVT
+157 TNKILKSDGMQVIVT

-179 KKEKPQNVEVKV
+179 KKEK
-191 PEIKPVINIPD
+191 
-202 YSRQLD
+202 Y
-208 VLRFIIEKS
+208 KS
-217 NKTASDNIIKVLT
+217 N
-230 TKNEIKEKPQ
+230 
-240 NVEVKVPEIKP
+240 
-251 VINIPDYSRQLDVLR
+251 
-266 FTIEK
+266 
-271 SNKTASDNIIKVLN
+271 
-285 SNTNNQTNP
+285 NTNDNQVNP
-294 VDLNNLHIKIDDLN
+294 VDLNNLQIKIDDLN
-308 LSKESKDVL
+308 LGQDSLDAL
-317 KDLSNALNSVAKV
+317 KTLSDALNSVAKV
-330 KYEVKDQNIVKYLT
+330 KYEVKDQNIVQYLT

-351 KIDIDNL
+351 KIDIDKL

-363 KVNKLLTNDFLKLCN
+363 KVNKLLTNDFLHLCEA
-378 TINSASIDSKK
+378 INSASIDSKK
-389 NMSQLSSVVELM
+389 TMSQLSSVTELM

-409 IDKQKMKTLKKNLHS
+409 IDKQKMKTLKKNLRS
-424 IYWMTSKSN
+424 IYWMTTKSN
-433 ILTGLGITSKGI
+433 ILTGLGITSKGL
-445 ISAIIEN
+445 ISAIIKN

-467 IGALAKFIES
+467 VGALAKFIES

-504 IYDVKGPIAYL
+504 IYDTKGPIAYL
-515 TLQIKELGD
+515 TLQVKELGD
-524 NILKDNVVGKNNS
+524 EIFKNNVVGKNNS
-537 SLSAIEDMIEDIS
+537 SLRAIEDMIEDIS
-550 TIGNHIKF
+550 TVGNNIKF
-558 KDVVYNQLL
+558 KDVAYTQLI
-567 ATYALGSAWIYMGIV
+567 ATYALGTTWLYIAIV
-582 KFLSKIDDTELKKLI
+582 KSLSKINDNSLINLI
-597 GDNGKLAFVM
+597 GDNGKLSFIM

-619 SKDIKSATKTLV
+619 SKDIKSATKTLI

-651 VGVSDALVFLD
+651 VGISDALVFLD

-681 ESVPNI
+681 ESVPKI

-737 NKKNPLIASKDDV
+737 NKKNPLTASKDDV

-756 QKIVESLTKLSILAA
+756 QKIVESLSKLSILAA
-771 VGGLFAV
+771 IGGLFAS
-778 KGQDGIREYK
+778 KGQDGIKEYK
-788 KVLTKLKSLIKRI
+788 KVLTNLKSLIKRI
-801 QSDGLDVKQEDLKK
+801 QSDGLDINQEDLKK
-815 IDNIEKLIEKLTIV
+815 IDNIEKLVEKLTIV
-829 SMWGSV
+829 SMLGSV

-841 LSIIGFKSMQLSGVA
+841 LSILGFKSMQLSAVA

-863 LSKIEINDDF
+863 LNGIEINDDF
-873 FDKLKNI
+873 FDRLKNI

-891 LAGAVIGKI
+891 LAGAVIGKL

-921 VIGAYNLAT
+921 VIGVYNLAT
-930 KGMDEALEQS
+930 KGMDEALKQTE
-940 KKVALL
+940 KVTRL
-946 IYMSGATLL
+946 IYLSGATLL
-955 LGAAIMMIPGIFT
+955 IGAAVMMIPGIFE
-968 NAVLFTLSL
+968 NSFLFTLSL

-1004 FIKLV
+1004 FIKLI

-1015 LAFGAAVNAFLPTGS
+1015 LAFGAMVNKFLPTGS
-1030 VLGFAFSLTLLISG
+1030 VIGFAFSLTLLITG
-1044 VITAYSIASN
+1044 VIGAYTIASK
-1054 MMEDT
+1054 MIEDT

-1077 LLPTI
+1077 LLPTV
-1082 YMTKHPVMFAT
+1082 YMTKNPILFGT
-1093 ALWFAFELGVF
+1093 ALLFAFELGIF
-1104 VFLMKLAYSSGDFA
+1104 IILMKLAYSRGDFL
-1118 ANYIGAKLGAKLG
+1118 ANYIGGKLGDKLG
-1131 VVQSTDKAID
+1131 VTQTTEKAID

-1161 AIMNIDGMFWSAIGF
+1161 KIMNIDGMFWSAIGF
-1176 TLTLGAFLLGI
+1176 TLTLGLFLGGI
-1187 SAAYWGANKM
+1187 SLAYYGANKI
-1197 LGGQKGMMIAHEFSN
+1197 LKGEKGLIMAHEFSN
-1212 LVALSAATLLVGGL
+1212 LVVLSAATLLVGGL
-1226 FMMIPNMGVATVSFA
+1226 FMLIPNMAVATVSFA
-1241 GILCGFVAGITLAYG
+1241 GILGGFVAGITLAYG

-1278 VSSIALLNGGMLMMN
+1278 VSSIALLTGGMLMMN
-1293 YPDLGSYILQFL
+1293 YPDLDINILKFL
-1305 GLELLLVGG
+1305 ALELLLVGG
-1314 TAVILGILSVVK
+1314 MSFILGMLSIVK
-1326 GKLKTGALALIGVIA
+1326 RNLKTGALALIGVIA
-1341 CVRLAGYAMME
+1341 CVGLSGYAMME
-1352 IMNLRKE
+1352 IVKLRDK
-1359 IGDDWGGIWAT
+1359 IGDDWGGIWDT
-1370 IGTTIAV
+1370 VFVTLTV
-1377 LIAFA
+1377 LGAFA
-1382 AGLRYLSAGTGGL
+1382 AGVIGLGYISAGTGIG
-1395 GALALAAGEAALAGI
+1395 GLALAAGEAALAGI

-1450 SIIWELKPFMNPL
+1450 SIVWELKPFMNPL
-1463 IDMLIVAASGT
+1463 LDMMIVAASGT
-1474 ITSLG
+1474 IASLG
-1479 YMMSKLSEGIQDYA
+1479 HMMSMLSEGIQDYA

-1501 EGGKIVGRRNLTDAD
+1501 EGGKIIGRRNLTDAD
-1516 FTDAAENIKTIIT
+1516 FTDAAENIKTIVT
-1529 ILGGTILDTY
+1529 IIGGTILDTY
-1539 KENPDI
+1539 KDNSDM

-1570 MGKMIDKIAEG
+1570 MGKMIAKIAEG

-1586 DLKIAIYK
+1586 ELKIPIYK
-1594 GTDKVGYRRLID
+1594 GTDKVGYRNLAEP
-1606 DDFNSAAANI
+1606 DFKNAAKNT
-1616 STIVTCLGYAI
+1616 SKIVTTLGYAL

-1650 KTPFGRV
+1650 KTPFGRI

-1682 IPIYGSDG
+1682 IPIYGADG

-1695 RPLDFKDFINAAFNT
+1695 RPLGFKDFKNAAENT
-1710 QLIVSCLGNA
+1710 QKIVSCLGNSILA
-1720 IMSLGSNS
+1720 LKDNPN
-1728 KTAWMFEDQS
+1728 AEWMFEDQS
-1738 LVFKDGTCSRFSQIV
+1738 IVFKDGTCSRFSQIV
-1753 TALKGIGSL
+1753 TALRGIGSL
-1762 ISETAKGVKDVADL
+1762 ISDTAKGVKDVADL
-1776 RIQKYDANGKLLK
+1776 RVQKYDSNGKLLK
-1789 GQYEKIPVE
+1789 GQYEKIPIE
-1798 SLRPKGAVYKNVT
+1798 SLRPNGTVYNNVT

-1822 SIYDAHSK
+1822 AIYNNPDNK
-1830 DWFEDAGW
+1830 DWFADSGW
-1838 FSNDGSTSPF
+1838 FNHDGSTSPF
-1848 AKVKNCLS
+1848 AKVKNCLG
-1856 GLDKLVAA
+1856 GLDKLIAE
-1864 NVKSIKSI
+1864 NIKSIKSI
-1872 LDLKLDPIKMI
+1872 LDLKLDKTKMNN
-1883 ELSNIITVMISSV
+1883 LSAIISLMISSI
-1896 PDAVM
+1896 PNAIM
-1901 KATMNENQEE
+1901 KATMDENQEE
-1911 LNPFFEN
+1911 LKPFFED
-1918 AEDNIKKISSSYSSY
+1918 AEDNIKNISSSYSSY

-1991 ELSSIQE
+1991 ELSSIQG

-2018 KFKQKLE
+2018 KFKHKLE
-2025 KETKDNAASIVIS
+2025 KEAKDNAASIVIS
-2038 LSDIPKEMVKGISE
+2038 LSDIPKEMVRGISE
-2052 TFVYLNTKNLSKN
+2052 TFVNLDSKGLSKN
-2065 ILMFGP
+2065 IMMFGP
-2071 MMEDYYS
+2071 MMVDYYN

-2118 QFRIETQDVSKFTRS
+2118 QFRTETQDVSKFIRS

-2240 STPGQNSAERD
+2240 STGNGQNSAERD
-2251 ETPAGGNPLNSQT
+2251 ETQAGDNPLNSKT
-2264 QQSKE
+2264 PQSSE